1 MGKKI
6 LTITLCL
13 VLVAYSQLMGLG
25 FVSPLKVEAAACDS
39 PDFPSCIQDLTQ
51 ASWKDD
57 TNNGFVVS
65 GIPGDNGINLFTYSN
80 GSQFP
85 AGYYFD
91 ADEYSPPKSIRIS
104 AGESFAGGIFDL
116 KSLKINTTNKH
127 LENDALSITIQGYD
141 GAGNPKGNPVIFKT
155 VANHEPIY
163 DIPINIEGINSFVIT
178 ASVNFIP
185 TVQAGLWDLT
195 FTQFTIDIPN
205 NSPPTIT
212 NGAITPSNITTS
224 GVQLDWAKAS
234 DDITAQ
240 EDLEYQVY
248 QSSSNNIDTVSTIE
262 LNGTPL
268 GGYTKDSNSFN
279 VTGLVAN
286 TTYYFNVIVK
296 DIDGNKS
303 AYMMQEVTITALN
316 KPPTSSNGTENVNE
330 GQVYTFTSTSF
341 AFSDEDAGDTLQ
353 QIQISTIPN
362 SGQLFL
368 DNNNNQQFDGG
379 EAITNGMTI
388 SKANLDAGNLRY
400 ITENGTSSSFTFK
413 VSDGIDFSTDYT
425 MELVVN
431 ARPAVI
437 IIPNDSSPTNSNSI
451 LITLVFSESVTG
463 FMIGDIEVTNGNVAI
478 LSGSGT
484 TYTALISPIA
494 DGAVKIKIP
503 EKIVANSGGAL
514 NKASN
519 ELQIIYDGTPP
530 TEIGLSNT
538 TVQEMKPIGTTVGTL
553 TATDSGSSQTF
564 TYSLQSGDT
573 SFFTIDGNVL
583 KTNMSFEYDTK
594 NSYKITIR
602 VTDEAGNT
610 FDKKFTIQIT
620 KNNAPTGSIMINNG
634 EAYTNSTNVNLTMTA
649 TDLEG
654 EAIEMRFSN
663 DGTTWSSWESKISTK
678 SWTLSYGEGSKTV
691 YMQLR
696 DTAGNISNTFSDTIV
711 LDTTPPVIIGV
722 TNNGVYNTDVTI
734 SFSEGTATLN
744 GATFSSGATVSTS
757 GNYNLVVTDSARNT
771 TTISFV
777 IDKALPKAVEVK
789 IKSNNLDPTKAK
801 VGDTITL
808 TMKTNKDIQAP
819 IITILGKAAIV
830 TGASTNWQA
839 TYVIVNGD
847 LEGTAPITIN
857 FKDLLGNS
865 AIEVTDVTD
874 GSYVIVDSVKPTVKK
889 VTMASNNANPTVAKV
904 NDVITID
911 FETSEDIQS
920 PNVSILGQTANVND
934 KGDGDAKTWQASYT
948 LKSIDLEGPISF
960 TIDFQDIAGN
970 EGLQVTEIS
979 SGTIVIF
986 DKISPEIT
994 TYFPAHQAIAVQPA
1008 DNLVLTFDERVLPVT
1023 SKNIVI
1029 RNATDNQIVETIAV
1043 TQANV
1048 SVTNETVT
1056 VNPTLDLSHN
1066 TTYSIQIDAGAF
1078 TDVAGNAYKGIT
1090 NNTSWNFTTSALQIY
1105 TVTYD
1110 SNGADGGIVPIDS
1123 KQYKHQ
1129 DPITILGNT
1138 GNLIKAGY
1146 TFVGWNTKA
1155 DGKGA
1160 TYKIGQT
1167 IQMGKGNLILYALW
1181 SKNNVPGDGG
1191 SSTPDPV
1198 ATVTYD
1204 SNGADGGIVPTDSK
1218 EYKHQDPIIILGN
1231 TGNLI
1236 KAGYTF
1242 VGWNTKADGK
1252 GVTYK
1257 IGQTIQMGKGNLI
1270 LYALWSKNNVPGDGE
1285 SSTPDPVATVTYDSN
1300 GADGGIVPTDSKE
1313 YKHQDP
1319 IIILGNTG
1327 NLIKAG
1333 YTFVGWNTK
1342 ADGKGVTYKIGQTIQ
1357 MGKGN
1362 LILYA
1367 LWSKNNVPGDG
1378 GSSTPSPTP
1387 TPDPVAPSNQLKI
1400 NVVDQ
1405 SMPDDVLLQ
1414 TVLTRV
1420 LSNGSFQDT
1429 VNFTVANANEFLR
1442 IIGNKEDKRSRLVIP
1457 NMEPPASET
1466 KVILDRDAAKRLIE
1480 GKSHFSIAMGMVKID
1495 VPFTSMNDFNEDIF
1509 FRIVPIRDA
1518 LRQKA
1523 IEDRAKQAELV
1534 LQQGNG
1540 ANVKL
1545 VGQPISI
1552 DTNLQNRQVTLLLP
1566 LPANLT
1572 SAQRE
1577 NMMVYVEH
1585 SNGTAEIIRGR
1596 FAEFTRGQTGIV
1608 FDVEHFSTFSLLY
1621 VEQPQEE
1628 VQPEKESIEVDS
1640 TFASYIH
1647 GYTDGTFRP
1656 NTNVTRAQM
1665 AAMLARNLSGNHVPE
1680 ASNLFYADTAT
1691 SWAKNDIE
1699 YIRTEGIMQG
1709 RHDRSF
1715 GPNEMIT
1722 RAEMAVIAVRWIDK
1736 QCVEGSTDTPYC
1748 EITASGETYRD
1759 VAFSHWAAKEI
1770 SRISAIGI
1778 MVGSG
1783 NGEFRPEEKLTR
1795 AQAVKVLNRI
1805 FNRPIPTEDTE
1816 QIFKDIPKEH
1826 WAYFEIQAAA
1836 K

>member
-13 VLVAYSQLMGLG
+13 LLVVYSQMAGIG

-65 GIPGDNGINLFTYSN
+65 GIPGDNGIDLFTYSN

-116 KSLKINTTNKH
+116 KSIKINTINKH
-127 LENDALSITIQGYD
+127 LENDALSLTIQGYD
-141 GAGNPKGNPVIFKT
+141 GAGNPKGNPVTFKT

-205 NSPPTIT
+205 NNPPTIT

-268 GGYTKDSNSFN
+268 DGYIKDSNSFN
-279 VTGLVAN
+279 VTGLAAN
-286 TTYYFNVIVK
+286 TTYYFNIIVK
-296 DIDGNKS
+296 DTDGNKS
-303 AYMMQEVTITALN
+303 AYMMQQVTTLALN
-316 KPPTSSNGTENVNE
+316 KPPTSSNGTIDVNE
-330 GQVYTFTSTSF
+330 GQVYTFNSTSF

-368 DNNNNQQFDGG
+368 DSNNNQQFDGE
-379 EAITNGMTI
+379 EAITNGMII
-388 SKANLDAGNLRY
+388 SMSNLDAGELKY
-400 ITENGTSSSFTFK
+400 VTDNGSDTSFTFQ
-413 VSDGIDFSTDYT
+413 VSDGTNYSIVYT
-425 MELVVN
+425 MNLVVN

-437 IIPNDSSPTNSNSI
+437 ITPNNSSPTNSNPI
-451 LITLVFSESVTG
+451 LITMVFSGSVTG
-463 FMIGDIEVTNGNVAI
+463 FTVGDIEVTNGNAI
-478 LSGSGT
+478 SLSGIGT
-484 TYTALISPIA
+484 TYTALVLPIA

-503 EKIVANSGGAL
+503 EKVVANSGGAL

-519 ELQIIYDGTPP
+519 ELQIFYDSTPP
-530 TEIGLSNT
+530 TDIELNNT
-538 TVQEMKPIGTTVGTL
+538 TVQEKKPIGTTVGTL
-553 TATDSGSSQTF
+553 AAVDTGSSQTF
-564 TYSLQSGDT
+564 TYSLQYGDT

-583 KTNMSFEYDTK
+583 KTNALFEYDTK
-594 NSYKITIR
+594 NSYKITIS

-610 FDKKFTIQIT
+610 LDKEFTIQIT
-620 KNNAPTGSIMINNG
+620 KNHAPSGSIIVNG
-634 EAYTNSTNVNLTMTA
+634 GQISTSSINVNLTLTA

-663 DGTTWSSWESKISTK
+663 DGITWSSWEPKISTR
-678 SWTLSYGEGSKTV
+678 SWTLSHGEGSKTV

-711 LDTTPPVIIGV
+711 LDTTPPVITGV

-734 SFSEGTATLN
+734 SFNEGTATLN

-757 GNYNLVVTDSARNT
+757 GNYTLVATDSAGNT
-771 TTISFV
+771 TTITFV
-777 IDKALPKAVEVK
+777 IDKALPKAVEVE

-808 TMKTNKDIQAP
+808 TMKTDKNIQAP
-819 IITILGKAAIV
+819 IITISGKTTIV

-839 TYVIVNGD
+839 TYVIANGD
-847 LEGTAPITIN
+847 LEGTAPFTIN

-874 GSYVIVDSVKPTVKK
+874 GSYVIVDSIKPTVKK

-904 NDVITID
+904 DDVITID

-920 PNVSILGQTANVND
+920 PDVSILGQTANVND

-948 LKSIDLEGPISF
+948 LKSINSDGPISF

-970 EGLQVTEIS
+970 EGLQVTEVS
-979 SGTIVIF
+979 SGTIVMF

-994 TYFPAHQAIAVQPA
+994 TYFPAHQAINVQPA
-1008 DNLVLTFDERVLPVT
+1008 DNLVLTFDEKVLPVT

-1048 SVTNETVT
+1048 SITNETVT
-1056 VNPTLDLSHN
+1056 INPTLDLAHN

-1078 TDVAGNAYKGIT
+1078 TDVAGNAYKGIA
-1090 NNTSWNFTTSALQIY
+1090 NNTSWNFTTSALQTY
-1105 TVTYD
+1105 TV
-1110 SNGADGGIVPIDS
+1110 
-1123 KQYKHQ
+1123 
-1129 DPITILGNT
+1129 
-1138 GNLIKAGY
+1138 
-1146 TFVGWNTKA
+1146 
-1155 DGKGA
+1155 
-1160 TYKIGQT
+1160 
-1167 IQMGKGNLILYALW
+1167 M
-1181 SKNNVPGDGG
+1181 
-1191 SSTPDPV
+1191 
-1198 ATVTYD
+1198 YD

-1218 EYKHQDPIIILGN
+1218 QYKNQDTITVLGN
-1231 TGNLI
+1231 TGNL
-1236 KAGYTF
+1236 
-1242 VGWNTKADGK
+1242 
-1252 GVTYK
+1252 
-1257 IGQTIQMGKGNLI
+1257 M
-1270 LYALWSKNNVPGDGE
+1270 
-1285 SSTPDPVATVTYDSN
+1285 
-1300 GADGGIVPTDSKE
+1300 
-1313 YKHQDP
+1313 
-1319 IIILGNTG
+1319 
-1327 NLIKAG
+1327 KAG

-1442 IIGNKEDKRSRLVIP
+1442 ILGNKEDKRSRLVIP

-1495 VPFTSMNDFNEDIF
+1495 VPFTSMNDFNEDIY
-1509 FRIVPIRDA
+1509 FRIVPIKDA

-1523 IEDRAKQAELV
+1523 IEDRAKQAEIV

-1621 VEQPQEE
+1621 VEQAQEE
-1628 VQPEKESIEVDS
+1628 VPPEKEPIEVDS

-1656 NTNVTRAQM
+1656 NVNVTRAQM
-1665 AAMLARNLSGNHVPE
+1665 AAMLARNLSDNHVPE

-1722 RAEMAVIAVRWIDK
+1722 RAQMAVIAVRWIDK
-1736 QCVEGSTDTPYC
+1736 QCVEGATDTSYC
-1748 EITASGETYRD
+1748 EINTSGETYRD
-1759 VAFSHWAAKEI
+1759 VAVTHWAAKEI
-1770 SRISAIGI
+1770 NRISAIGI

>member
-13 VLVAYSQLMGLG
+13 LLIAYSQMVGIG

-39 PDFPSCIQDLTQ
+39 PDFPSCIQDLSQ

-65 GIPGDNGINLFTYSN
+65 GIPGDNGIDLFTYSN

-116 KSLKINTTNKH
+116 KSIKINTINKH
-127 LENDALSITIQGYD
+127 LENDALSLTIQGYD
-141 GAGNPKGNPVIFKT
+141 GAGNPKGNPVTFKT

-205 NSPPTIT
+205 NNPPTIT
-212 NGAITPSNITTS
+212 NGAINPSNITTS

-240 EDLEYQVY
+240 EDLEYQIY

-268 GGYTKDSNSFN
+268 DGYTKDSNSFN
-279 VTGLVAN
+279 VTGLAAN
-286 TTYYFNVIVK
+286 TTYYFNIIVK
-296 DIDGNKS
+296 DTDGNKS
-303 AYMMQEVTITALN
+303 AYTMQQVTTLALN
-316 KPPTSSNGTENVNE
+316 KPPTSSNGTIDVNE
-330 GQVYTFTSTSF
+330 GQVYTFNSTSF

-368 DNNNNQQFDGG
+368 DSNNNQQFDGG

-388 SKANLDAGNLRY
+388 SKPNLDAGNLKY
-400 ITENGTSSSFTFK
+400 ITENGSSSSFTFK
-413 VSDGIDFSTDYT
+413 VSDGIDFSTVYT
-425 MELVVN
+425 MSLVVN
-431 ARPAVI
+431 ARPAVTI
-437 IIPNDSSPTNSNSI
+437 STNKPSPTNSLPI
-451 LITLVFSESVTG
+451 FIAIVFSGSVTG
-463 FMIGDIEVTNGNVAI
+463 FTVGDIEVTNGNVTA
-478 LSGSGT
+478 LSGIGN
-484 TYTALISPIA
+484 TYTALVSPIT

-503 EKIVANSGGAL
+503 EKVVTTSGGAL

-519 ELQIIYDGTPP
+519 ELQIFYDSTPP
-530 TEIGLSNT
+530 TDIELNNT
-538 TVQEMKPIGTTVGTL
+538 TVQEKKPIGTTVGTL
-553 TATDSGSSQTF
+553 AAVDTGSSQTF

-583 KTNMSFEYDTK
+583 KTKAMFAYDTK

-610 FDKKFTIQIT
+610 LDKEFTIQIT
-620 KNNAPTGSIMINNG
+620 KNHAPSGSIIVNGGQISTSSINV
-634 EAYTNSTNVNLTMTA
+634 TLNLTA

-663 DGTTWSSWESKISTK
+663 DGITWSSWESKISTK
-678 SWTLSYGEGSKTV
+678 SWILSHGEGSKTV

-711 LDTTPPVIIGV
+711 LDTTPPVITGV

-734 SFSEGTATLN
+734 SFNEGTATLN

-757 GNYNLVVTDSARNT
+757 GNYTLVATDSAGNT
-771 TTISFV
+771 TTITFV
-777 IDKALPKAVEVK
+777 IDKALPKAVEVE

-808 TMKTNKDIQAP
+808 TMKTDKNIQAP
-819 IITILGKAAIV
+819 IITISGKAAIV

-839 TYVIVNGD
+839 TYVIDNGD
-847 LEGTAPITIN
+847 LEGTAPFTIN

-904 NDVITID
+904 DDVITID

-948 LKSIDLEGPISF
+948 LKSTDSDGPISF

-994 TYFPAHQAIAVQPA
+994 TYFPAHQAINVQPA
-1008 DNLVLTFDERVLPVT
+1008 DNLVLTFDEKVLPVT

-1029 RNATDNQIVETIAV
+1029 RNAADNQIVETIAV

-1048 SVTNETVT
+1048 SITNETVT
-1056 VNPTLDLSHN
+1056 VNPTLDLVHN
-1066 TTYSIQIDAGAF
+1066 ITYSIQIDAGAF

-1090 NNTSWNFTTSALQIY
+1090 NNTSWNFTTSALQTY

-1110 SNGADGGIVPIDS
+1110 SNGS
-1123 KQYKHQ
+1123 
-1129 DPITILGNT
+1129 
-1138 GNLIKAGY
+1138 
-1146 TFVGWNTKA
+1146 
-1155 DGKGA
+1155 
-1160 TYKIGQT
+1160 
-1167 IQMGKGNLILYALW
+1167 
-1181 SKNNVPGDGG
+1181 
-1191 SSTPDPV
+1191 
-1198 ATVTYD
+1198 
-1204 SNGADGGIVPTDSK
+1204 DGGIVPTDSK
-1218 EYKHQDPIIILGN
+1218 QYKNQDTITVLGN
-1231 TGNLI
+1231 TGNL
-1236 KAGYTF
+1236 
-1242 VGWNTKADGK
+1242 
-1252 GVTYK
+1252 
-1257 IGQTIQMGKGNLI
+1257 M
-1270 LYALWSKNNVPGDGE
+1270 
-1285 SSTPDPVATVTYDSN
+1285 
-1300 GADGGIVPTDSKE
+1300 
-1313 YKHQDP
+1313 
-1319 IIILGNTG
+1319 
-1327 NLIKAG
+1327 KAG

-1442 IIGNKEDKRSRLVIP
+1442 ILGNKEDKRSRLVIP

-1466 KVILDRDAAKRLIE
+1466 KVILDRGAAKRLIE

-1509 FRIVPIRDA
+1509 FRIVPIKDA

-1523 IEDRAKQAELV
+1523 IEDRAKQAEIV

-1566 LPANLT
+1566 LPVNLT

-1585 SNGTAEIIRGR
+1585 SNGTVEIIRGR

-1621 VEQPQEE
+1621 VEQAQEE
-1628 VQPEKESIEVDS
+1628 VQPEKEPIEVDS

-1656 NTNVTRAQM
+1656 NVNVTRAQM
-1665 AAMLARNLSGNHVPE
+1665 AAMLARNLSDNHIPE

-1722 RAEMAVIAVRWIDK
+1722 RAQMAVIAVRWIDK
-1736 QCVEGSTDTPYC
+1736 QCVEGATDTSYC
-1748 EITASGETYRD
+1748 EINKSGETYRD
-1759 VAFSHWAAKEI
+1759 VAVTHWAAKEI
-1770 SRISAIGI
+1770 NRISAIGI

>member
-13 VLVAYSQLMGLG
+13 LLIAYSQMVGIG

-39 PDFPSCIQDLTQ
+39 PDFPSCIQDLSQ

-65 GIPGDNGINLFTYSN
+65 GIPGDNGIDLFTYSN

-116 KSLKINTTNKH
+116 KSIKINTINKH
-127 LENDALSITIQGYD
+127 LENDALSLTIQGYD
-141 GAGNPKGNPVIFKT
+141 GAGNPKGNPVTFKT

-205 NSPPTIT
+205 NNPPTIT

-296 DIDGNKS
+296 DTDGNKS
-303 AYMMQEVTITALN
+303 AYTMQQVTTLALN
-316 KPPTSSNGTENVNE
+316 KPPTSSNGTIDVNE
-330 GQVYTFTSTSF
+330 GQVYTFNSTSF

-388 SKANLDAGNLRY
+388 SKANLDAGNLKY

-413 VSDGIDFSTDYT
+413 VSDGIDFSTVYT
-425 MELVVN
+425 MSLVVN
-431 ARPAVI
+431 ARPAVTI
-437 IIPNDSSPTNSNSI
+437 STNKPSPTNSLPI
-451 LITLVFSESVTG
+451 FIAIVFSGSVTG
-463 FMIGDIEVTNGNVAI
+463 FTVGDIEVTNGNVTA
-478 LSGSGT
+478 LSGIGN
-484 TYTALISPIA
+484 TYTALVSPIT

-503 EKIVANSGGAL
+503 EKVVATSGGAL

-519 ELQIIYDGTPP
+519 ELQIFYDSTPP
-530 TEIGLSNT
+530 TDIELNNT
-538 TVQEMKPIGTTVGTL
+538 TVQEKKPIGTTVGTFAAVD
-553 TATDSGSSQTF
+553 TGSSQTF

-583 KTNMSFEYDTK
+583 KTKAMFAFDTK

-610 FDKKFTIQIT
+610 LDKEFTIQIT
-620 KNNAPTGSIMINNG
+620 KNHAPSGSIIVNGGQISTSSINV
-634 EAYTNSTNVNLTMTA
+634 TLTLTA

-663 DGTTWSSWESKISTK
+663 DGITWSSWESKISTK
-678 SWTLSYGEGSKTV
+678 SWTLSHGEGSKTV

-711 LDTTPPVIIGV
+711 LDTTPPVITGV

-734 SFSEGTATLN
+734 SFNEGTATLN

-757 GNYNLVVTDSARNT
+757 GNYTLVATDSAGNT
-771 TTISFV
+771 TTITFV
-777 IDKALPKAVEVK
+777 IDKALPKAVEVE

-808 TMKTNKDIQAP
+808 TMKTDKNIQAP
-819 IITILGKAAIV
+819 IITISGKAAIV

-839 TYVIVNGD
+839 TYVIDNGD
-847 LEGTAPITIN
+847 LEGTAPFTIN

-904 NDVITID
+904 DDVITID

-948 LKSIDLEGPISF
+948 LKSTDSDGPISF

-994 TYFPAHQAIAVQPA
+994 TYFPAHQAINVQPA
-1008 DNLVLTFDERVLPVT
+1008 DNLVLTFDEKVLPVT

-1029 RNATDNQIVETIAV
+1029 RNAADNQIVETIAV

-1048 SVTNETVT
+1048 SITNETVT
-1056 VNPTLDLSHN
+1056 VNPTLDLAHN

-1090 NNTSWNFTTSALQIY
+1090 NNTSWNFTTSALQTY

-1110 SNGADGGIVPIDS
+1110 SNGS
-1123 KQYKHQ
+1123 
-1129 DPITILGNT
+1129 
-1138 GNLIKAGY
+1138 
-1146 TFVGWNTKA
+1146 
-1155 DGKGA
+1155 
-1160 TYKIGQT
+1160 
-1167 IQMGKGNLILYALW
+1167 
-1181 SKNNVPGDGG
+1181 
-1191 SSTPDPV
+1191 
-1198 ATVTYD
+1198 
-1204 SNGADGGIVPTDSK
+1204 DGGIVPTDSK
-1218 EYKHQDPIIILGN
+1218 QYKNQDNITVLGN
-1231 TGNLI
+1231 TGNL
-1236 KAGYTF
+1236 
-1242 VGWNTKADGK
+1242 
-1252 GVTYK
+1252 
-1257 IGQTIQMGKGNLI
+1257 M
-1270 LYALWSKNNVPGDGE
+1270 
-1285 SSTPDPVATVTYDSN
+1285 
-1300 GADGGIVPTDSKE
+1300 
-1313 YKHQDP
+1313 
-1319 IIILGNTG
+1319 
-1327 NLIKAG
+1327 KAG

-1442 IIGNKEDKRSRLVIP
+1442 ILGNKEDKRSRLVIP

-1480 GKSHFSIAMGMVKID
+1480 GKSNFSIAMGMVKID
-1495 VPFTSMNDFNEDIF
+1495 VPFTSMSDFNEDIF
-1509 FRIVPIRDA
+1509 FRIVPIKDA

-1523 IEDRAKQAELV
+1523 IEDRAKQAEIV

-1621 VEQPQEE
+1621 VEQAQEE
-1628 VQPEKESIEVDS
+1628 VPPEKEPIEVGS

-1656 NTNVTRAQM
+1656 NVNVTRAQM
-1665 AAMLARNLSGNHVPE
+1665 AAMLARNLSDNHVPE

-1722 RAEMAVIAVRWIDK
+1722 RAQMAVIAVRWIDK
-1736 QCVEGSTDTPYC
+1736 QCVEGATDTSYC
-1748 EITASGETYRD
+1748 EINTSGETYRD
-1759 VAFSHWAAKEI
+1759 VAVTHWAAKEI
-1770 SRISAIGI
+1770 NRISAIGI

>member
-13 VLVAYSQLMGLG
+13 LLIAYSQMVGIG

-39 PDFPSCIQDLTQ
+39 PDFPSCIQDLSQ

-65 GIPGDNGINLFTYSN
+65 GIPGDNGIDLFTYSN

-116 KSLKINTTNKH
+116 KSIKINTINKH
-127 LENDALSITIQGYD
+127 LENDALSLTIQGYD
-141 GAGNPKGNPVIFKT
+141 GAGNPKGNPVTFKT

-205 NSPPTIT
+205 NNPPTIT

-268 GGYTKDSNSFN
+268 GGNTKDSNSFN

-296 DIDGNKS
+296 DTDGNKS
-303 AYMMQEVTITALN
+303 AYTMQQVTTLALN
-316 KPPTSSNGTENVNE
+316 KPPTSSNGTIDVNE
-330 GQVYTFTSTSF
+330 GQVYTFNSTSF

-388 SKANLDAGNLRY
+388 SKANLDAGNLKY

-413 VSDGIDFSTDYT
+413 VSDGIDFSTVYT
-425 MELVVN
+425 MSLVVN
-431 ARPAVI
+431 ARPAVTI
-437 IIPNDSSPTNSNSI
+437 STNKPSPTNSLPI
-451 LITLVFSESVTG
+451 FIAIVFSGSVTG
-463 FMIGDIEVTNGNVAI
+463 FTVGDIEVTNGNVTA
-478 LSGSGT
+478 LSGIGN
-484 TYTALISPIA
+484 TYTALVSPIT

-503 EKIVANSGGAL
+503 EKVVATSGGAL

-519 ELQIIYDGTPP
+519 ELQIFYDSTPP
-530 TEIGLSNT
+530 TDIELNNT
-538 TVQEMKPIGTTVGTL
+538 TVQEKKPIGTTVGTFAAVD
-553 TATDSGSSQTF
+553 TGSSQTF

-583 KTNMSFEYDTK
+583 KTKAMFAFDTK

-610 FDKKFTIQIT
+610 LDKEFTIQIT
-620 KNNAPTGSIMINNG
+620 KNHAPSGSIIVNGGQISTSSINV
-634 EAYTNSTNVNLTMTA
+634 TLTLTA

-663 DGTTWSSWESKISTK
+663 DGITWSSWESKISTK
-678 SWTLSYGEGSKTV
+678 SWTLSHGEGSKTV

-711 LDTTPPVIIGV
+711 LDTTPPVITGV

-734 SFSEGTATLN
+734 SFNEGTATLN

-757 GNYNLVVTDSARNT
+757 GNYTLVATDSAGNT
-771 TTISFV
+771 TTITFV
-777 IDKALPKAVEVK
+777 IDKALPKAVEVE

-808 TMKTNKDIQAP
+808 TMKTDKNIQAP
-819 IITILGKAAIV
+819 IITISGKAAIV

-839 TYVIVNGD
+839 TYVIDNGD
-847 LEGTAPITIN
+847 LEGTAPFTIN

-904 NDVITID
+904 DDVITID

-948 LKSIDLEGPISF
+948 LKSTDSDGPISF

-994 TYFPAHQAIAVQPA
+994 TYFPAHQAINVQPA
-1008 DNLVLTFDERVLPVT
+1008 DNLVLTFDEKVLPVT

-1029 RNATDNQIVETIAV
+1029 RNAADNQIVETIAV

-1048 SVTNETVT
+1048 SITNETVT
-1056 VNPTLDLSHN
+1056 VNPTLDLAHN

-1090 NNTSWNFTTSALQIY
+1090 NNTSWNFTTSALQTY

-1110 SNGADGGIVPIDS
+1110 SNGS
-1123 KQYKHQ
+1123 
-1129 DPITILGNT
+1129 
-1138 GNLIKAGY
+1138 
-1146 TFVGWNTKA
+1146 
-1155 DGKGA
+1155 
-1160 TYKIGQT
+1160 
-1167 IQMGKGNLILYALW
+1167 
-1181 SKNNVPGDGG
+1181 
-1191 SSTPDPV
+1191 
-1198 ATVTYD
+1198 
-1204 SNGADGGIVPTDSK
+1204 DGGIVPTDSK
-1218 EYKHQDPIIILGN
+1218 QYKNQDNITVLGN
-1231 TGNLI
+1231 TGNL
-1236 KAGYTF
+1236 
-1242 VGWNTKADGK
+1242 
-1252 GVTYK
+1252 
-1257 IGQTIQMGKGNLI
+1257 M
-1270 LYALWSKNNVPGDGE
+1270 
-1285 SSTPDPVATVTYDSN
+1285 
-1300 GADGGIVPTDSKE
+1300 
-1313 YKHQDP
+1313 
-1319 IIILGNTG
+1319 
-1327 NLIKAG
+1327 KAG

-1442 IIGNKEDKRSRLVIP
+1442 ILGNKEDKRSRLVIP

-1480 GKSHFSIAMGMVKID
+1480 GKSNFSIAMGMVKID
-1495 VPFTSMNDFNEDIF
+1495 VPFTSMSDFNEDIF
-1509 FRIVPIRDA
+1509 FRIVPIKDA

-1523 IEDRAKQAELV
+1523 IEDRAKQAEIV

-1621 VEQPQEE
+1621 VEQAQEE
-1628 VQPEKESIEVDS
+1628 VPPEKEPIEVGS

-1656 NTNVTRAQM
+1656 NVNVTRAQM
-1665 AAMLARNLSGNHVPE
+1665 AAMLARNLSDNHVPE

-1722 RAEMAVIAVRWIDK
+1722 RAQMAVIAVRWIDK
-1736 QCVEGSTDTPYC
+1736 QCVEGATDTSYC
-1748 EITASGETYRD
+1748 EINTSGETYRD
-1759 VAFSHWAAKEI
+1759 VAVTHWAAKEI
-1770 SRISAIGI
+1770 NRISAIGI

>member
-1 MGKKI
+1 MLLI
-6 LTITLCL
+6 
-13 VLVAYSQLMGLG
+13 AYSQMVGIG

-39 PDFPSCIQDLTQ
+39 PDFPSCIQDLSQ

-65 GIPGDNGINLFTYSN
+65 GIPGDNGIDLFTYSN

-116 KSLKINTTNKH
+116 KSIKINTINKH
-127 LENDALSITIQGYD
+127 LENDALSLTIQGYD
-141 GAGNPKGNPVIFKT
+141 GAGNPKGNPVTFKT

-205 NSPPTIT
+205 NNPPTIT

-248 QSSSNNIDTVSTIE
+248 QSSSNNIDTVNTIE

-296 DIDGNKS
+296 DTDGNKS
-303 AYMMQEVTITALN
+303 AYTMQEVTTLALN
-316 KPPTSSNGTENVNE
+316 KPPTSSNGTIDVNE
-330 GQVYTFTSTSF
+330 GQVYTFNSTSF

-388 SKANLDAGNLRY
+388 SKANLDAGNLKY

-413 VSDGIDFSTDYT
+413 VSDGIDFSTVYT
-425 MELVVN
+425 MSLVVN
-431 ARPAVI
+431 ARPAVTI
-437 IIPNDSSPTNSNSI
+437 STNKPSPTNSLPI
-451 LITLVFSESVTG
+451 FIAIVFSGSVTG
-463 FMIGDIEVTNGNVAI
+463 FTVGDIEVTNGNVTA
-478 LSGSGT
+478 LSGIGN
-484 TYTALISPIA
+484 TYTALVSPIT

-503 EKIVANSGGAL
+503 EKVVATSGGAL

-519 ELQIIYDGTPP
+519 ELQIFYDSTPP
-530 TEIGLSNT
+530 TDIELNNT
-538 TVQEMKPIGTTVGTL
+538 TVQEKKPIGTTVGTL
-553 TATDSGSSQTF
+553 AAVDTGSSQTF

-583 KTNMSFEYDTK
+583 KTKAMFEFDTK

-610 FDKKFTIQIT
+610 LDKEFTIQIT
-620 KNNAPTGSIMINNG
+620 KNHAPSGSIIVNGGQISTSSINV
-634 EAYTNSTNVNLTMTA
+634 TLNLTA

-663 DGTTWSSWESKISTK
+663 DGITWSSWESKISTK
-678 SWTLSYGEGSKTV
+678 SWTLSHGEGSKTV

-711 LDTTPPVIIGV
+711 LDTTPPVITGV

-734 SFSEGTATLN
+734 SFNEGTATLN
-744 GATFSSGATVSTS
+744 GATFSSGTTVSTS
-757 GNYNLVVTDSARNT
+757 GNYTLVATDSAGNT
-771 TTISFV
+771 TTITFV
-777 IDKALPKAVEVK
+777 IDKALPKAVEVE

-808 TMKTNKDIQAP
+808 TMKTDKNIQAP
-819 IITILGKAAIV
+819 IITISGKAAIV

-839 TYVIVNGD
+839 TYVIANGD
-847 LEGTAPITIN
+847 LEGTAPFTIN

-904 NDVITID
+904 DDVITID

-948 LKSIDLEGPISF
+948 LKSTDSDGPISF

-994 TYFPAHQAIAVQPA
+994 TYFPAHQAINVQPA
-1008 DNLVLTFDERVLPVT
+1008 DNLVLTFDEKVLPVT

-1029 RNATDNQIVETIAV
+1029 RNAADNQIVETIAV

-1048 SVTNETVT
+1048 SITNETVT
-1056 VNPTLDLSHN
+1056 VNPTLDLAHN

-1090 NNTSWNFTTSALQIY
+1090 NNTSWNFTTSALQTY

-1110 SNGADGGIVPIDS
+1110 SNGS
-1123 KQYKHQ
+1123 
-1129 DPITILGNT
+1129 
-1138 GNLIKAGY
+1138 
-1146 TFVGWNTKA
+1146 
-1155 DGKGA
+1155 
-1160 TYKIGQT
+1160 
-1167 IQMGKGNLILYALW
+1167 
-1181 SKNNVPGDGG
+1181 
-1191 SSTPDPV
+1191 
-1198 ATVTYD
+1198 
-1204 SNGADGGIVPTDSK
+1204 DGGIVPTDSK
-1218 EYKHQDPIIILGN
+1218 QYKNQDNITVLGN
-1231 TGNLI
+1231 TGNL
-1236 KAGYTF
+1236 
-1242 VGWNTKADGK
+1242 
-1252 GVTYK
+1252 
-1257 IGQTIQMGKGNLI
+1257 M
-1270 LYALWSKNNVPGDGE
+1270 
-1285 SSTPDPVATVTYDSN
+1285 
-1300 GADGGIVPTDSKE
+1300 
-1313 YKHQDP
+1313 
-1319 IIILGNTG
+1319 
-1327 NLIKAG
+1327 KAG

-1442 IIGNKEDKRSRLVIP
+1442 ILGNKEDKRSRLVIP

-1495 VPFTSMNDFNEDIF
+1495 VPFTSMSDSNEDIF
-1509 FRIVPIRDA
+1509 FRIVPIKDA

-1523 IEDRAKQAELV
+1523 IEDRAKQAEIV

-1585 SNGTAEIIRGR
+1585 SNGTVEIIRGR

-1621 VEQPQEE
+1621 VEQAQEE
-1628 VQPEKESIEVDS
+1628 VQPEKEPIEVDS

-1656 NTNVTRAQM
+1656 NVNVTRAQM
-1665 AAMLARNLSGNHVPE
+1665 AAMLARNLSDNHVPE

-1715 GPNEMIT
+1715 VPNEMIT
-1722 RAEMAVIAVRWIDK
+1722 RAQMAVIAVRWIDK
-1736 QCVEGSTDTPYC
+1736 QCVEGATDTSYC
-1748 EITASGETYRD
+1748 EIKTSGETYRD
-1759 VAFSHWAAKEI
+1759 VAVTHWAAKEI
-1770 SRISAIGI
+1770 NRISAIGI

>member
-13 VLVAYSQLMGLG
+13 LLVAYSQMAGIG

-39 PDFPSCIQDLTQ
+39 PDFPSCIQDLSQ

-57 TNNGFVVS
+57 TDNGFVVS
-65 GIPGDNGINLFTYSN
+65 GIPGDNGIDLFTYSN

-116 KSLKINTTNKH
+116 KSIKINTTNKY
-127 LENDALSITIQGYD
+127 LENDTFSLSIQGYD
-141 GAGNPKGNPVIFKT
+141 ETGNPKGNPVTFKT

-205 NSPPTIT
+205 NNPPTIT

-224 GVQLDWAKAS
+224 DVQLDWAKAS

-240 EDLEYQVY
+240 EDLEYQIY

-268 GGYTKDSNSFN
+268 DGYIKDSNSFN
-279 VTGLVAN
+279 VTGLAAN
-286 TTYYFNVIVK
+286 TTYYFNIIVK
-296 DIDGNKS
+296 DTDGNKS
-303 AYMMQEVTITALN
+303 AYTMQQVTTLALN
-316 KPPTSSNGTENVNE
+316 KPPTSSNGTIDVNE
-330 GQVYTFTSTSF
+330 GQVYTFNSTSF

-368 DNNNNQQFDGG
+368 DSNNNQQFDGG

-388 SKANLDAGNLRY
+388 SKANLDAGNLKY
-400 ITENGTSSSFTFK
+400 ITENGSSSSFTFK
-413 VSDGIDFSTDYT
+413 VSDGIDFSTVYT
-425 MELVVN
+425 MSLVVN
-431 ARPAVI
+431 ARPAVTI
-437 IIPNDSSPTNSNSI
+437 STNKPSPTNSLPI
-451 LITLVFSESVTG
+451 FIAIVFSGSVTG
-463 FMIGDIEVTNGNVAI
+463 FTIGDIEVTNGNVTA
-478 LSGSGT
+478 LSGIGN
-484 TYTALISPIA
+484 TYTALVSPIT

-503 EKIVANSGGAL
+503 EKVVATSGGAL

-519 ELQIIYDGTPP
+519 ELQIFYDSTPP
-530 TEIGLSNT
+530 TDIELNNT
-538 TVQEMKPIGTTVGTL
+538 TVQEKKPIGTTVGTL
-553 TATDSGSSQTF
+553 AAVDTGSSQTF

-583 KTNMSFEYDTK
+583 KTKAMFEFDTK

-610 FDKKFTIQIT
+610 LDKEFTIQIT
-620 KNNAPTGSIMINNG
+620 KNHAPSGSIIVNGGQISTSSINV
-634 EAYTNSTNVNLTMTA
+634 TLNLTA

-663 DGTTWSSWESKISTK
+663 DGITWSSWESKISTK
-678 SWTLSYGEGSKTV
+678 SWTLSHGEGSKTV

-711 LDTTPPVIIGV
+711 LDTTPPVITGV

-734 SFSEGTATLN
+734 SFNEGTATLN
-744 GATFSSGATVSTS
+744 GATFSSGTTVSTS
-757 GNYNLVVTDSARNT
+757 GNYTLVATDSAGNT
-771 TTISFV
+771 TTITFV
-777 IDKALPKAVEVK
+777 IDKALPKAVEVE

-808 TMKTNKDIQAP
+808 TMKTDKNIQAP
-819 IITILGKAAIV
+819 IITISGKAAIV

-839 TYVIVNGD
+839 TYVIDNGD
-847 LEGTAPITIN
+847 LEGTAPFTIN

-904 NDVITID
+904 DDVITID

-948 LKSIDLEGPISF
+948 LKSTDSDGPISF

-994 TYFPAHQAIAVQPA
+994 TYFPAHQAINVQPA
-1008 DNLVLTFDERVLPVT
+1008 DNLVLTFDEKVLPVT

-1029 RNATDNQIVETIAV
+1029 RNAADNQIVETIAV

-1048 SVTNETVT
+1048 SITNETVT
-1056 VNPTLDLSHN
+1056 VNPTLDLAHN

-1090 NNTSWNFTTSALQIY
+1090 NNTSWNFTTSALQTY

-1110 SNGADGGIVPIDS
+1110 SNGS
-1123 KQYKHQ
+1123 
-1129 DPITILGNT
+1129 
-1138 GNLIKAGY
+1138 
-1146 TFVGWNTKA
+1146 
-1155 DGKGA
+1155 
-1160 TYKIGQT
+1160 
-1167 IQMGKGNLILYALW
+1167 
-1181 SKNNVPGDGG
+1181 
-1191 SSTPDPV
+1191 
-1198 ATVTYD
+1198 
-1204 SNGADGGIVPTDSK
+1204 DGGIVPTDSK
-1218 EYKHQDPIIILGN
+1218 QYKNQDTITVLGN
-1231 TGNLI
+1231 TGNL
-1236 KAGYTF
+1236 
-1242 VGWNTKADGK
+1242 
-1252 GVTYK
+1252 
-1257 IGQTIQMGKGNLI
+1257 M
-1270 LYALWSKNNVPGDGE
+1270 
-1285 SSTPDPVATVTYDSN
+1285 
-1300 GADGGIVPTDSKE
+1300 
-1313 YKHQDP
+1313 
-1319 IIILGNTG
+1319 
-1327 NLIKAG
+1327 KAG

-1442 IIGNKEDKRSRLVIP
+1442 ILGNKEDKRSRLVIP

-1495 VPFTSMNDFNEDIF
+1495 VPFTSMNDFNEDIY
-1509 FRIVPIRDA
+1509 FRIVPIKDA

-1523 IEDRAKQAELV
+1523 IEDRAKQAEIV

-1585 SNGTAEIIRGR
+1585 SNGTVEIIRGR

-1621 VEQPQEE
+1621 VEQAQEE
-1628 VQPEKESIEVDS
+1628 VQPEKEPIEVDS

-1656 NTNVTRAQM
+1656 NVNVTRAQM
-1665 AAMLARNLSGNHVPE
+1665 AAMLARNLSDNHVPE

-1722 RAEMAVIAVRWIDK
+1722 RAQMAVIAVRWIDK
-1736 QCVEGSTDTPYC
+1736 QCVEGATDTSYC
-1748 EITASGETYRD
+1748 EINTSGETYRD
-1759 VAFSHWAAKEI
+1759 VAVTHWAAKEI
-1770 SRISAIGI
+1770 NRISAIGI

>member
-13 VLVAYSQLMGLG
+13 LLIAYSQMVGIG

-39 PDFPSCIQDLTQ
+39 PDFPSCIQDLSQ

-65 GIPGDNGINLFTYSN
+65 GIPGDNGIDLFTYSN

-116 KSLKINTTNKH
+116 KSIKINTINKH
-127 LENDALSITIQGYD
+127 LENDALSLTIQGYD
-141 GAGNPKGNPVIFKT
+141 GAGNPNGNPVTFKT

-205 NSPPTIT
+205 NNPPTIT
-212 NGAITPSNITTS
+212 NGAITPSNITTP

-296 DIDGNKS
+296 DTDGNKS
-303 AYMMQEVTITALN
+303 AYTMQQITTLALN
-316 KPPTSSNGTENVNE
+316 KPPTSSNGTIDVNE
-330 GQVYTFTSTSF
+330 GQVYTFNSTSF

-368 DNNNNQQFDGG
+368 DSNNNQQFDGG

-388 SKANLDAGNLRY
+388 SKPNLDAGNLKY
-400 ITENGTSSSFTFK
+400 ITESGSSSSFTFK
-413 VSDGIDFSTDYT
+413 VSDGIDFSTVYT
-425 MELVVN
+425 MSLVVN
-431 ARPAVI
+431 ARPAVTI
-437 IIPNDSSPTNSNSI
+437 STNKPSPTNSLPI
-451 LITLVFSESVTG
+451 FIAIVFSGSVTG
-463 FMIGDIEVTNGNVAI
+463 FTVGDIEVTNGNVTA
-478 LSGSGT
+478 LSGIGN
-484 TYTALISPIA
+484 TYTALVSPIT

-503 EKIVANSGGAL
+503 EKVVATSGGAL

-519 ELQIIYDGTPP
+519 ELQIFYDSTPP
-530 TEIGLSNT
+530 TDIELNNT
-538 TVQEMKPIGTTVGTL
+538 TVQEKKPIGTTVGTL
-553 TATDSGSSQTF
+553 AAVDTGSSQTF

-583 KTNMSFEYDTK
+583 KTKAMFAYDTK

-610 FDKKFTIQIT
+610 LDKEFTIQIT
-620 KNNAPTGSIMINNG
+620 KNYAPSGSIIVNGGQISTSSINV
-634 EAYTNSTNVNLTMTA
+634 TLNLTA

-663 DGTTWSSWESKISTK
+663 DGITWSSWESKISTK
-678 SWTLSYGEGSKTV
+678 SWTLSHGEGSKTV

-711 LDTTPPVIIGV
+711 LDTTPPVITGV

-734 SFSEGTATLN
+734 SFNEGTATLN

-757 GNYNLVVTDSARNT
+757 GNYTLVATDSAGNT
-771 TTISFV
+771 TTITFV
-777 IDKALPKAVEVK
+777 IDKALPKAVEVE

-808 TMKTNKDIQAP
+808 TMKTDKNIQAP
-819 IITILGKAAIV
+819 IITISGKAAIV

-839 TYVIVNGD
+839 TYVIDNGD
-847 LEGTAPITIN
+847 LEGTAPFTIN

-904 NDVITID
+904 DDVITID

-948 LKSIDLEGPISF
+948 LKSTDSDGPISF

-994 TYFPAHQAIAVQPA
+994 TYFPAHQAINVQPA
-1008 DNLVLTFDERVLPVT
+1008 DNLVFTFDEKVLPVT

-1048 SVTNETVT
+1048 SITNETVT
-1056 VNPTLDLSHN
+1056 VNPTLDLVHN
-1066 TTYSIQIDAGAF
+1066 TTYSIQIDTGAF

-1090 NNTSWNFTTSALQIY
+1090 NNTSWNFTTSALQTY

-1110 SNGADGGIVPIDS
+1110 SNGS
-1123 KQYKHQ
+1123 
-1129 DPITILGNT
+1129 
-1138 GNLIKAGY
+1138 
-1146 TFVGWNTKA
+1146 
-1155 DGKGA
+1155 
-1160 TYKIGQT
+1160 
-1167 IQMGKGNLILYALW
+1167 
-1181 SKNNVPGDGG
+1181 
-1191 SSTPDPV
+1191 
-1198 ATVTYD
+1198 
-1204 SNGADGGIVPTDSK
+1204 DGGIVPTDSK
-1218 EYKHQDPIIILGN
+1218 QYKNQDTITVLGN
-1231 TGNLI
+1231 TGNL
-1236 KAGYTF
+1236 
-1242 VGWNTKADGK
+1242 
-1252 GVTYK
+1252 
-1257 IGQTIQMGKGNLI
+1257 M
-1270 LYALWSKNNVPGDGE
+1270 
-1285 SSTPDPVATVTYDSN
+1285 
-1300 GADGGIVPTDSKE
+1300 
-1313 YKHQDP
+1313 
-1319 IIILGNTG
+1319 
-1327 NLIKAG
+1327 KAG

-1442 IIGNKEDKRSRLVIP
+1442 ILGNKEDKRSRLVIP

-1466 KVILDRDAAKRLIE
+1466 TVILDRGAAKRLIE

-1509 FRIVPIRDA
+1509 FRIVPIKDA

-1523 IEDRAKQAELV
+1523 IEDRAKQAEIV

-1540 ANVKL
+1540 ANIKL

-1585 SNGTAEIIRGR
+1585 SNGTVEIIRGR

-1621 VEQPQEE
+1621 VEQAQEE
-1628 VQPEKESIEVDS
+1628 VQPEKEPIEVDS

-1656 NTNVTRAQM
+1656 NVNVTRAQM
-1665 AAMLARNLSGNHVPE
+1665 AAMLARNLSDNHVPE

-1699 YIRTEGIMQG
+1699 YIRKEGIMQG

-1722 RAEMAVIAVRWIDK
+1722 RAQMAVIAVRWIDK
-1736 QCVEGSTDTPYC
+1736 QCVEGSTDTSYC
-1748 EITASGETYRD
+1748 EINTSGETYRD
-1759 VAFSHWAAKEI
+1759 VAVTHWAAKEI
-1770 SRISAIGI
+1770 NRISAIGI

>member
-13 VLVAYSQLMGLG
+13 LLVAYSQLAGVG

-39 PDFPSCIQDLTQ
+39 PDFPSCIQDLSQ

-65 GIPGDNGINLFTYSN
+65 GIPGDNGIDLFTYSN
-80 GSQFP
+80 GPQFP

-104 AGESFAGGIFDL
+104 AGESFADGIFDL
-116 KSLKINTTNKH
+116 KSIKINTINKH
-127 LENDALSITIQGYD
+127 LENDALSLTIQGYD
-141 GAGNPKGNPVIFKT
+141 GAGNPKGNPVTFKT

-178 ASVNFIP
+178 ASVQFIP

-205 NSPPTIT
+205 NNPPTIT
-212 NGAITPSNITTS
+212 NGAITTSNITTS

-240 EDLEYQVY
+240 GDLEYRVY

-268 GGYTKDSNSFN
+268 DGYTKDSNSFN
-279 VTGLVAN
+279 VTGLAAN

-296 DIDGNKS
+296 DTDGNKS
-303 AYMMQEVTITALN
+303 AYMMQQVTIFALN
-316 KPPTSSNGTENVNE
+316 KPPTSSNGTVNVNE
-330 GQVYTFTSTSF
+330 GQVYTFNSTSF
-341 AFSDEDAGDTLQ
+341 VFSDADAGDTLQ

-388 SKANLDAGNLRY
+388 SKANLDAGNLKY
-400 ITENGTSSSFTFK
+400 ITENGSSSSFTFK
-413 VSDGIDFSTDYT
+413 VSDGIDFSTVYT
-425 MELVVN
+425 MNLVVN
-431 ARPAVI
+431 ARPEVI
-437 IIPNDSSPTNSNSI
+437 ITPNNSSPTNSNPI
-451 LITLVFSESVTG
+451 LITMVFSESVTG
-463 FMIGDIEVTNGNVAI
+463 FTVDDIAVTNGNATS
-478 LSGSGT
+478 LTGSGA
-484 TYTALISPIA
+484 TYTAQISPSA

-503 EKIVANSGGAL
+503 EKVVATSGGAL

-519 ELQIIYDGTPP
+519 ELQIFYDSTPP
-530 TEIGLSNT
+530 TDIELNNT
-538 TVQEMKPIGTTVGTL
+538 TVQEKKPIGTTVGTL
-553 TATDSGSSQTF
+553 AAVDTGSLQTF

-573 SFFTIDGNVL
+573 NFFTIDGNVL
-583 KTNMSFEYDTK
+583 KTKAMFAYDTK

-610 FDKKFTIQIT
+610 LDKEFTIQIT
-620 KNNAPTGSIMINNG
+620 KNHAPSGSIIVNGGQISTSSINV
-634 EAYTNSTNVNLTMTA
+634 TLTLTA

-663 DGTTWSSWESKISTK
+663 DGITWSSWESKISTK
-678 SWTLSYGEGSKTV
+678 SWTLSHGEGSKTV

-711 LDTTPPVIIGV
+711 LDTTPPAIIGV

-734 SFSEGTATLN
+734 SFNEGTATLN
-744 GATFSSGATVSTS
+744 GAIFTSGTTVSTS
-757 GNYNLVVTDSARNT
+757 GNYTLVVTDSAGNT
-771 TTISFV
+771 ATITFV

-808 TMKTNKDIQAP
+808 TMKTDKNIQIP
-819 IITILGKAAIV
+819 IITIYGKTAIV

-839 TYVIVNGD
+839 TYVIANGD
-847 LEGTAPITIN
+847 LEGTAPFTIN

-889 VTMASNNANPTVAKV
+889 VTMASNNANPTVARV
-904 NDVITID
+904 DDVITID

-920 PNVSILGQTANVND
+920 PDVSILGQTANVSD

-948 LKSIDLEGPISF
+948 LKSIDSDGPVSF

-970 EGLQVTEIS
+970 EGLQVTEVS
-979 SGTIVIF
+979 SGTIVMF

-994 TYFPAHQAIAVQPA
+994 TYFPAHQEINVQPA
-1008 DNLVLTFDERVLPVT
+1008 DNLVLTFDEKVLPVP

-1029 RNATDNQIVETIAV
+1029 RNATNNQIVETIAV

-1048 SVTNETVT
+1048 SITNETVT
-1056 VNPTLDLSHN
+1056 IHPTLDLAHN

-1078 TDVAGNAYKGIT
+1078 TDVAGNAYKGIA
-1090 NNTSWNFTTSALQIY
+1090 NNTSWNFTTSALQTY
-1105 TVTYD
+1105 TV
-1110 SNGADGGIVPIDS
+1110 
-1123 KQYKHQ
+1123 
-1129 DPITILGNT
+1129 
-1138 GNLIKAGY
+1138 
-1146 TFVGWNTKA
+1146 
-1155 DGKGA
+1155 
-1160 TYKIGQT
+1160 
-1167 IQMGKGNLILYALW
+1167 M
-1181 SKNNVPGDGG
+1181 
-1191 SSTPDPV
+1191 
-1198 ATVTYD
+1198 YD

-1218 EYKHQDPIIILGN
+1218 QYKNQD
-1231 TGNLI
+1231 
-1236 KAGYTF
+1236 
-1242 VGWNTKADGK
+1242 
-1252 GVTYK
+1252 
-1257 IGQTIQMGKGNLI
+1257 TI
-1270 LYALWSKNNVPGDGE
+1270 
-1285 SSTPDPVATVTYDSN
+1285 TV
-1300 GADGGIVPTDSKE
+1300 
-1313 YKHQDP
+1313 
-1319 IIILGNTG
+1319 LGNTG

-1442 IIGNKEDKRSRLVIP
+1442 ILGNKEDKRSRLVIP

-1466 KVILDRDAAKRLIE
+1466 KVILNRDAAKRLIE

-1495 VPFTSMNDFNEDIF
+1495 IPFTSMNDFNEDIF
-1509 FRIVPIRDA
+1509 FRIVPIKDA

-1523 IEDRAKQAELV
+1523 IEDRAKQAEIV

-1596 FAEFTRGQTGIV
+1596 FKEFTRGQTGIV

-1621 VEQPQEE
+1621 VEQVQEE
-1628 VQPEKESIEVDS
+1628 VQPEKEPIEVDN

-1656 NTNVTRAQM
+1656 NANVTRAQM
-1665 AAMLARNLSGNHVPE
+1665 AAMLARNLSDNHVPE

-1722 RAEMAVIAVRWIDK
+1722 RAQMAVIAVRWIDK
-1736 QCVEGSTDTPYC
+1736 QCVDGSTDTSYC
-1748 EITASGETYRD
+1748 EITTSGEIYRD
-1759 VAFSHWAAKEI
+1759 VAVTHWAAKEI
-1770 SRISAIGI
+1770 NRISAIGI

>member
-116 KSLKINTTNKH
+116 KSLKINTINKH
-127 LENDALSITIQGYD
+127 PENDALSITIQGYD

-155 VANHEPIY
+155 IANHEPIY

-212 NGAITPSNITTS
+212 NGAITSSNITTS

-279 VTGLVAN
+279 VTGLAAN
-286 TTYYFNVIVK
+286 TTYYFNIIVK
-296 DIDGNKS
+296 DTNGNKS
-303 AYMMQEVTITALN
+303 AYLMQEVTTLALN
-316 KPPTSSNGTENVNE
+316 KPPTSSNGSIDVNE

-503 EKIVANSGGAL
+503 EKVVANSGGAL

-519 ELQIIYDGTPP
+519 ELQIFYDSTPP
-530 TEIGLSNT
+530 TDIELNNT
-538 TVQEMKPIGTTVGTL
+538 TVQEKKPIGTTVGTL
-553 TATDSGSSQTF
+553 AAVDTGSSQTF

-583 KTNMSFEYDTK
+583 KTKAMFEFDTK

-610 FDKKFTIQIT
+610 LDKEFTIQIT
-620 KNNAPTGSIMINNG
+620 KNHAPSGSIIVNGGQISTSSINV
-634 EAYTNSTNVNLTMTA
+634 TLNLTA

-663 DGTTWSSWESKISTK
+663 DGITWSSWESKISTK
-678 SWTLSYGEGSKTV
+678 SWTLSHGEGSKTV

-711 LDTTPPVIIGV
+711 LDTTPPVITGV

-734 SFSEGTATLN
+734 SFNEGTATLN
-744 GATFSSGATVSTS
+744 GATFSSGTTVSTS
-757 GNYNLVVTDSARNT
+757 GNYTLVATDSAGNT
-771 TTISFV
+771 TTITFV
-777 IDKALPKAVEVK
+777 IDKALPKAVEVE

-808 TMKTNKDIQAP
+808 TMKTDKNIQAP
-819 IITILGKAAIV
+819 IITISGKAAIV

-839 TYVIVNGD
+839 TYVIDNGD
-847 LEGTAPITIN
+847 LEGTAPFTIN

-904 NDVITID
+904 DDVITID

-948 LKSIDLEGPISF
+948 LKSIDSDGPISF

-994 TYFPAHQAIAVQPA
+994 TYFPAHQAINVQPV
-1008 DNLVLTFDERVLPVT
+1008 DNLVLTFDEKILPVT

-1048 SVTNETVT
+1048 SITNETVT
-1056 VNPTLDLSHN
+1056 VNPTLDLAHN

-1090 NNTSWNFTTSALQIY
+1090 NNTSWNFTTSALQTY

-1110 SNGADGGIVPIDS
+1110 SNGS
-1123 KQYKHQ
+1123 
-1129 DPITILGNT
+1129 
-1138 GNLIKAGY
+1138 
-1146 TFVGWNTKA
+1146 
-1155 DGKGA
+1155 
-1160 TYKIGQT
+1160 
-1167 IQMGKGNLILYALW
+1167 
-1181 SKNNVPGDGG
+1181 
-1191 SSTPDPV
+1191 
-1198 ATVTYD
+1198 
-1204 SNGADGGIVPTDSK
+1204 DGGIVPTDSK
-1218 EYKHQDPIIILGN
+1218 QYKNQDTITVLGN
-1231 TGNLI
+1231 TGNL
-1236 KAGYTF
+1236 
-1242 VGWNTKADGK
+1242 
-1252 GVTYK
+1252 
-1257 IGQTIQMGKGNLI
+1257 M
-1270 LYALWSKNNVPGDGE
+1270 
-1285 SSTPDPVATVTYDSN
+1285 
-1300 GADGGIVPTDSKE
+1300 
-1313 YKHQDP
+1313 
-1319 IIILGNTG
+1319 
-1327 NLIKAG
+1327 KAG

-1442 IIGNKEDKRSRLVIP
+1442 ILGNKEDKRSRLVIP

-1495 VPFTSMNDFNEDIF
+1495 VPFTSMNDFNEDIY
-1509 FRIVPIRDA
+1509 FRIVPIKDA

-1523 IEDRAKQAELV
+1523 IEDQAKQAEIV

-1577 NMMVYVEH
+1577 DMMVYVEH
-1585 SNGTAEIIRGR
+1585 SNGTVEIIRGR

-1621 VEQPQEE
+1621 VEQAQEE
-1628 VQPEKESIEVDS
+1628 VPPEKEPIEVDS

-1656 NTNVTRAQM
+1656 NVNVTRAQM
-1665 AAMLARNLSGNHVPE
+1665 AAMLARNLSDNHVPE

-1722 RAEMAVIAVRWIDK
+1722 RAQMAVIAVRWIDK
-1736 QCVEGSTDTPYC
+1736 QCVEGATDTSYC
-1748 EITASGETYRD
+1748 EINTSGETYRD
-1759 VAFSHWAAKEI
+1759 VAVTHWAAKEI
-1770 SRISAIGI
+1770 NRISAIGI

>member
-13 VLVAYSQLMGLG
+13 LLVAYSQMAGIG

-39 PDFPSCIQDLTQ
+39 PDFPSCIQDLSQ

-57 TNNGFVVS
+57 TDNGFVVS
-65 GIPGDNGINLFTYSN
+65 GIPGDNGIDLFTYSN

-116 KSLKINTTNKH
+116 KSIKINTTNKY
-127 LENDALSITIQGYD
+127 LENDTFSLSIQGYD
-141 GAGNPKGNPVIFKT
+141 ETGNPKGNPVTFKT

-205 NSPPTIT
+205 NNPPTIT

-224 GVQLDWAKAS
+224 DVQLDWAKAS

-240 EDLEYQVY
+240 EDLEYQIY

-268 GGYTKDSNSFN
+268 DGYIKDSNSFN
-279 VTGLVAN
+279 VTGLAAN
-286 TTYYFNVIVK
+286 TTYYFNIIVK
-296 DIDGNKS
+296 DTDGNKS
-303 AYMMQEVTITALN
+303 AYTMQQVTTLALN
-316 KPPTSSNGTENVNE
+316 KPPTSSNGTIDVNE
-330 GQVYTFTSTSF
+330 GQVYTFNSTSF
-341 AFSDEDAGDTLQ
+341 AFSDEDAGDALQ

-368 DNNNNQQFDGG
+368 DSNNNQQFDGG

-388 SKANLDAGNLRY
+388 SKANLDAGNLKY
-400 ITENGTSSSFTFK
+400 ITENGSSSSFTFK
-413 VSDGIDFSTDYT
+413 VSDGIDFSTVYT
-425 MELVVN
+425 MSLVVN
-431 ARPAVI
+431 ARPAVTI
-437 IIPNDSSPTNSNSI
+437 STNKPSPTNSLPI
-451 LITLVFSESVTG
+451 FIAIVFSGSVTG
-463 FMIGDIEVTNGNVAI
+463 FTIGDIEVTNGNVTA
-478 LSGSGT
+478 LSGIGN
-484 TYTALISPIA
+484 TYTALVSPIT

-503 EKIVANSGGAL
+503 EKVVATSGGAL

-519 ELQIIYDGTPP
+519 ELQIFYDSTPP
-530 TEIGLSNT
+530 TDIELNNT
-538 TVQEMKPIGTTVGTL
+538 TVQEKKPIGTTVGTL
-553 TATDSGSSQTF
+553 AAVDTGSSQTF

-583 KTNMSFEYDTK
+583 KTKAMFEFDTK

-610 FDKKFTIQIT
+610 LDKEFTIQIT
-620 KNNAPTGSIMINNG
+620 KNHAPSGSIIVNGGQISTSSINV
-634 EAYTNSTNVNLTMTA
+634 TLNLTA

-663 DGTTWSSWESKISTK
+663 DGITWSSWESKISTK
-678 SWTLSYGEGSKTV
+678 SWTLSHGEGSKTV

-711 LDTTPPVIIGV
+711 LDTTPPVITGV

-734 SFSEGTATLN
+734 SFNEGTATLN
-744 GATFSSGATVSTS
+744 GATFSSGTTVSTS
-757 GNYNLVVTDSARNT
+757 GNYTLVATDSAGNT
-771 TTISFV
+771 TTITFV
-777 IDKALPKAVEVK
+777 IDKALPKAVEVE

-808 TMKTNKDIQAP
+808 TMKTDKNIQAP
-819 IITILGKAAIV
+819 IITISGKAAIV

-839 TYVIVNGD
+839 TYVIDNGD
-847 LEGTAPITIN
+847 LEGTAPFTIN

-904 NDVITID
+904 DDVITID

-948 LKSIDLEGPISF
+948 LKSTDSDGPISF

-994 TYFPAHQAIAVQPA
+994 TYFPAHQAINVQPA
-1008 DNLVLTFDERVLPVT
+1008 DNLVLTFDEKVLPVT

-1029 RNATDNQIVETIAV
+1029 RNAADNQIVETIAV

-1048 SVTNETVT
+1048 SITNETVT
-1056 VNPTLDLSHN
+1056 VNPTLDLAHN

-1090 NNTSWNFTTSALQIY
+1090 NNTSWNFTTSALQTY

-1110 SNGADGGIVPIDS
+1110 SNGSDGGIVPTDS
-1123 KQYKHQ
+1123 KQYKNQ
-1129 DPITILGNT
+1129 DTITVLGNT
-1138 GNLIKAGY
+1138 GNLMKAGY
-1146 TFVGWNTKA
+1146 TFVGWNTR
-1155 DGKGA
+1155 
-1160 TYKIGQT
+1160 
-1167 IQMGKGNLILYALW
+1167 
-1181 SKNNVPGDGG
+1181 
-1191 SSTPDPV
+1191 
-1198 ATVTYD
+1198 
-1204 SNGADGGIVPTDSK
+1204 
-1218 EYKHQDPIIILGN
+1218 
-1231 TGNLI
+1231 
-1236 KAGYTF
+1236 
-1242 VGWNTKADGK
+1242 
-1252 GVTYK
+1252 
-1257 IGQTIQMGKGNLI
+1257 
-1270 LYALWSKNNVPGDGE
+1270 
-1285 SSTPDPVATVTYDSN
+1285 
-1300 GADGGIVPTDSKE
+1300 
-1313 YKHQDP
+1313 
-1319 IIILGNTG
+1319 
-1327 NLIKAG
+1327 
-1333 YTFVGWNTK
+1333 

-1442 IIGNKEDKRSRLVIP
+1442 ILGNKEDKRSRLVIP

-1495 VPFTSMNDFNEDIF
+1495 VPFTSMNDFNEDIY
-1509 FRIVPIRDA
+1509 FRIVPIKDA

-1523 IEDRAKQAELV
+1523 IEDQAKQAEIV

-1585 SNGTAEIIRGR
+1585 SNGTVEIIRGR

-1621 VEQPQEE
+1621 VEQAQEE
-1628 VQPEKESIEVDS
+1628 VPPEKEPIEVDS

-1656 NTNVTRAQM
+1656 NVNVTRAQM
-1665 AAMLARNLSGNHVPE
+1665 AAMLARNLSDNHVPE

-1722 RAEMAVIAVRWIDK
+1722 RAQMAVIAVRWIDK
-1736 QCVEGSTDTPYC
+1736 QCVEGATDTSYC
-1748 EITASGETYRD
+1748 EINTSGETYRD
-1759 VAFSHWAAKEI
+1759 VAVTHWAAKEI
-1770 SRISAIGI
+1770 NRISAIGI

>member
-13 VLVAYSQLMGLG
+13 LLVAYSQMAGIG

-39 PDFPSCIQDLTQ
+39 PDFPSCIQDLSQ

-57 TNNGFVVS
+57 TDNGFVVS
-65 GIPGDNGINLFTYSN
+65 GIPGDNGIDLFTYSN

-116 KSLKINTTNKH
+116 KSIKINTTNKY
-127 LENDALSITIQGYD
+127 LENDTFSLSIQGYD
-141 GAGNPKGNPVIFKT
+141 ETGNPKGNPVTFKT

-205 NSPPTIT
+205 NNPPTIT

-224 GVQLDWAKAS
+224 DVQLDWAKAS

-268 GGYTKDSNSFN
+268 DGYIKDSNSFN
-279 VTGLVAN
+279 VTGLAAN
-286 TTYYFNVIVK
+286 TTYYFNIIVK
-296 DIDGNKS
+296 DTDGNKS
-303 AYMMQEVTITALN
+303 AYTMQQVTTLALN
-316 KPPTSSNGTENVNE
+316 KPPTSSNGTIDVNE
-330 GQVYTFTSTSF
+330 GQVYTFNSTSF

-368 DNNNNQQFDGG
+368 DSNNNQQFDGG

-388 SKANLDAGNLRY
+388 SKANLDAGNLKY
-400 ITENGTSSSFTFK
+400 ITENGSSSSFTFK
-413 VSDGIDFSTDYT
+413 VSDGIDFSTVYT
-425 MELVVN
+425 MSLVVN
-431 ARPAVI
+431 ARPAVTI
-437 IIPNDSSPTNSNSI
+437 STNKPSPTNSLPI
-451 LITLVFSESVTG
+451 FIAIVFSGSVTG
-463 FMIGDIEVTNGNVAI
+463 FTIGDIEVTNGNVTA
-478 LSGSGT
+478 LSGIGN
-484 TYTALISPIA
+484 TYTALVSPIT

-503 EKIVANSGGAL
+503 EKVVATSGGAL

-519 ELQIIYDGTPP
+519 ELQIFYDSTPP
-530 TEIGLSNT
+530 TDIELNNT
-538 TVQEMKPIGTTVGTL
+538 TVQEKKPIGTTVGTL
-553 TATDSGSSQTF
+553 AAVDTGSSQTF

-583 KTNMSFEYDTK
+583 KTKAMFEFDTK

-602 VTDEAGNT
+602 VTDEAGNKL
-610 FDKKFTIQIT
+610 DKEFTIQIT
-620 KNNAPTGSIMINNG
+620 KNHAPSGSIIVNGGQISTSSINV
-634 EAYTNSTNVNLTMTA
+634 TLNLTA

-663 DGTTWSSWESKISTK
+663 DGITWSSWESKISTK
-678 SWTLSYGEGSKTV
+678 SWTLSHGEGSKTV

-696 DTAGNISNTFSDTIV
+696 DTAGNISNAFSDTIV
-711 LDTTPPVIIGV
+711 LDTTPPVITGV

-734 SFSEGTATLN
+734 SFNEGTATLN
-744 GATFSSGATVSTS
+744 GATFSSGTTVSTS
-757 GNYNLVVTDSARNT
+757 GNYTLVATDSAGNT
-771 TTISFV
+771 TTITFV
-777 IDKALPKAVEVK
+777 IDKALPKAVEVE

-808 TMKTNKDIQAP
+808 TMKTDKNIQAP
-819 IITILGKAAIV
+819 IITISGKAAIV

-839 TYVIVNGD
+839 TYVIDNGD
-847 LEGTAPITIN
+847 LEGTAPFTIN

-904 NDVITID
+904 DDVITID

-948 LKSIDLEGPISF
+948 LKSTDSDGPISF

-994 TYFPAHQAIAVQPA
+994 TYFPAHQAINVQPV
-1008 DNLVLTFDERVLPVT
+1008 DNLVLTFDEKVLPVT

-1029 RNATDNQIVETIAV
+1029 RNAADNQIVETIAV

-1048 SVTNETVT
+1048 SITNETVT
-1056 VNPTLDLSHN
+1056 VNPTLDLAHN

-1090 NNTSWNFTTSALQIY
+1090 NNTSWNFTTSALQTY

-1110 SNGADGGIVPIDS
+1110 SNGS
-1123 KQYKHQ
+1123 
-1129 DPITILGNT
+1129 
-1138 GNLIKAGY
+1138 
-1146 TFVGWNTKA
+1146 
-1155 DGKGA
+1155 
-1160 TYKIGQT
+1160 
-1167 IQMGKGNLILYALW
+1167 
-1181 SKNNVPGDGG
+1181 
-1191 SSTPDPV
+1191 
-1198 ATVTYD
+1198 
-1204 SNGADGGIVPTDSK
+1204 DGGIVPTDSK
-1218 EYKHQDPIIILGN
+1218 QYKNQDNITVLGN
-1231 TGNLI
+1231 TGNL
-1236 KAGYTF
+1236 
-1242 VGWNTKADGK
+1242 
-1252 GVTYK
+1252 
-1257 IGQTIQMGKGNLI
+1257 M
-1270 LYALWSKNNVPGDGE
+1270 
-1285 SSTPDPVATVTYDSN
+1285 
-1300 GADGGIVPTDSKE
+1300 
-1313 YKHQDP
+1313 
-1319 IIILGNTG
+1319 
-1327 NLIKAG
+1327 KAG

-1442 IIGNKEDKRSRLVIP
+1442 ILGNKEDKRSRLVIP

-1495 VPFTSMNDFNEDIF
+1495 VPFTSMSDFNEDIF
-1509 FRIVPIRDA
+1509 FRIVPIKDA

-1523 IEDRAKQAELV
+1523 IEDRAKQAEIV

-1577 NMMVYVEH
+1577 NIMVYVEH

-1621 VEQPQEE
+1621 VEQAQEE
-1628 VQPEKESIEVDS
+1628 VPPEKEPIEVGS

-1656 NTNVTRAQM
+1656 NVNVTRAQM
-1665 AAMLARNLSGNHVPE
+1665 AAMLARNLSDNHVPE

-1722 RAEMAVIAVRWIDK
+1722 RAQMAVIAVRWIDK
-1736 QCVEGSTDTPYC
+1736 QCVEGATDTSYC
-1748 EITASGETYRD
+1748 EINTSGETYRD
-1759 VAFSHWAAKEI
+1759 VAVTHWAAKEI
-1770 SRISAIGI
+1770 NRISAIGI

>member
-13 VLVAYSQLMGLG
+13 LLVAYSQMAGIG

-39 PDFPSCIQDLTQ
+39 PDFPSCIQDLSQ

-57 TNNGFVVS
+57 TDNGFVVS
-65 GIPGDNGINLFTYSN
+65 GIPGDNGIDLFTYSN

-116 KSLKINTTNKH
+116 KSIKINTTNKY
-127 LENDALSITIQGYD
+127 LENDTFSLSIQGYD
-141 GAGNPKGNPVIFKT
+141 ETGNPKGNPVTFKT

-205 NSPPTIT
+205 NNPPTIT

-224 GVQLDWAKAS
+224 DVQLDWAKAS

-240 EDLEYQVY
+240 EDLEYQIY

-268 GGYTKDSNSFN
+268 DGYIKDSNSFN
-279 VTGLVAN
+279 VTGLAAN
-286 TTYYFNVIVK
+286 TTYYFNIIVK
-296 DIDGNKS
+296 DTDGNKS
-303 AYMMQEVTITALN
+303 AYTMQQVTTLALN
-316 KPPTSSNGTENVNE
+316 KPPTSSNGTIDVNE
-330 GQVYTFTSTSF
+330 GQVYTFNSTSF

-368 DNNNNQQFDGG
+368 DSNNNQQFDGG

-388 SKANLDAGNLRY
+388 SKANLDAGNLKY
-400 ITENGTSSSFTFK
+400 ITENGSSSSFTFK
-413 VSDGIDFSTDYT
+413 VSDGIDFSTVYT
-425 MELVVN
+425 MSLVVN
-431 ARPAVI
+431 ARPAVTI
-437 IIPNDSSPTNSNSI
+437 STNKPSPTNSLPI
-451 LITLVFSESVTG
+451 FIAIVFSGSVTG
-463 FMIGDIEVTNGNVAI
+463 FTIGDIEVTNGNVTA
-478 LSGSGT
+478 LSGIGN
-484 TYTALISPIA
+484 TYTALVSPIT

-503 EKIVANSGGAL
+503 EKVVATSGGAL

-519 ELQIIYDGTPP
+519 ELQIFYDSTPP
-530 TEIGLSNT
+530 TDIELNNT
-538 TVQEMKPIGTTVGTL
+538 TVQEKKPIGTTVGTL
-553 TATDSGSSQTF
+553 AAVDTGSSQTF

-583 KTNMSFEYDTK
+583 KTKAMFEFDTK

-610 FDKKFTIQIT
+610 LDKEFTIQIT
-620 KNNAPTGSIMINNG
+620 KNHAPSGSIIVNGGQISTSSINV
-634 EAYTNSTNVNLTMTA
+634 TLNLTA

-663 DGTTWSSWESKISTK
+663 DGITWSSWESKISTK
-678 SWTLSYGEGSKTV
+678 SWTLSHGEGSKTV

-711 LDTTPPVIIGV
+711 LDTTPPVITGV

-734 SFSEGTATLN
+734 SFNEGTATLN
-744 GATFSSGATVSTS
+744 GATFSSGTTVSTS
-757 GNYNLVVTDSARNT
+757 GNYTLVATDSAGNT
-771 TTISFV
+771 TTITFV
-777 IDKALPKAVEVK
+777 IDKALPKAVEVE

-808 TMKTNKDIQAP
+808 TMKTDKNIQAP
-819 IITILGKAAIV
+819 IITISGKAAIV

-839 TYVIVNGD
+839 TYVIDNGD
-847 LEGTAPITIN
+847 LEGTAPFTIN

-904 NDVITID
+904 DDVITID

-934 KGDGDAKTWQASYT
+934 KGDRDAKTWQASYT
-948 LKSIDLEGPISF
+948 LKSTDSDGPISF

-994 TYFPAHQAIAVQPA
+994 TYFPAHQAINVQPA
-1008 DNLVLTFDERVLPVT
+1008 DNLVLTFDEKVLPVT

-1029 RNATDNQIVETIAV
+1029 RNAADNQIVETIAV

-1048 SVTNETVT
+1048 SITNETVT
-1056 VNPTLDLSHN
+1056 VNPTLDLAHN

-1090 NNTSWNFTTSALQIY
+1090 NNTSWNFTTSALQTY

-1110 SNGADGGIVPIDS
+1110 SNGS
-1123 KQYKHQ
+1123 
-1129 DPITILGNT
+1129 
-1138 GNLIKAGY
+1138 
-1146 TFVGWNTKA
+1146 
-1155 DGKGA
+1155 
-1160 TYKIGQT
+1160 
-1167 IQMGKGNLILYALW
+1167 
-1181 SKNNVPGDGG
+1181 
-1191 SSTPDPV
+1191 
-1198 ATVTYD
+1198 
-1204 SNGADGGIVPTDSK
+1204 DGGIVPTDSK
-1218 EYKHQDPIIILGN
+1218 QYKNQDTITVLGN
-1231 TGNLI
+1231 TGNL
-1236 KAGYTF
+1236 
-1242 VGWNTKADGK
+1242 
-1252 GVTYK
+1252 
-1257 IGQTIQMGKGNLI
+1257 M
-1270 LYALWSKNNVPGDGE
+1270 
-1285 SSTPDPVATVTYDSN
+1285 
-1300 GADGGIVPTDSKE
+1300 
-1313 YKHQDP
+1313 
-1319 IIILGNTG
+1319 
-1327 NLIKAG
+1327 KAG

-1442 IIGNKEDKRSRLVIP
+1442 ILGNKEDKRSRLVIP

-1495 VPFTSMNDFNEDIF
+1495 VPFTSISDFNEDIF
-1509 FRIVPIRDA
+1509 FRIVPIKDA

-1523 IEDRAKQAELV
+1523 IEDRAKQAEIV

-1577 NMMVYVEH
+1577 NIMVYVEH

-1621 VEQPQEE
+1621 VEQAQEE
-1628 VQPEKESIEVDS
+1628 VQPEKEPIEVDS

-1647 GYTDGTFRP
+1647 GYTDGTFHP
-1656 NTNVTRAQM
+1656 NVNVTRAQM
-1665 AAMLARNLSGNHVPE
+1665 AAMLARNLSDNHVPE

-1722 RAEMAVIAVRWIDK
+1722 RAQMAVIAVRWIDK
-1736 QCVEGSTDTPYC
+1736 QCVEGATDTSYC
-1748 EITASGETYRD
+1748 EINTSGETYRD
-1759 VAFSHWAAKEI
+1759 VAVTHWAAKEI
-1770 SRISAIGI
+1770 NRISAIGI

>member
-13 VLVAYSQLMGLG
+13 VLVVFSQLAGIG

-39 PDFPSCIQDLTQ
+39 PDFPKCIQDLTQ

-65 GIPGDNGINLFTYSN
+65 GIPGDDGINIFKYSN

-116 KSLKINTTNKH
+116 KSMKINTINKH
-127 LENDALSITIQGYD
+127 PENDALSLTIQGYD

-163 DIPINIEGINSFVIT
+163 EIPINIEGINSFVIT
-178 ASVNFIP
+178 ASVKFIP

-205 NSPPTIT
+205 NNPPTIS
-212 NGAITPSNITTS
+212 NGTITASNITTS

-234 DDITAQ
+234 DDITTQ
-240 EDLEYQVY
+240 EDLEYRVY
-248 QSSSNNIDTVSTIE
+248 QSSSNNIGTVSTIE
-262 LNGTPL
+262 SNGTPL
-268 GGYTKDSNSFN
+268 GSYVKDSNSFN
-279 VTGLVAN
+279 ATGLAAN

-296 DIDGNKS
+296 DTDGNKS
-303 AYMMQEVTITALN
+303 AYMMQQVITLALN
-316 KPPTSSNGTENVNE
+316 KPPTSSNGTVNVNE
-330 GQVYTFTSTSF
+330 GQVYTFNSTSF

-353 QIQISTIPN
+353 QIQVSTIPN
-362 SGQLFL
+362 SGQLYL
-368 DNNNNQQFDGG
+368 DSNNNQQFDAG

-388 SKANLDAGNLRY
+388 SKADLDAGKLKY
-400 ITENGTSSSFTFK
+400 ITENGTTSSFTFK
-413 VSDGIDFSTDYT
+413 VSDGIDFSTVYT
-425 MELVVN
+425 MNLVVN
-431 ARPAVI
+431 ARPAVTI
-437 IIPNDSSPTNSNSI
+437 SSNKPSPTNNNPI
-451 LITLVFSESVTG
+451 FITIVFSGSVTG
-463 FMIGDIEVTNGNVAI
+463 FTVGDIDVTNGIAAS
-478 LSGSGT
+478 LAGSGT
-484 TYTALISPIA
+484 IYTAQISPIA
-494 DGAVKIKIP
+494 DGPVKIKIP

-564 TYSLQSGDT
+564 KYSLQSGDT
-573 SFFTIDGNVL
+573 SFFTINGNIL
-583 KTNMSFEYDTK
+583 KTSTLFEYDMK
-594 NSYKITIR
+594 NSYKIMIR

-610 FDKKFTIQIT
+610 FDKEFTIQIT

-634 EAYTNSTNVNLTMTA
+634 AAYTNSTNVNLTMTA

-663 DGTTWSSWESKISTK
+663 DGTTWSSWESKVSTK
-678 SWTLSYGEGSKTV
+678 SWTLLIGDGSKTV

-711 LDTTPPVIIGV
+711 LDTTPPVITGV
-722 TNNGVYNTDVTI
+722 TNNGLYNTDVTI
-734 SFSEGTATLN
+734 SFNEGTATLN
-744 GATFSSGATVSTS
+744 GAVFTSGATVSTS
-757 GNYNLVVTDSARNT
+757 GNYTLVVTDSAGNT
-771 TTISFV
+771 TTITFV
-777 IDKALPKAVEVK
+777 IDKALPKAVEVE

-808 TMKTNKDIQAP
+808 TMKTDKNIQAP
-819 IITILGKAAIV
+819 IITISGKAAIV

-839 TYVIVNGD
+839 TYVIDNGD
-847 LEGTAPITIN
+847 LEGTAPFTIN

-904 NDVITID
+904 DDVITID

-948 LKSIDLEGPISF
+948 LKSTDSDGPISF

-994 TYFPAHQAIAVQPA
+994 TYFPAHQAINVQPV
-1008 DNLVLTFDERVLPVT
+1008 DNLVLTFDEKVLPVT

-1029 RNATDNQIVETIAV
+1029 RNAADNQIVETIAV

-1048 SVTNETVT
+1048 SITNETVT
-1056 VNPTLDLSHN
+1056 VNPTLDLAHN

-1090 NNTSWNFTTSALQIY
+1090 NNTSWNFTTSALQTY

-1110 SNGADGGIVPIDS
+1110 SNGS
-1123 KQYKHQ
+1123 
-1129 DPITILGNT
+1129 
-1138 GNLIKAGY
+1138 
-1146 TFVGWNTKA
+1146 
-1155 DGKGA
+1155 
-1160 TYKIGQT
+1160 
-1167 IQMGKGNLILYALW
+1167 
-1181 SKNNVPGDGG
+1181 
-1191 SSTPDPV
+1191 
-1198 ATVTYD
+1198 
-1204 SNGADGGIVPTDSK
+1204 DGGIVPTDSK
-1218 EYKHQDPIIILGN
+1218 QYKNQDNITVLGN
-1231 TGNLI
+1231 TGNL
-1236 KAGYTF
+1236 
-1242 VGWNTKADGK
+1242 
-1252 GVTYK
+1252 
-1257 IGQTIQMGKGNLI
+1257 M
-1270 LYALWSKNNVPGDGE
+1270 
-1285 SSTPDPVATVTYDSN
+1285 
-1300 GADGGIVPTDSKE
+1300 
-1313 YKHQDP
+1313 
-1319 IIILGNTG
+1319 
-1327 NLIKAG
+1327 KAG

-1442 IIGNKEDKRSRLVIP
+1442 ILGNKEDKRSRLVIP

-1480 GKSHFSIAMGMVKID
+1480 GKSNFSIAMGMVKID
-1495 VPFTSMNDFNEDIF
+1495 VPFTSMSDFNEDIF
-1509 FRIVPIRDA
+1509 FRIVPIKDA

-1523 IEDRAKQAELV
+1523 IEDRAKQAEIV

-1577 NMMVYVEH
+1577 NIMVYVEH

-1621 VEQPQEE
+1621 VEQAQEE
-1628 VQPEKESIEVDS
+1628 VPPEKEPIEVGS

-1656 NTNVTRAQM
+1656 NVNVTRAQM
-1665 AAMLARNLSGNHVPE
+1665 AAMLARNLSDNHVPE

-1722 RAEMAVIAVRWIDK
+1722 RAQMAVIAVRWIDK
-1736 QCVEGSTDTPYC
+1736 QCVEGSTDTSYC
-1748 EITASGETYRD
+1748 EINTSGETYRD
-1759 VAFSHWAAKEI
+1759 VAVTHWAAKEI
-1770 SRISAIGI
+1770 NRISAIGI

>member
-13 VLVAYSQLMGLG
+13 LLVAYSQMAGIG

-39 PDFPSCIQDLTQ
+39 PDFPSCIQDLSQ

-65 GIPGDNGINLFTYSN
+65 GIPGDNGIDLFTYSN

-116 KSLKINTTNKH
+116 KSIKINTTNKY
-127 LENDALSITIQGYD
+127 LENDTFSLSIQGYD
-141 GAGNPKGNPVIFKT
+141 ETGNPKGNPVTFKT

-205 NSPPTIT
+205 NNPPTIT

-224 GVQLDWAKAS
+224 DVQLDWAKAS

-240 EDLEYQVY
+240 EDLEYQIY

-268 GGYTKDSNSFN
+268 DGYIKDSNSFN
-279 VTGLVAN
+279 VTGLAAN
-286 TTYYFNVIVK
+286 TTYYFNIIVK
-296 DIDGNKS
+296 DTDGNKS
-303 AYMMQEVTITALN
+303 AYTMQQVTTLALN
-316 KPPTSSNGTENVNE
+316 KPPTSSNGTIDVNE
-330 GQVYTFTSTSF
+330 GQVYTFNSTSF

-368 DNNNNQQFDGG
+368 DSNNNQQFDGG

-388 SKANLDAGNLRY
+388 SKANLDAGNLKY
-400 ITENGTSSSFTFK
+400 ITENGSSSSFTFK
-413 VSDGIDFSTDYT
+413 VSDGIDFSTVYT
-425 MELVVN
+425 MSLVVN
-431 ARPAVI
+431 ARPAVTI
-437 IIPNDSSPTNSNSI
+437 STNKPSPTNSLPI
-451 LITLVFSESVTG
+451 FIAIVFSGSVTG
-463 FMIGDIEVTNGNVAI
+463 FTIGDIEVTNGNVTA
-478 LSGSGT
+478 LSGIGN
-484 TYTALISPIA
+484 TYTALVSPIT

-503 EKIVANSGGAL
+503 EKVVATSGGAL

-519 ELQIIYDGTPP
+519 ELQIFYDSTPP
-530 TEIGLSNT
+530 TDIELNNT
-538 TVQEMKPIGTTVGTL
+538 TVQEKKPIGTTVGTL
-553 TATDSGSSQTF
+553 VAVDTGSSQTF

-583 KTNMSFEYDTK
+583 KTKAMFEFDTK

-610 FDKKFTIQIT
+610 LDKEFTIQIT
-620 KNNAPTGSIMINNG
+620 KNHAPSGSIIVNGGQISTSSINV
-634 EAYTNSTNVNLTMTA
+634 TLNLTA

-663 DGTTWSSWESKISTK
+663 DGITWSSWESKISTK
-678 SWTLSYGEGSKTV
+678 SWTLSHGEGSKTV

-711 LDTTPPVIIGV
+711 LDTTPPVITGV

-734 SFSEGTATLN
+734 SFNEGTATLN
-744 GATFSSGATVSTS
+744 GATFSSGTTVSTS
-757 GNYNLVVTDSARNT
+757 GNYTLVATDSAGNT
-771 TTISFV
+771 TTITFV
-777 IDKALPKAVEVK
+777 IDKALPKAVEVE

-808 TMKTNKDIQAP
+808 TMKTDKNIQAP
-819 IITILGKAAIV
+819 IITISGKAAIV

-839 TYVIVNGD
+839 TYVIDNGD
-847 LEGTAPITIN
+847 LEGTAPFTIN

-904 NDVITID
+904 DDVITID

-948 LKSIDLEGPISF
+948 LKSTDSDGPISF

-994 TYFPAHQAIAVQPA
+994 TYFPAHQAINVQPA
-1008 DNLVLTFDERVLPVT
+1008 DNLVLTFDEKVLPVT

-1029 RNATDNQIVETIAV
+1029 RNAADNQIVETIAV

-1048 SVTNETVT
+1048 SITNETVT
-1056 VNPTLDLSHN
+1056 VNPTLDLAHN

-1090 NNTSWNFTTSALQIY
+1090 NNTSWNFTTSALQTY

-1110 SNGADGGIVPIDS
+1110 SNGS
-1123 KQYKHQ
+1123 
-1129 DPITILGNT
+1129 
-1138 GNLIKAGY
+1138 
-1146 TFVGWNTKA
+1146 
-1155 DGKGA
+1155 
-1160 TYKIGQT
+1160 
-1167 IQMGKGNLILYALW
+1167 
-1181 SKNNVPGDGG
+1181 
-1191 SSTPDPV
+1191 
-1198 ATVTYD
+1198 
-1204 SNGADGGIVPTDSK
+1204 DGGIVPTDSK
-1218 EYKHQDPIIILGN
+1218 QYKNQDTITVLGN
-1231 TGNLI
+1231 TGNL
-1236 KAGYTF
+1236 
-1242 VGWNTKADGK
+1242 
-1252 GVTYK
+1252 
-1257 IGQTIQMGKGNLI
+1257 M
-1270 LYALWSKNNVPGDGE
+1270 
-1285 SSTPDPVATVTYDSN
+1285 
-1300 GADGGIVPTDSKE
+1300 
-1313 YKHQDP
+1313 
-1319 IIILGNTG
+1319 
-1327 NLIKAG
+1327 KAG

-1442 IIGNKEDKRSRLVIP
+1442 ILGNKEDKRSRLVIP

-1480 GKSHFSIAMGMVKID
+1480 GKSNFSIAMGMVKID
-1495 VPFTSMNDFNEDIF
+1495 VPFTSMSDFNEDIF
-1509 FRIVPIRDA
+1509 FRIVPIKDA

-1523 IEDRAKQAELV
+1523 IEDRAKQAEIV

-1540 ANVKL
+1540 AKVKL

-1621 VEQPQEE
+1621 VEQAQEE
-1628 VQPEKESIEVDS
+1628 VPPEKEPIEVGS

-1656 NTNVTRAQM
+1656 NVNVTRAQM
-1665 AAMLARNLSGNHVPE
+1665 AAMLARNLSDNHVPE

-1699 YIRTEGIMQG
+1699 YIRTEAIMQG

-1722 RAEMAVIAVRWIDK
+1722 RAQMAVIAVRWIDK
-1736 QCVEGSTDTPYC
+1736 QCVEGSTDTSYC
-1748 EITASGETYRD
+1748 EINTSGETYRD
-1759 VAFSHWAAKEI
+1759 VAVTHWAAKEI
-1770 SRISAIGI
+1770 NRISAIGI

-1816 QIFKDIPKEH
+1816 QIFKDIPIEH

>member
-13 VLVAYSQLMGLG
+13 LLVAYSQMAGIG

-39 PDFPSCIQDLTQ
+39 PDFPSCIQDLSQ

-57 TNNGFVVS
+57 TNNGFVVG
-65 GIPGDNGINLFTYSN
+65 GIPGDNGIDLFTYSN

-116 KSLKINTTNKH
+116 KSIKINTTNKY
-127 LENDALSITIQGYD
+127 LENDTFSLSIQGYD
-141 GAGNPKGNPVIFKT
+141 ETGNPKGNPVTFKT

-205 NSPPTIT
+205 NNPPTIT
-212 NGAITPSNITTS
+212 NGAINPSNITTS

-240 EDLEYQVY
+240 EDLEYQIY

-268 GGYTKDSNSFN
+268 DGYIKDSNSFN
-279 VTGLVAN
+279 VTGLAAN
-286 TTYYFNVIVK
+286 TTYYFNIIVK
-296 DIDGNKS
+296 DTDGNKS
-303 AYMMQEVTITALN
+303 AYTMQQVTTLALN
-316 KPPTSSNGTENVNE
+316 KPPTSSNGTIDVNE
-330 GQVYTFTSTSF
+330 GQVYTFNSTSF

-368 DNNNNQQFDGG
+368 DSNNNQQFDGG

-388 SKANLDAGNLRY
+388 SKANLDAGNLKY
-400 ITENGTSSSFTFK
+400 ITENGSSSSFTFK
-413 VSDGIDFSTDYT
+413 VSDGIDFSTVYT
-425 MELVVN
+425 ISLVVN
-431 ARPAVI
+431 ARPAVTI
-437 IIPNDSSPTNSNSI
+437 STNKPSPTNSLPI
-451 LITLVFSESVTG
+451 FIAIVFSGSVTG
-463 FMIGDIEVTNGNVAI
+463 FTIGDIEVTNGNVTA
-478 LSGSGT
+478 LSGIGN
-484 TYTALISPIA
+484 TYTALVSPIT

-503 EKIVANSGGAL
+503 EKVVATSGGAL

-519 ELQIIYDGTPP
+519 ELQIFYDSTPP
-530 TEIGLSNT
+530 TDIELNNT
-538 TVQEMKPIGTTVGTL
+538 TVQEKKPIGTTVGTL
-553 TATDSGSSQTF
+553 AAVDTGSSQTF

-583 KTNMSFEYDTK
+583 KTKAMFEFDTK

-610 FDKKFTIQIT
+610 LDKEFTIQIT
-620 KNNAPTGSIMINNG
+620 KNHAPSGSIIVNGGQISTSSINV
-634 EAYTNSTNVNLTMTA
+634 TLNLTA

-663 DGTTWSSWESKISTK
+663 DGITWSSWESKISTK
-678 SWTLSYGEGSKTV
+678 SWTLSHGEGSKTV

-711 LDTTPPVIIGV
+711 LDTTPPVITGV

-734 SFSEGTATLN
+734 SFNEGTATLN
-744 GATFSSGATVSTS
+744 GATFSSGTTVSTS
-757 GNYNLVVTDSARNT
+757 GNYTLVATDSAGNT
-771 TTISFV
+771 TTITFV
-777 IDKALPKAVEVK
+777 IDKALPKAVEVE

-808 TMKTNKDIQAP
+808 TMKTDKNIQAP
-819 IITILGKAAIV
+819 IITISGKAAIV

-839 TYVIVNGD
+839 TYVIDNGD
-847 LEGTAPITIN
+847 LEGTVPFTIN

-904 NDVITID
+904 DDVITID

-948 LKSIDLEGPISF
+948 LKSTDSDGPISF

-994 TYFPAHQAIAVQPA
+994 TYFPAHQAINVQPA
-1008 DNLVLTFDERVLPVT
+1008 DNLVLTFDEKVFPVT

-1029 RNATDNQIVETIAV
+1029 RNAADNQIVETIAV

-1048 SVTNETVT
+1048 SITNETVT
-1056 VNPTLDLSHN
+1056 VNPTLDLAHN

-1090 NNTSWNFTTSALQIY
+1090 NNTSWNFTTSALQTY

-1110 SNGADGGIVPIDS
+1110 SNGS
-1123 KQYKHQ
+1123 
-1129 DPITILGNT
+1129 
-1138 GNLIKAGY
+1138 
-1146 TFVGWNTKA
+1146 
-1155 DGKGA
+1155 
-1160 TYKIGQT
+1160 
-1167 IQMGKGNLILYALW
+1167 
-1181 SKNNVPGDGG
+1181 
-1191 SSTPDPV
+1191 
-1198 ATVTYD
+1198 
-1204 SNGADGGIVPTDSK
+1204 DGGIVPTDSK
-1218 EYKHQDPIIILGN
+1218 QYKNQDTITVLGN
-1231 TGNLI
+1231 TGNL
-1236 KAGYTF
+1236 
-1242 VGWNTKADGK
+1242 
-1252 GVTYK
+1252 
-1257 IGQTIQMGKGNLI
+1257 M
-1270 LYALWSKNNVPGDGE
+1270 
-1285 SSTPDPVATVTYDSN
+1285 
-1300 GADGGIVPTDSKE
+1300 
-1313 YKHQDP
+1313 
-1319 IIILGNTG
+1319 
-1327 NLIKAG
+1327 KAG

-1378 GSSTPSPTP
+1378 GSSTPSPKP

-1442 IIGNKEDKRSRLVIP
+1442 ILGNKEDKRSRLVIP

-1495 VPFTSMNDFNEDIF
+1495 VPFTSMNDFNEDIY
-1509 FRIVPIRDA
+1509 FRIVPIKDA

-1523 IEDRAKQAELV
+1523 IEDQAKQAEIV

-1621 VEQPQEE
+1621 VEQAQEE
-1628 VQPEKESIEVDS
+1628 VPPEKEPIEVDS

-1656 NTNVTRAQM
+1656 NVNVTRAQM
-1665 AAMLARNLSGNHVPE
+1665 AAMLARNLSDNHVPE

-1722 RAEMAVIAVRWIDK
+1722 RAQMAVIAVRWIDK
-1736 QCVEGSTDTPYC
+1736 QCVEGATDTSYC
-1748 EITASGETYRD
+1748 EINTSGETYRD
-1759 VAFSHWAAKEI
+1759 VAVTHWAAKEI
-1770 SRISAIGI
+1770 NRISAIGI
-1778 MVGSG
+1778 MVGLG

-1816 QIFKDIPKEH
+1816 QFFKDIPKEH

>member
-1 MGKKI
+1 M
-6 LTITLCL
+6 
-13 VLVAYSQLMGLG
+13 LVAYSQLMGLG

-65 GIPGDNGINLFTYSN
+65 GIPGDNGIDLFTYSN

-116 KSLKINTTNKH
+116 KSLKINTINKH
-127 LENDALSITIQGYD
+127 PENDALSITIQGYD

-155 VANHEPIY
+155 IANHEPIY

-212 NGAITPSNITTS
+212 NGAITSSNITTS

-503 EKIVANSGGAL
+503 EKVVANSGGAL

-757 GNYNLVVTDSARNT
+757 GNYTLVATDSAGNT
-771 TTISFV
+771 TTITFV

-839 TYVIVNGD
+839 TYVIDNGD
-847 LEGTAPITIN
+847 LEGTAPFTIN

-994 TYFPAHQAIAVQPA
+994 TYFPAHQAINVQPV

-1048 SVTNETVT
+1048 SITNETVT

-1090 NNTSWNFTTSALQIY
+1090 NNTSWNFTTSALQTY

-1110 SNGADGGIVPIDS
+1110 SNGS
-1123 KQYKHQ
+1123 
-1129 DPITILGNT
+1129 
-1138 GNLIKAGY
+1138 
-1146 TFVGWNTKA
+1146 
-1155 DGKGA
+1155 
-1160 TYKIGQT
+1160 
-1167 IQMGKGNLILYALW
+1167 
-1181 SKNNVPGDGG
+1181 
-1191 SSTPDPV
+1191 
-1198 ATVTYD
+1198 
-1204 SNGADGGIVPTDSK
+1204 DGGIVPTDSK
-1218 EYKHQDPIIILGN
+1218 QYKNQDTITVLGN
-1231 TGNLI
+1231 TGNL
-1236 KAGYTF
+1236 
-1242 VGWNTKADGK
+1242 
-1252 GVTYK
+1252 
-1257 IGQTIQMGKGNLI
+1257 M
-1270 LYALWSKNNVPGDGE
+1270 
-1285 SSTPDPVATVTYDSN
+1285 
-1300 GADGGIVPTDSKE
+1300 
-1313 YKHQDP
+1313 
-1319 IIILGNTG
+1319 
-1327 NLIKAG
+1327 KAG

-1442 IIGNKEDKRSRLVIP
+1442 ILGNKEDKRSRLVIP

-1480 GKSHFSIAMGMVKID
+1480 GKSNFSIAMGMVKID
-1495 VPFTSMNDFNEDIF
+1495 VPFTSMNDFNEDIY
-1509 FRIVPIRDA
+1509 FRIVPIKDA

-1523 IEDRAKQAELV
+1523 IEDQAKQAEIV

-1665 AAMLARNLSGNHVPE
+1665 AAMLARNLSDNHVPE

-1722 RAEMAVIAVRWIDK
+1722 RAEMAVIAGRWIDK

>member
-1 MGKKI
+1 M
-6 LTITLCL
+6 L
-13 VLVAYSQLMGLG
+13 VVFSQLAGIG

-39 PDFPSCIQDLTQ
+39 PDFPKCIQDLTQ

-65 GIPGDNGINLFTYSN
+65 GIPGDDGINLFKYSN

-116 KSLKINTTNKH
+116 KSIKINTTNKY
-127 LENDALSITIQGYD
+127 LENDTFSLSIQGYD
-141 GAGNPKGNPVIFKT
+141 ETGNPKGNPVTFKT

-205 NSPPTIT
+205 NNPPTIT

-224 GVQLDWAKAS
+224 DVQLDWAKAS

-240 EDLEYQVY
+240 EDLEYQIY

-268 GGYTKDSNSFN
+268 DGYIKDSNSFN
-279 VTGLVAN
+279 VTGLAAN
-286 TTYYFNVIVK
+286 TTYYFNIIVK
-296 DIDGNKS
+296 DTDGNKS
-303 AYMMQEVTITALN
+303 AYTMQQVTTLALN
-316 KPPTSSNGTENVNE
+316 KPPTSSNGTIDVNE
-330 GQVYTFTSTSF
+330 GQVYTFNSTSF

-368 DNNNNQQFDGG
+368 DSNNNQQFDGG

-388 SKANLDAGNLRY
+388 SKPNLDAGNLKY
-400 ITENGTSSSFTFK
+400 ITENGSSSSFTFK
-413 VSDGIDFSTDYT
+413 VSDGIDFSTVYT
-425 MELVVN
+425 MSLVVN
-431 ARPAVI
+431 ARPAVTI
-437 IIPNDSSPTNSNSI
+437 STNKPSPTNSLPI
-451 LITLVFSESVTG
+451 FIAIVFSGSVTG
-463 FMIGDIEVTNGNVAI
+463 FTIGDIEVTNGNVTA
-478 LSGSGT
+478 LSGIGN
-484 TYTALISPIA
+484 TYTALVSPIT

-503 EKIVANSGGAL
+503 EKVVATSGGAL

-519 ELQIIYDGTPP
+519 ELQIFYDSTPP
-530 TEIGLSNT
+530 TDIELNNT
-538 TVQEMKPIGTTVGTL
+538 TVQEKKPIGTTVGTL
-553 TATDSGSSQTF
+553 AAVDTGSSQTF

-583 KTNMSFEYDTK
+583 KTKAMFEFDTK

-610 FDKKFTIQIT
+610 LDKEFTIQIT
-620 KNNAPTGSIMINNG
+620 KNHAPSGSIIVNGGQISTSSINV
-634 EAYTNSTNVNLTMTA
+634 TLNLTA

-663 DGTTWSSWESKISTK
+663 DGITWSSWESKISTK
-678 SWTLSYGEGSKTV
+678 SWTLSHGEGSKTV

-696 DTAGNISNTFSDTIV
+696 DTAGNISNAFSDTIV
-711 LDTTPPVIIGV
+711 LDTTPPVITGV

-734 SFSEGTATLN
+734 SFNEGTATLN
-744 GATFSSGATVSTS
+744 GATFSSGTTVSTS
-757 GNYNLVVTDSARNT
+757 GNYTLVATDSAGNT
-771 TTISFV
+771 TTITFV
-777 IDKALPKAVEVK
+777 IDKALPKAVEVE

-808 TMKTNKDIQAP
+808 TMKTDKNIQAP
-819 IITILGKAAIV
+819 IITISGKAAIV

-839 TYVIVNGD
+839 TYVIDNGD
-847 LEGTAPITIN
+847 LEGTAPFTIN

-904 NDVITID
+904 DDVITID

-948 LKSIDLEGPISF
+948 LKSTDSDGPISF

-994 TYFPAHQAIAVQPA
+994 TYFPAHQAINVQPA
-1008 DNLVLTFDERVLPVT
+1008 DNLVLTFDEKILPVT

-1029 RNATDNQIVETIAV
+1029 RNAADNQIVETIAV

-1048 SVTNETVT
+1048 SITNETVT
-1056 VNPTLDLSHN
+1056 VNPTLDLAHN

-1090 NNTSWNFTTSALQIY
+1090 NNTSWNFTTSALQTY

-1110 SNGADGGIVPIDS
+1110 SNGS
-1123 KQYKHQ
+1123 
-1129 DPITILGNT
+1129 
-1138 GNLIKAGY
+1138 
-1146 TFVGWNTKA
+1146 
-1155 DGKGA
+1155 
-1160 TYKIGQT
+1160 
-1167 IQMGKGNLILYALW
+1167 
-1181 SKNNVPGDGG
+1181 
-1191 SSTPDPV
+1191 
-1198 ATVTYD
+1198 
-1204 SNGADGGIVPTDSK
+1204 DGGIVPTDSK
-1218 EYKHQDPIIILGN
+1218 QYKNQDTITVLGN
-1231 TGNLI
+1231 TGNL
-1236 KAGYTF
+1236 
-1242 VGWNTKADGK
+1242 
-1252 GVTYK
+1252 
-1257 IGQTIQMGKGNLI
+1257 M
-1270 LYALWSKNNVPGDGE
+1270 
-1285 SSTPDPVATVTYDSN
+1285 
-1300 GADGGIVPTDSKE
+1300 
-1313 YKHQDP
+1313 
-1319 IIILGNTG
+1319 
-1327 NLIKAG
+1327 KAG

-1442 IIGNKEDKRSRLVIP
+1442 ILGNKEDKRSRLVIP

-1495 VPFTSMNDFNEDIF
+1495 VPFTSMNDFNEDIY
-1509 FRIVPIRDA
+1509 FRIVPIKDA

-1523 IEDRAKQAELV
+1523 IEDRAKQAEIV

-1585 SNGTAEIIRGR
+1585 SNGTVEIIRGR

-1621 VEQPQEE
+1621 VEQAQEE
-1628 VQPEKESIEVDS
+1628 VPPEKEPIEVGS

-1656 NTNVTRAQM
+1656 NVNVTRAQM
-1665 AAMLARNLSGNHVPE
+1665 AAMLARNLSDNHVPE

-1715 GPNEMIT
+1715 VPNEMIT
-1722 RAEMAVIAVRWIDK
+1722 RAQMAVIAVRWIDK
-1736 QCVEGSTDTPYC
+1736 QCVEGATDTSYC
-1748 EITASGETYRD
+1748 EINTSGETYRD
-1759 VAFSHWAAKEI
+1759 VAVTHWAAKEI
-1770 SRISAIGI
+1770 NRISAIGI

>member
-13 VLVAYSQLMGLG
+13 LLVAYSQMAGIG

-39 PDFPSCIQDLTQ
+39 PDFPSCIQDLSQ

-57 TNNGFVVS
+57 TDNGFVVS
-65 GIPGDNGINLFTYSN
+65 GIPGDNGIDLFTYSN

-116 KSLKINTTNKH
+116 KSIKINTTNKY
-127 LENDALSITIQGYD
+127 LENDTFSLSIQGYD
-141 GAGNPKGNPVIFKT
+141 ETGNPKGNPVTFKT

-205 NSPPTIT
+205 NNPPTIT

-224 GVQLDWAKAS
+224 DVQLDWAKAS

-240 EDLEYQVY
+240 EDLEYQIY

-268 GGYTKDSNSFN
+268 DGYIKDSNSFN
-279 VTGLVAN
+279 VTGLAAN
-286 TTYYFNVIVK
+286 TTYYFNIIVK
-296 DIDGNKS
+296 DTDGNKS
-303 AYMMQEVTITALN
+303 AYTMQQVTTLALN
-316 KPPTSSNGTENVNE
+316 KPPTSSNGTIDVNE
-330 GQVYTFTSTSF
+330 GQVYTFNSTSF

-368 DNNNNQQFDGG
+368 DSNNNQQFDGG

-388 SKANLDAGNLRY
+388 SKANLDAGNLKY
-400 ITENGTSSSFTFK
+400 ITENGSSSSFTFK
-413 VSDGIDFSTDYT
+413 VSDGIDFSTVYT
-425 MELVVN
+425 MSLVVN
-431 ARPAVI
+431 ARPAVTI
-437 IIPNDSSPTNSNSI
+437 STNKPSPTNSLPI
-451 LITLVFSESVTG
+451 FIAIVFSGSVTG
-463 FMIGDIEVTNGNVAI
+463 FTIGDIEVTNGNVTA
-478 LSGSGT
+478 LSGIGN
-484 TYTALISPIA
+484 TYTALVSPIT

-503 EKIVANSGGAL
+503 EKVVATSGGAL

-519 ELQIIYDGTPP
+519 ELQIFYDSTPP
-530 TEIGLSNT
+530 TDIELNNT
-538 TVQEMKPIGTTVGTL
+538 TVQEKKPIGTTVGTL
-553 TATDSGSSQTF
+553 AAVDTGSSQTF

-583 KTNMSFEYDTK
+583 KTKAMFEFDTK

-602 VTDEAGNT
+602 VTDEAGNKL
-610 FDKKFTIQIT
+610 DKEFTIQIT
-620 KNNAPTGSIMINNG
+620 KNHAPSGSIIVNGGQISTSSINV
-634 EAYTNSTNVNLTMTA
+634 TLNLTA

-663 DGTTWSSWESKISTK
+663 DGITWSSWESKISTK
-678 SWTLSYGEGSKTV
+678 SWTLSHGEGSKTV

-711 LDTTPPVIIGV
+711 LDTTPPVITGV

-734 SFSEGTATLN
+734 SFNEGTATLN

-757 GNYNLVVTDSARNT
+757 GNYTLVATDSAGNT
-771 TTISFV
+771 TTITFV
-777 IDKALPKAVEVK
+777 IDKALPKAVEVE

-808 TMKTNKDIQAP
+808 TMKTDKNIQAP
-819 IITILGKAAIV
+819 IITISGKAAIV

-839 TYVIVNGD
+839 TYVIDNGD
-847 LEGTAPITIN
+847 LEGTAPFTIN

-904 NDVITID
+904 DDVITID

-948 LKSIDLEGPISF
+948 LKSTDSDGPISF

-994 TYFPAHQAIAVQPA
+994 TYFPAHQAINVQPV
-1008 DNLVLTFDERVLPVT
+1008 DNLVLTFDEKVLPVT

-1029 RNATDNQIVETIAV
+1029 RNAADNQIVETIAV

-1048 SVTNETVT
+1048 SITNETVT
-1056 VNPTLDLSHN
+1056 VNPTLDLAHN

-1090 NNTSWNFTTSALQIY
+1090 NNTSWNFTTSALQTY

-1110 SNGADGGIVPIDS
+1110 SNGS
-1123 KQYKHQ
+1123 
-1129 DPITILGNT
+1129 
-1138 GNLIKAGY
+1138 
-1146 TFVGWNTKA
+1146 
-1155 DGKGA
+1155 
-1160 TYKIGQT
+1160 
-1167 IQMGKGNLILYALW
+1167 
-1181 SKNNVPGDGG
+1181 
-1191 SSTPDPV
+1191 
-1198 ATVTYD
+1198 
-1204 SNGADGGIVPTDSK
+1204 DGGIVPTDSK
-1218 EYKHQDPIIILGN
+1218 QYKNQDNITVLGN
-1231 TGNLI
+1231 TGNL
-1236 KAGYTF
+1236 
-1242 VGWNTKADGK
+1242 
-1252 GVTYK
+1252 
-1257 IGQTIQMGKGNLI
+1257 M
-1270 LYALWSKNNVPGDGE
+1270 
-1285 SSTPDPVATVTYDSN
+1285 
-1300 GADGGIVPTDSKE
+1300 
-1313 YKHQDP
+1313 
-1319 IIILGNTG
+1319 
-1327 NLIKAG
+1327 KAG

-1442 IIGNKEDKRSRLVIP
+1442 ILGNKEDKRSRLVIP

-1480 GKSHFSIAMGMVKID
+1480 GKSNFSIAMGMVKID
-1495 VPFTSMNDFNEDIF
+1495 VPFTSMSDFNEDIF
-1509 FRIVPIRDA
+1509 FRIVPIKDA

-1523 IEDRAKQAELV
+1523 IEDRAKQAEIV

-1577 NMMVYVEH
+1577 NIMVYVEH

-1621 VEQPQEE
+1621 VEQAQEE
-1628 VQPEKESIEVDS
+1628 VPPEKEPIEVGS

-1656 NTNVTRAQM
+1656 NVNVTRAQM
-1665 AAMLARNLSGNHVPE
+1665 AAMLARNLSDNHVPE

-1722 RAEMAVIAVRWIDK
+1722 RAQMAVIAVRWIDK
-1736 QCVEGSTDTPYC
+1736 QCVEGATDTSYC
-1748 EITASGETYRD
+1748 EINTSGETYRD
-1759 VAFSHWAAKEI
+1759 VAVTHWAAKEI
-1770 SRISAIGI
+1770 NRISAIGI

>member
-13 VLVAYSQLMGLG
+13 LLIAYSQMVGIG

-65 GIPGDNGINLFTYSN
+65 GIPGDNGIDLFTYSKE
-80 GSQFP
+80 SPLP

-91 ADEYSPPKSIRIS
+91 ANEKSPPKSIRVS

-116 KSLKINTTNKH
+116 KSLTINTINKH
-127 LENDALSITIQGYD
+127 DENDALSLSIQGYD
-141 GAGNPKGNPVIFKT
+141 GAGNPKGNPVTFKT
-155 VANHEPIY
+155 VANHDPIY
-163 DIPINIEGINSFVIT
+163 NIPINIEGINSFVIT
-178 ASVNFIP
+178 ASVQYIP

-205 NSPPTIT
+205 NNPPTIT

-234 DDITAQ
+234 DDISTQ
-240 EDLEYQVY
+240 GDLEYQVY

-279 VTGLVAN
+279 VTGLAAN
-286 TTYYFNVIVK
+286 TTYYFNIIVK
-296 DIDGNKS
+296 DTNGNKS
-303 AYMMQEVTITALN
+303 AYIMQEVTIPALN

-330 GQVYTFTSTSF
+330 GQVYTFNSTSF

-353 QIQISTIPN
+353 EIQISTIPN

-388 SKANLDAGNLRY
+388 SKANLDAGNLKY
-400 ITENGTSSSFTFK
+400 ITENGSSSSFTFK
-413 VSDGIDFSTDYT
+413 VSDGIDFSTVYT
-425 MELVVN
+425 MSLVVN
-431 ARPAVI
+431 ARPAVTI
-437 IIPNDSSPTNSNSI
+437 STNKPSPTNSLPI
-451 LITLVFSESVTG
+451 FIAIVFSGSVTG
-463 FMIGDIEVTNGNVAI
+463 FTIGDIEVTNGNVTA
-478 LSGSGT
+478 LSGIGN
-484 TYTALISPIA
+484 TYTALVSPIT

-503 EKIVANSGGAL
+503 EKVVATSGGAL

-519 ELQIIYDGTPP
+519 ELQIFYDSTPP
-530 TEIGLSNT
+530 TDIEINNT
-538 TVQEMKPIGTTVGTL
+538 TVQEKKPIGTTVGALAAVDT
-553 TATDSGSSQTF
+553 GSSQTF

-583 KTNMSFEYDTK
+583 KTKAMFEFDTK

-610 FDKKFTIQIT
+610 LDKEFTIQIT
-620 KNNAPTGSIMINNG
+620 KNHAPSGSIIVNGGQISTSSINV
-634 EAYTNSTNVNLTMTA
+634 TLNLTA

-663 DGTTWSSWESKISTK
+663 DGITWSSWESKISTK
-678 SWTLSYGEGSKTV
+678 SWTLSHGEGSKTV

-711 LDTTPPVIIGV
+711 LDTTPPVITGV

-734 SFSEGTATLN
+734 SFNEGTATLN
-744 GATFSSGATVSTS
+744 GATFSSGTTVSTS
-757 GNYNLVVTDSARNT
+757 GNYTLVATDSAGNT
-771 TTISFV
+771 TTITFV
-777 IDKALPKAVEVK
+777 IDKALPKAVEVE

-808 TMKTNKDIQAP
+808 TMKTDKNIQAP
-819 IITILGKAAIV
+819 IITISGKAAIV

-839 TYVIVNGD
+839 TYVIDNGD
-847 LEGTAPITIN
+847 LEGTAPFTIN

-904 NDVITID
+904 DDVITID

-948 LKSIDLEGPISF
+948 LKSTDSDGPISF

-994 TYFPAHQAIAVQPA
+994 TYFPAHQAINVQPA
-1008 DNLVLTFDERVLPVT
+1008 DNLVLTFDEKVLPVT

-1029 RNATDNQIVETIAV
+1029 RNAADNQIVETIAV

-1048 SVTNETVT
+1048 SITNETVI
-1056 VNPTLDLSHN
+1056 VNPTLDLAHN

-1090 NNTSWNFTTSALQIY
+1090 NNTSWNFTTSALQTY

-1110 SNGADGGIVPIDS
+1110 SNGS
-1123 KQYKHQ
+1123 
-1129 DPITILGNT
+1129 
-1138 GNLIKAGY
+1138 
-1146 TFVGWNTKA
+1146 
-1155 DGKGA
+1155 
-1160 TYKIGQT
+1160 
-1167 IQMGKGNLILYALW
+1167 
-1181 SKNNVPGDGG
+1181 
-1191 SSTPDPV
+1191 
-1198 ATVTYD
+1198 
-1204 SNGADGGIVPTDSK
+1204 DGGIVPTDSK
-1218 EYKHQDPIIILGN
+1218 QYKNQDTITVLGN
-1231 TGNLI
+1231 TGNL
-1236 KAGYTF
+1236 
-1242 VGWNTKADGK
+1242 
-1252 GVTYK
+1252 
-1257 IGQTIQMGKGNLI
+1257 M
-1270 LYALWSKNNVPGDGE
+1270 
-1285 SSTPDPVATVTYDSN
+1285 
-1300 GADGGIVPTDSKE
+1300 
-1313 YKHQDP
+1313 
-1319 IIILGNTG
+1319 
-1327 NLIKAG
+1327 KAG

-1442 IIGNKEDKRSRLVIP
+1442 ILGNKEDKRSRLVIP

-1495 VPFTSMNDFNEDIF
+1495 VPFTSMSDFNEDIF
-1509 FRIVPIRDA
+1509 FRIVPIKDA

-1523 IEDRAKQAELV
+1523 IEDRAKQAEIV

-1545 VGQPISI
+1545 VGLPISI

-1585 SNGTAEIIRGR
+1585 SNGTVEIIRGR

-1621 VEQPQEE
+1621 VEQAEEE
-1628 VQPEKESIEVDS
+1628 VPPEKEPIEVDS

-1656 NTNVTRAQM
+1656 NVNVTRAQM
-1665 AAMLARNLSGNHVPE
+1665 AAMLARNLSDNHVPE

-1722 RAEMAVIAVRWIDK
+1722 RAQMAVIAVRWIDK
-1736 QCVEGSTDTPYC
+1736 QCVEGATDTSYC
-1748 EITASGETYRD
+1748 EINTSGETYRD
-1759 VAFSHWAAKEI
+1759 VAVTHWAAKEI
-1770 SRISAIGI
+1770 NRISAIGI

>member
-13 VLVAYSQLMGLG
+13 LLVAYSQMAGIG

-39 PDFPSCIQDLTQ
+39 PDFPSCIQDLSQ

-57 TNNGFVVS
+57 TDNGFVVS
-65 GIPGDNGINLFTYSN
+65 GIPGDNGIDLFTYSN

-116 KSLKINTTNKH
+116 KSIKINTTNKY
-127 LENDALSITIQGYD
+127 LENDTFSLSIQGYD
-141 GAGNPKGNPVIFKT
+141 ETGNPKGNPVTFKT

-205 NSPPTIT
+205 NNPPTIT

-224 GVQLDWAKAS
+224 DVQLDWAKAS

-240 EDLEYQVY
+240 EDLEYQIY

-268 GGYTKDSNSFN
+268 DGYIKDSNSFN
-279 VTGLVAN
+279 VTGLAAN
-286 TTYYFNVIVK
+286 TTYYFNIIVK
-296 DIDGNKS
+296 DTDGNKS
-303 AYMMQEVTITALN
+303 AYTMQQVTTLALN
-316 KPPTSSNGTENVNE
+316 KPPTSSNGTIDVNE
-330 GQVYTFTSTSF
+330 GQVYTFNSTSF

-368 DNNNNQQFDGG
+368 DSNNNQQFDGG

-388 SKANLDAGNLRY
+388 SKANLDAGNLKY
-400 ITENGTSSSFTFK
+400 ITENGSSSSFTFK
-413 VSDGIDFSTDYT
+413 VSDGIDFSTVYT
-425 MELVVN
+425 MSLVVN
-431 ARPAVI
+431 ARPAVTI
-437 IIPNDSSPTNSNSI
+437 STNKPSPTNSLPI
-451 LITLVFSESVTG
+451 FIAIVFSGSVTG
-463 FMIGDIEVTNGNVAI
+463 FTIGDIEVTNGNVTA
-478 LSGSGT
+478 LSGIGN
-484 TYTALISPIA
+484 TYTALVSPIT

-503 EKIVANSGGAL
+503 EKVVATSGGAL

-519 ELQIIYDGTPP
+519 ELQIFYDSTPP
-530 TEIGLSNT
+530 TDIELNNT
-538 TVQEMKPIGTTVGTL
+538 TVQEKKPIGTTVGTL
-553 TATDSGSSQTF
+553 AAVDTGSSQTF

-583 KTNMSFEYDTK
+583 KTKAMFEFDTK

-602 VTDEAGNT
+602 VTDEAGNKL
-610 FDKKFTIQIT
+610 DKEFTIQIT
-620 KNNAPTGSIMINNG
+620 KNHAPSGSIIVNGGQISTSSINV
-634 EAYTNSTNVNLTMTA
+634 TLNLTA

-663 DGTTWSSWESKISTK
+663 DGITWSSWESKISTK
-678 SWTLSYGEGSKTV
+678 SWTLSHGEGSKTV

-711 LDTTPPVIIGV
+711 LDTTPPVITGV

-734 SFSEGTATLN
+734 SFNEGTATLN

-757 GNYNLVVTDSARNT
+757 GNYTLVATDSAGNT
-771 TTISFV
+771 TTITFV
-777 IDKALPKAVEVK
+777 IDKALPKAVEVE

-808 TMKTNKDIQAP
+808 TMKTDKNIQAP
-819 IITILGKAAIV
+819 IITISGKAAIV

-839 TYVIVNGD
+839 TYVIDNGD
-847 LEGTAPITIN
+847 LEGTAPFTIN

-904 NDVITID
+904 DDVITID

-948 LKSIDLEGPISF
+948 LKSTDSDGPISF

-994 TYFPAHQAIAVQPA
+994 TYFPAHQAINVQPV
-1008 DNLVLTFDERVLPVT
+1008 DNLVLTFDEKVLPVT

-1029 RNATDNQIVETIAV
+1029 RNAADNQIVETIAV

-1048 SVTNETVT
+1048 SITNETVT
-1056 VNPTLDLSHN
+1056 VNPTLDLAHN

-1090 NNTSWNFTTSALQIY
+1090 NNTSWNFTTSALQTY

-1110 SNGADGGIVPIDS
+1110 SNGS
-1123 KQYKHQ
+1123 
-1129 DPITILGNT
+1129 
-1138 GNLIKAGY
+1138 
-1146 TFVGWNTKA
+1146 
-1155 DGKGA
+1155 
-1160 TYKIGQT
+1160 
-1167 IQMGKGNLILYALW
+1167 
-1181 SKNNVPGDGG
+1181 
-1191 SSTPDPV
+1191 
-1198 ATVTYD
+1198 
-1204 SNGADGGIVPTDSK
+1204 DGGIVPTDSK
-1218 EYKHQDPIIILGN
+1218 QYKNQDNITVLGN
-1231 TGNLI
+1231 TGNL
-1236 KAGYTF
+1236 
-1242 VGWNTKADGK
+1242 
-1252 GVTYK
+1252 
-1257 IGQTIQMGKGNLI
+1257 M
-1270 LYALWSKNNVPGDGE
+1270 
-1285 SSTPDPVATVTYDSN
+1285 
-1300 GADGGIVPTDSKE
+1300 
-1313 YKHQDP
+1313 
-1319 IIILGNTG
+1319 
-1327 NLIKAG
+1327 KAG

-1442 IIGNKEDKRSRLVIP
+1442 ILGNKEDKRSRLVIP

-1480 GKSHFSIAMGMVKID
+1480 GKSNFSIAMGMVKID
-1495 VPFTSMNDFNEDIF
+1495 VPFTSMSDFNEDIF
-1509 FRIVPIRDA
+1509 FRIVPIKDA

-1523 IEDRAKQAELV
+1523 IEDRAKQAEIV

-1577 NMMVYVEH
+1577 NIMVYVEH

-1621 VEQPQEE
+1621 VEQAQEE
-1628 VQPEKESIEVDS
+1628 VPPEKEPIEVGS

-1656 NTNVTRAQM
+1656 NVNVTRAQM
-1665 AAMLARNLSGNHVPE
+1665 AAMLARNLSDNHVPE

-1722 RAEMAVIAVRWIDK
+1722 RAQMAVIAVRWIDK
-1736 QCVEGSTDTPYC
+1736 QCVEGATDTSYC
-1748 EITASGETYRD
+1748 EINTSGETYRD
-1759 VAFSHWAAKEI
+1759 VAVTHWAAKEI
-1770 SRISAIGI
+1770 NRISAIGI

-1805 FNRPIPTEDTE
+1805 FNRPISTEDTE

>member
-13 VLVAYSQLMGLG
+13 LLVAYSQMAGIG

-39 PDFPSCIQDLTQ
+39 PDFPSCIQDLSQ

-57 TNNGFVVS
+57 TDNGFVVS
-65 GIPGDNGINLFTYSN
+65 GIPGDNGIDLFTYSN

-116 KSLKINTTNKH
+116 KSIKINTTNKY
-127 LENDALSITIQGYD
+127 LENDTFSLSIQGYD
-141 GAGNPKGNPVIFKT
+141 ETGNPKGNPVTFKT

-205 NSPPTIT
+205 NNPPTIT

-224 GVQLDWAKAS
+224 DVQLDWAKAS

-240 EDLEYQVY
+240 EDLEYQIY

-268 GGYTKDSNSFN
+268 DGYIKDSNSFN
-279 VTGLVAN
+279 VTGLAAN
-286 TTYYFNVIVK
+286 TTYYFNIIVK
-296 DIDGNKS
+296 DTDGNKS
-303 AYMMQEVTITALN
+303 AYTMQQVTTLALN
-316 KPPTSSNGTENVNE
+316 KPPTSSNGTIDVNE
-330 GQVYTFTSTSF
+330 GQVYTFNSTSF

-368 DNNNNQQFDGG
+368 DSNNNQQFDGG

-388 SKANLDAGNLRY
+388 SKAYLDAGNLKY
-400 ITENGTSSSFTFK
+400 ITENGSSSSFTFK
-413 VSDGIDFSTDYT
+413 VSDGIDFSTVYT
-425 MELVVN
+425 MSLVVN
-431 ARPAVI
+431 ARPAVTI
-437 IIPNDSSPTNSNSI
+437 STNKPSPTNSLPI
-451 LITLVFSESVTG
+451 FIAIVFSGSVTG
-463 FMIGDIEVTNGNVAI
+463 FTIGDIEVTNGNVTA
-478 LSGSGT
+478 LSGIGN
-484 TYTALISPIA
+484 TYTALVSPIT

-503 EKIVANSGGAL
+503 EKVVATSGGAL

-519 ELQIIYDGTPP
+519 ELQIFYDSTPP
-530 TEIGLSNT
+530 TDIELNNT
-538 TVQEMKPIGTTVGTL
+538 TVQEKKPIGTTVGTL
-553 TATDSGSSQTF
+553 AAVDTGSSQTF

-583 KTNMSFEYDTK
+583 KTKAMFEFDTK

-610 FDKKFTIQIT
+610 LDKEFTIQIT
-620 KNNAPTGSIMINNG
+620 KNHAPSGSIIVNGGQISTSSINV
-634 EAYTNSTNVNLTMTA
+634 TLNLTA

-663 DGTTWSSWESKISTK
+663 DGITWSSWESKISTK
-678 SWTLSYGEGSKTV
+678 SWTLSHGEGSKTV

-711 LDTTPPVIIGV
+711 LDTTPPVITGV

-734 SFSEGTATLN
+734 SFNEGTATLN
-744 GATFSSGATVSTS
+744 GATFSSGTTVSTS
-757 GNYNLVVTDSARNT
+757 GNYTLVATDSAGNT
-771 TTISFV
+771 TTITFV
-777 IDKALPKAVEVK
+777 IDKALPKAVEVE

-808 TMKTNKDIQAP
+808 TMKTDKNIQAP
-819 IITILGKAAIV
+819 IITISGKAAIV

-839 TYVIVNGD
+839 TYVIDNGD
-847 LEGTAPITIN
+847 LEGTAPFTIN

-904 NDVITID
+904 DDVITID

-948 LKSIDLEGPISF
+948 LKSTDSDGPISF

-994 TYFPAHQAIAVQPA
+994 TYFPAHQAINVQPA
-1008 DNLVLTFDERVLPVT
+1008 DNLVLTFDEKVLPVT

-1029 RNATDNQIVETIAV
+1029 RNAADNQIVETIAV

-1048 SVTNETVT
+1048 SITNETVT
-1056 VNPTLDLSHN
+1056 VNPTLDLAHN

-1090 NNTSWNFTTSALQIY
+1090 NNTSWNFTTSALQTY

-1110 SNGADGGIVPIDS
+1110 SNGSDGGIVPTDS
-1123 KQYKHQ
+1123 KQYKNQ
-1129 DPITILGNT
+1129 DTITVLGNT
-1138 GNLIKAGY
+1138 GNLMKAGY
-1146 TFVGWNTKA
+1146 TFVGWNTR
-1155 DGKGA
+1155 
-1160 TYKIGQT
+1160 
-1167 IQMGKGNLILYALW
+1167 
-1181 SKNNVPGDGG
+1181 
-1191 SSTPDPV
+1191 
-1198 ATVTYD
+1198 
-1204 SNGADGGIVPTDSK
+1204 
-1218 EYKHQDPIIILGN
+1218 
-1231 TGNLI
+1231 
-1236 KAGYTF
+1236 
-1242 VGWNTKADGK
+1242 
-1252 GVTYK
+1252 
-1257 IGQTIQMGKGNLI
+1257 
-1270 LYALWSKNNVPGDGE
+1270 
-1285 SSTPDPVATVTYDSN
+1285 
-1300 GADGGIVPTDSKE
+1300 
-1313 YKHQDP
+1313 
-1319 IIILGNTG
+1319 
-1327 NLIKAG
+1327 
-1333 YTFVGWNTK
+1333 

-1442 IIGNKEDKRSRLVIP
+1442 ILGNKEDKRSRLVIP

-1495 VPFTSMNDFNEDIF
+1495 VPFTSMNDFNEDIY
-1509 FRIVPIRDA
+1509 FRIVPIKDA

-1523 IEDRAKQAELV
+1523 IEDQAKQAEIV

-1585 SNGTAEIIRGR
+1585 SNGTVEIIRGR

-1621 VEQPQEE
+1621 VEQAQEE
-1628 VQPEKESIEVDS
+1628 VPPEKEPIEVDS

-1656 NTNVTRAQM
+1656 NVNVTRAQM
-1665 AAMLARNLSGNHVPE
+1665 AAMLARNLSDNHVPE

-1722 RAEMAVIAVRWIDK
+1722 RAQMAVIAVRWIDK
-1736 QCVEGSTDTPYC
+1736 QCVEGATDTSYC
-1748 EITASGETYRD
+1748 EINTSGETYRD
-1759 VAFSHWAAKEI
+1759 VAVTHWAAKEI
-1770 SRISAIGI
+1770 NRISAIGI

>member
-13 VLVAYSQLMGLG
+13 LLIAYSQMVGIG

-39 PDFPSCIQDLTQ
+39 PDFPSCIQDLSQ

-65 GIPGDNGINLFTYSN
+65 GIPGDNGIDLFTYSN

-116 KSLKINTTNKH
+116 KSIKINTINKH
-127 LENDALSITIQGYD
+127 LENDALSLTIQGYD
-141 GAGNPKGNPVIFKT
+141 GAGNPKGNPVTFKT

-205 NSPPTIT
+205 NNPPTIT

-296 DIDGNKS
+296 DTDGNKS
-303 AYMMQEVTITALN
+303 AYTMQQVTTLALN
-316 KPPTSSNGTENVNE
+316 KPPTSSNGTIDVNE
-330 GQVYTFTSTSF
+330 GQVYTFNSTSF

-388 SKANLDAGNLRY
+388 SKANLDAGNLKY

-413 VSDGIDFSTDYT
+413 VSDGIDFSTVYT
-425 MELVVN
+425 MSLVVN
-431 ARPAVI
+431 ARPAVTI
-437 IIPNDSSPTNSNSI
+437 STNKPSPTNSLPI
-451 LITLVFSESVTG
+451 FIAIVFSGSVTG
-463 FMIGDIEVTNGNVAI
+463 FTVGDIEVTNGNVTA
-478 LSGSGT
+478 LSGIGN
-484 TYTALISPIA
+484 TYTALVSPIT

-503 EKIVANSGGAL
+503 EKVVATSGGAL

-519 ELQIIYDGTPP
+519 ELQIFYDSTPP
-530 TEIGLSNT
+530 TDIELNNT
-538 TVQEMKPIGTTVGTL
+538 TVQEKKPIGTTVGTFAAVD
-553 TATDSGSSQTF
+553 TGSSQTF

-583 KTNMSFEYDTK
+583 KTKAMFAFDTK

-610 FDKKFTIQIT
+610 LDKEFTIQIT
-620 KNNAPTGSIMINNG
+620 KNHAPSGSIIVNGGQISTSSINV
-634 EAYTNSTNVNLTMTA
+634 TLTLTA

-663 DGTTWSSWESKISTK
+663 DGITWSSWESKISTK
-678 SWTLSYGEGSKTV
+678 SWTLSHGEGSKTV

-696 DTAGNISNTFSDTIV
+696 DTAGNISNTFTDTIV
-711 LDTTPPVIIGV
+711 LDTTPPVITGV

-734 SFSEGTATLN
+734 SFNEGTATLN

-757 GNYNLVVTDSARNT
+757 GNYTLVATDSAGNT
-771 TTISFV
+771 TTITFV
-777 IDKALPKAVEVK
+777 IDKALPKAVEVE

-808 TMKTNKDIQAP
+808 TMKTDKNIQAP
-819 IITILGKAAIV
+819 IITISGKATIV

-839 TYVIVNGD
+839 TYVIDNGD
-847 LEGTAPITIN
+847 LEGTAPFTIN

-874 GSYVIVDSVKPTVKK
+874 GSYIIVDSVKPTVKK

-904 NDVITID
+904 DDVITID

-948 LKSIDLEGPISF
+948 LKSTDSDGPISF

-994 TYFPAHQAIAVQPA
+994 TYFPAHQAINVQPA
-1008 DNLVLTFDERVLPVT
+1008 DNLVLTFDEKILPVT

-1048 SVTNETVT
+1048 SITNETVT
-1056 VNPTLDLSHN
+1056 VNPTLDLAHN

-1090 NNTSWNFTTSALQIY
+1090 NNTSWNFTTSALQTY

-1110 SNGADGGIVPIDS
+1110 SNGS
-1123 KQYKHQ
+1123 
-1129 DPITILGNT
+1129 
-1138 GNLIKAGY
+1138 
-1146 TFVGWNTKA
+1146 
-1155 DGKGA
+1155 
-1160 TYKIGQT
+1160 
-1167 IQMGKGNLILYALW
+1167 
-1181 SKNNVPGDGG
+1181 
-1191 SSTPDPV
+1191 
-1198 ATVTYD
+1198 
-1204 SNGADGGIVPTDSK
+1204 DGGIVPTDSK
-1218 EYKHQDPIIILGN
+1218 QYKNQDTITVLGN
-1231 TGNLI
+1231 TGNL
-1236 KAGYTF
+1236 
-1242 VGWNTKADGK
+1242 
-1252 GVTYK
+1252 
-1257 IGQTIQMGKGNLI
+1257 M
-1270 LYALWSKNNVPGDGE
+1270 
-1285 SSTPDPVATVTYDSN
+1285 
-1300 GADGGIVPTDSKE
+1300 
-1313 YKHQDP
+1313 
-1319 IIILGNTG
+1319 
-1327 NLIKAG
+1327 KAG

-1442 IIGNKEDKRSRLVIP
+1442 ILGNKEDKRSRLVIP

-1495 VPFTSMNDFNEDIF
+1495 VPFTSMSDFNEDIF
-1509 FRIVPIRDA
+1509 FRIVPIKDA

-1523 IEDRAKQAELV
+1523 IEDRAKQAEIV

-1621 VEQPQEE
+1621 VEQAQEE
-1628 VQPEKESIEVDS
+1628 VPPEKEPIEVGS

-1656 NTNVTRAQM
+1656 NVNVTRAQM
-1665 AAMLARNLSGNHVPE
+1665 AAMLARNLSDNHVPE

-1722 RAEMAVIAVRWIDK
+1722 RAQMAVIAVRWIDK
-1736 QCVEGSTDTPYC
+1736 QCVEGATDTSYC
-1748 EITASGETYRD
+1748 EINTSGETYRD
-1759 VAFSHWAAKEI
+1759 VAVTHWAAKEI
-1770 SRISAIGI
+1770 NRISAIGI

-1805 FNRPIPTEDTE
+1805 FNRPIPTEDKE

>member
-13 VLVAYSQLMGLG
+13 LLVAYSQMAGIG

-39 PDFPSCIQDLTQ
+39 PDFPSCIQDLSQ

-65 GIPGDNGINLFTYSN
+65 GIPGDNGIDLFTYSN

-116 KSLKINTTNKH
+116 KSIKINTTNKY
-127 LENDALSITIQGYD
+127 LENDTFSLSIQGYD
-141 GAGNPKGNPVIFKT
+141 ETGNPKGNPVTFKT

-205 NSPPTIT
+205 NNPPTIT
-212 NGAITPSNITTS
+212 NGAINPSNITTS

-240 EDLEYQVY
+240 EDLEYQIY
-248 QSSSNNIDTVSTIE
+248 QSISNNIDTVSTIE

-268 GGYTKDSNSFN
+268 DGYIKDSNSFN
-279 VTGLVAN
+279 VTGLAAN
-286 TTYYFNVIVK
+286 TTYYFNIIVK
-296 DIDGNKS
+296 DTDGNKS
-303 AYMMQEVTITALN
+303 AYTMQQVTTLALN
-316 KPPTSSNGTENVNE
+316 KPPTSSNGTIDVNE
-330 GQVYTFTSTSF
+330 GQVYTFNSTSF

-368 DNNNNQQFDGG
+368 DSNNNQQFDGG

-388 SKANLDAGNLRY
+388 SKANLDAGNLKY
-400 ITENGTSSSFTFK
+400 ITENGSSSSFTFK
-413 VSDGIDFSTDYT
+413 VSDGIDFSTVYT
-425 MELVVN
+425 MSLVVN
-431 ARPAVI
+431 ARPAVTI
-437 IIPNDSSPTNSNSI
+437 STNKPSPTNSLPI
-451 LITLVFSESVTG
+451 FIAIVFSGSVTG
-463 FMIGDIEVTNGNVAI
+463 FTIGDIEVTNGNVTA
-478 LSGSGT
+478 LSGIGN
-484 TYTALISPIA
+484 TYTALVSPIT

-503 EKIVANSGGAL
+503 EKVVATSGGAL

-519 ELQIIYDGTPP
+519 ELQIFYDSTPP
-530 TEIGLSNT
+530 TDIELNNT
-538 TVQEMKPIGTTVGTL
+538 TVQEKKPIGTTVGTL
-553 TATDSGSSQTF
+553 AAVDTGSSQTF

-583 KTNMSFEYDTK
+583 KTKAMFEFDTK

-610 FDKKFTIQIT
+610 LDKEFTIQIT
-620 KNNAPTGSIMINNG
+620 KNHAPTGSIIVNSGQISTSSINV
-634 EAYTNSTNVNLTMTA
+634 TLTLTA

-663 DGTTWSSWESKISTK
+663 DGITWSSWESKISTR
-678 SWTLSYGEGSKTV
+678 SWTLSHGEGSKTV

-696 DTAGNISNTFSDTIV
+696 DTAGNISNTFTDTIV
-711 LDTTPPVIIGV
+711 LDTTPPVITGV

-734 SFSEGTATLN
+734 SFNEGTATLN
-744 GATFSSGATVSTS
+744 GATFSSGTTVSTS
-757 GNYNLVVTDSARNT
+757 GNYTLVATDSAGNT
-771 TTISFV
+771 TTITFV
-777 IDKALPKAVEVK
+777 IDKALPKAVEVE

-808 TMKTNKDIQAP
+808 TMKTDKNIQAP
-819 IITILGKAAIV
+819 IITISGKAAIV

-839 TYVIVNGD
+839 TYVIDNGD
-847 LEGTAPITIN
+847 LEGTAPFTIN

-904 NDVITID
+904 DDVITID

-948 LKSIDLEGPISF
+948 LKSTDSDGPISF

-994 TYFPAHQAIAVQPA
+994 TYFPAHQAINVQPA
-1008 DNLVLTFDERVLPVT
+1008 DNLVLTFDEKVLPVT

-1029 RNATDNQIVETIAV
+1029 RNAADNQIVETIAV

-1048 SVTNETVT
+1048 SITNETVT
-1056 VNPTLDLSHN
+1056 VNPTLDLAHN
-1066 TTYSIQIDAGAF
+1066 TTYSIQIDVGAF

-1090 NNTSWNFTTSALQIY
+1090 NNTSWNFTTSALQTY

-1110 SNGADGGIVPIDS
+1110 SNGS
-1123 KQYKHQ
+1123 
-1129 DPITILGNT
+1129 
-1138 GNLIKAGY
+1138 
-1146 TFVGWNTKA
+1146 
-1155 DGKGA
+1155 
-1160 TYKIGQT
+1160 
-1167 IQMGKGNLILYALW
+1167 
-1181 SKNNVPGDGG
+1181 
-1191 SSTPDPV
+1191 
-1198 ATVTYD
+1198 
-1204 SNGADGGIVPTDSK
+1204 DGGIVPTDSK
-1218 EYKHQDPIIILGN
+1218 QYKNEDTITVLGN
-1231 TGNLI
+1231 TGNL
-1236 KAGYTF
+1236 
-1242 VGWNTKADGK
+1242 
-1252 GVTYK
+1252 
-1257 IGQTIQMGKGNLI
+1257 M
-1270 LYALWSKNNVPGDGE
+1270 
-1285 SSTPDPVATVTYDSN
+1285 
-1300 GADGGIVPTDSKE
+1300 
-1313 YKHQDP
+1313 
-1319 IIILGNTG
+1319 
-1327 NLIKAG
+1327 KAG

-1442 IIGNKEDKRSRLVIP
+1442 ILGNKEDKRSRLVIP

-1495 VPFTSMNDFNEDIF
+1495 VPFTSMSDFNEDIF
-1509 FRIVPIRDA
+1509 FRIVPIKDA

-1523 IEDRAKQAELV
+1523 IEDRAKQAEIV

-1545 VGQPISI
+1545 VGLPISI
-1552 DTNLQNRQVTLLLP
+1552 DTNLQNRQVTLILP

-1585 SNGTAEIIRGR
+1585 SNGTVEIIRGR

-1621 VEQPQEE
+1621 VEQAQEE
-1628 VQPEKESIEVDS
+1628 VPPEKEPIEVDS

-1656 NTNVTRAQM
+1656 NVNVTRAQM
-1665 AAMLARNLSGNHVPE
+1665 AAMLARNLSDNHVPE

-1722 RAEMAVIAVRWIDK
+1722 RAQMAVIAVRWIDK
-1736 QCVEGSTDTPYC
+1736 QCVEGATDTSYC
-1748 EITASGETYRD
+1748 EINTSGETYRD
-1759 VAFSHWAAKEI
+1759 VAVTHWSAKEI
-1770 SRISAIGI
+1770 NRISAIGI

>member
-13 VLVAYSQLMGLG
+13 LLVAYSQMAGIG

-39 PDFPSCIQDLTQ
+39 PDFPSCIQDLSQ

-57 TNNGFVVS
+57 TDNGFVVS
-65 GIPGDNGINLFTYSN
+65 GIPGDNGIDLFTYSN

-116 KSLKINTTNKH
+116 KSIKINTTNKY
-127 LENDALSITIQGYD
+127 LENDTFSLSIQGYD
-141 GAGNPKGNPVIFKT
+141 ETGNPKGNPVTFKT

-205 NSPPTIT
+205 NNPPTIT

-224 GVQLDWAKAS
+224 DVQLDWAKAS

-240 EDLEYQVY
+240 EDLEYQIY

-268 GGYTKDSNSFN
+268 DGYIKDSNSFN
-279 VTGLVAN
+279 VTGLAAN
-286 TTYYFNVIVK
+286 TTYYFNIIVK
-296 DIDGNKS
+296 DTDGNKS
-303 AYMMQEVTITALN
+303 AYTMQQVTTLALN
-316 KPPTSSNGTENVNE
+316 KPPTSSNGTIDVNE
-330 GQVYTFTSTSF
+330 GQVYTFNSTSF

-368 DNNNNQQFDGG
+368 DSNNNQQFDGG

-388 SKANLDAGNLRY
+388 SKANLDAGNLKY
-400 ITENGTSSSFTFK
+400 ITENGSSSSFTFK
-413 VSDGIDFSTDYT
+413 VSDGIDFSTVYT
-425 MELVVN
+425 MSLVVN
-431 ARPAVI
+431 ARPAVTI
-437 IIPNDSSPTNSNSI
+437 STNKPSPTNSLPI
-451 LITLVFSESVTG
+451 FIAIVFSGSVTG
-463 FMIGDIEVTNGNVAI
+463 FTIGDIEVTNGNVTA
-478 LSGSGT
+478 LSGIGN
-484 TYTALISPIA
+484 TYTALVSPIT

-503 EKIVANSGGAL
+503 EKVVATSGGAL

-519 ELQIIYDGTPP
+519 ELQIFYDSTPP
-530 TEIGLSNT
+530 TDIELNNT
-538 TVQEMKPIGTTVGTL
+538 TVQEKKPIGTTVGTL
-553 TATDSGSSQTF
+553 AAVDTGSSQTF

-583 KTNMSFEYDTK
+583 KTKAMFEFDTK

-610 FDKKFTIQIT
+610 LDKEFTIQIT
-620 KNNAPTGSIMINNG
+620 KNHAPSGSIIVNGGQISTSSINV
-634 EAYTNSTNVNLTMTA
+634 TLNLTA

-663 DGTTWSSWESKISTK
+663 DGITWSSWESKISTK
-678 SWTLSYGEGSKTV
+678 SWTLSHGEGSKTV

-711 LDTTPPVIIGV
+711 LDTTPPVITGV

-734 SFSEGTATLN
+734 SFNEGTATLN
-744 GATFSSGATVSTS
+744 GATFSSGTTVSTS
-757 GNYNLVVTDSARNT
+757 GNYTLVATDSAGNT
-771 TTISFV
+771 TTITFV
-777 IDKALPKAVEVK
+777 IDKALPKAVEVE

-808 TMKTNKDIQAP
+808 TMKTDKNIQAP
-819 IITILGKAAIV
+819 IITISGKAAIV

-839 TYVIVNGD
+839 TYVIDNGD
-847 LEGTAPITIN
+847 LEGTAPFTIN

-904 NDVITID
+904 DDVITID

-948 LKSIDLEGPISF
+948 LKSTDSDGPISF

-994 TYFPAHQAIAVQPA
+994 TYFPAHQAINVQPA
-1008 DNLVLTFDERVLPVT
+1008 DNLVLTFDEKVLPVT

-1029 RNATDNQIVETIAV
+1029 RNAADNQIVETIAV

-1048 SVTNETVT
+1048 SITNETVT
-1056 VNPTLDLSHN
+1056 VNPTLDLAHN

-1090 NNTSWNFTTSALQIY
+1090 NNTSWNFTTSALQTY

-1110 SNGADGGIVPIDS
+1110 SNGS
-1123 KQYKHQ
+1123 
-1129 DPITILGNT
+1129 
-1138 GNLIKAGY
+1138 
-1146 TFVGWNTKA
+1146 
-1155 DGKGA
+1155 
-1160 TYKIGQT
+1160 
-1167 IQMGKGNLILYALW
+1167 
-1181 SKNNVPGDGG
+1181 
-1191 SSTPDPV
+1191 
-1198 ATVTYD
+1198 
-1204 SNGADGGIVPTDSK
+1204 DGGIVPTDSK
-1218 EYKHQDPIIILGN
+1218 QYKNQDTITVLGN
-1231 TGNLI
+1231 TGNL
-1236 KAGYTF
+1236 
-1242 VGWNTKADGK
+1242 
-1252 GVTYK
+1252 
-1257 IGQTIQMGKGNLI
+1257 M
-1270 LYALWSKNNVPGDGE
+1270 
-1285 SSTPDPVATVTYDSN
+1285 
-1300 GADGGIVPTDSKE
+1300 
-1313 YKHQDP
+1313 
-1319 IIILGNTG
+1319 
-1327 NLIKAG
+1327 KAG

-1442 IIGNKEDKRSRLVIP
+1442 ILGNKEDKRSRLVIP

-1480 GKSHFSIAMGMVKID
+1480 GKSNFSIAMGMVKID
-1495 VPFTSMNDFNEDIF
+1495 VPFTSMSDFNEDIF
-1509 FRIVPIRDA
+1509 FRIVPIKDA

-1523 IEDRAKQAELV
+1523 IEDRAKQAEIV

-1621 VEQPQEE
+1621 VEQAQEE
-1628 VQPEKESIEVDS
+1628 VPPEKEPIEVGS

-1656 NTNVTRAQM
+1656 NVNVTRAQM
-1665 AAMLARNLSGNHVPE
+1665 AAMLARNLSDNHVPE

-1699 YIRTEGIMQG
+1699 YIRTEAIMQG

-1722 RAEMAVIAVRWIDK
+1722 RAQMAVIAVRWIDK
-1736 QCVEGSTDTPYC
+1736 QCVEGATDTSYC
-1748 EITASGETYRD
+1748 EINTSGETYRD
-1759 VAFSHWAAKEI
+1759 VAVTHWAAKEI
-1770 SRISAIGI
+1770 NRISAIGI

>member
-13 VLVAYSQLMGLG
+13 LLVAYSQMAGIG

-39 PDFPSCIQDLTQ
+39 PDFPSCIQDLSQ

-57 TNNGFVVS
+57 TDNGFVVS
-65 GIPGDNGINLFTYSN
+65 GIPGDNGIDLFTYSN

-116 KSLKINTTNKH
+116 KSIKINTTNKY
-127 LENDALSITIQGYD
+127 LENDTFSLSIQGYD
-141 GAGNPKGNPVIFKT
+141 ETGNPKGNPVTFKT

-205 NSPPTIT
+205 NNPPTIT

-224 GVQLDWAKAS
+224 DVQLDWAKAS

-240 EDLEYQVY
+240 EDLEYQIY

-268 GGYTKDSNSFN
+268 DGYIKDSNSFN
-279 VTGLVAN
+279 VTGLAAN
-286 TTYYFNVIVK
+286 TTYYFNIIVK
-296 DIDGNKS
+296 DTDGNKS
-303 AYMMQEVTITALN
+303 AYTMQQVTTLALN
-316 KPPTSSNGTENVNE
+316 KPPTSSNGTIDVNE
-330 GQVYTFTSTSF
+330 GQVYTFNSTSF

-368 DNNNNQQFDGG
+368 DSNNNQQFDGG

-388 SKANLDAGNLRY
+388 SKANLDAGNLKY
-400 ITENGTSSSFTFK
+400 ITENGSSSSFTFK
-413 VSDGIDFSTDYT
+413 VSDGIDFSTVYT
-425 MELVVN
+425 MSLVVN
-431 ARPAVI
+431 ARPAVTI
-437 IIPNDSSPTNSNSI
+437 STNKPSPTNSLPI
-451 LITLVFSESVTG
+451 FIAIVFSGSVTG
-463 FMIGDIEVTNGNVAI
+463 FTIGDIEVTNGNVTA
-478 LSGSGT
+478 LSGIGN
-484 TYTALISPIA
+484 TYTALVSPIT

-503 EKIVANSGGAL
+503 EKVVATSGGAL

-519 ELQIIYDGTPP
+519 ELQIFYDSTPP
-530 TEIGLSNT
+530 TDIELNNT
-538 TVQEMKPIGTTVGTL
+538 TVQEKKPIGTTVGTL
-553 TATDSGSSQTF
+553 AAVDTGSSQTF

-583 KTNMSFEYDTK
+583 KTKAMFEFDTK

-602 VTDEAGNT
+602 VTDEAGNKL
-610 FDKKFTIQIT
+610 DKEFTIQIT
-620 KNNAPTGSIMINNG
+620 KNHAPSGSIIVNGGQISTSSINV
-634 EAYTNSTNVNLTMTA
+634 TLNLTA

-663 DGTTWSSWESKISTK
+663 DGITWSSWESKISTK
-678 SWTLSYGEGSKTV
+678 SWTLSHGEGSKTV

-711 LDTTPPVIIGV
+711 LDTTPPVITGV

-734 SFSEGTATLN
+734 SFNEGTATLN

-757 GNYNLVVTDSARNT
+757 GNYTLVATDSAGNT
-771 TTISFV
+771 TTITFV
-777 IDKALPKAVEVK
+777 IDKALPKAVEVE

-808 TMKTNKDIQAP
+808 TMKTDKNIQAP
-819 IITILGKAAIV
+819 IITISGKAAIV

-839 TYVIVNGD
+839 TYVIDNGD
-847 LEGTAPITIN
+847 LEGTAPFTIN

-904 NDVITID
+904 DDVITID

-948 LKSIDLEGPISF
+948 LKSTDSDGPISF

-994 TYFPAHQAIAVQPA
+994 TYFPAHQAINVQPV
-1008 DNLVLTFDERVLPVT
+1008 DNLVLTFDEKVLPVT

-1029 RNATDNQIVETIAV
+1029 RNAADNQIVETIAV

-1048 SVTNETVT
+1048 SITNETVT
-1056 VNPTLDLSHN
+1056 VNPTLDLAHN

-1090 NNTSWNFTTSALQIY
+1090 NNTSWNFTTSALQTY

-1110 SNGADGGIVPIDS
+1110 SNGS
-1123 KQYKHQ
+1123 
-1129 DPITILGNT
+1129 
-1138 GNLIKAGY
+1138 
-1146 TFVGWNTKA
+1146 
-1155 DGKGA
+1155 
-1160 TYKIGQT
+1160 
-1167 IQMGKGNLILYALW
+1167 
-1181 SKNNVPGDGG
+1181 
-1191 SSTPDPV
+1191 
-1198 ATVTYD
+1198 
-1204 SNGADGGIVPTDSK
+1204 DGGIVPTDSK
-1218 EYKHQDPIIILGN
+1218 QYKNQDNITVLGN
-1231 TGNLI
+1231 TGNL
-1236 KAGYTF
+1236 
-1242 VGWNTKADGK
+1242 
-1252 GVTYK
+1252 
-1257 IGQTIQMGKGNLI
+1257 M
-1270 LYALWSKNNVPGDGE
+1270 
-1285 SSTPDPVATVTYDSN
+1285 
-1300 GADGGIVPTDSKE
+1300 
-1313 YKHQDP
+1313 
-1319 IIILGNTG
+1319 
-1327 NLIKAG
+1327 KAG

-1442 IIGNKEDKRSRLVIP
+1442 ILGNKEDKRSRLVIP

-1480 GKSHFSIAMGMVKID
+1480 GKSNFSIAMGMVKID
-1495 VPFTSMNDFNEDIF
+1495 VPFTSMSDFNEDIF
-1509 FRIVPIRDA
+1509 FRIVPIKDA

-1523 IEDRAKQAELV
+1523 IEDRAKQAEIV

-1577 NMMVYVEH
+1577 NIMVYVEH

-1621 VEQPQEE
+1621 VEQAQEE
-1628 VQPEKESIEVDS
+1628 VPPEKEPIEVGS

-1656 NTNVTRAQM
+1656 NVNVTRAQM
-1665 AAMLARNLSGNHVPE
+1665 AAMLARNLSDNHVPE

-1722 RAEMAVIAVRWIDK
+1722 RAQMAVIAVRWIDK
-1736 QCVEGSTDTPYC
+1736 QCVEGSTDTSYC
-1748 EITASGETYRD
+1748 EINTSGETYRD
-1759 VAFSHWAAKEI
+1759 VAVTHWAAKEI
-1770 SRISAIGI
+1770 NRISAIGI

>member
-13 VLVAYSQLMGLG
+13 LLVAYSQMAGIG

-39 PDFPSCIQDLTQ
+39 PDFPSCIQDLSQ

-65 GIPGDNGINLFTYSN
+65 GIPGDNGIDLFTYSN

-116 KSLKINTTNKH
+116 KSIKINTTNKY
-127 LENDALSITIQGYD
+127 LENDTFSLSIQGYD
-141 GAGNPKGNPVIFKT
+141 ETGNPKGNPVTFKT

-205 NSPPTIT
+205 NNPPTIT
-212 NGAITPSNITTS
+212 NGAINPSNITTS

-240 EDLEYQVY
+240 EDLEYQIY

-268 GGYTKDSNSFN
+268 DGYIKDSNSFN
-279 VTGLVAN
+279 VTGLAAN
-286 TTYYFNVIVK
+286 TTYYFNIIVK
-296 DIDGNKS
+296 DTDGNKS
-303 AYMMQEVTITALN
+303 AYTMQQVTTLALN
-316 KPPTSSNGTENVNE
+316 KPPTSSNGTIDVNE
-330 GQVYTFTSTSF
+330 GQVYTFNSTSF

-368 DNNNNQQFDGG
+368 DSNNNQQFDGG

-388 SKANLDAGNLRY
+388 SKANLDAGNLKY
-400 ITENGTSSSFTFK
+400 ITENGSSSSFTFK
-413 VSDGIDFSTDYT
+413 VSDGIDFSTVYT
-425 MELVVN
+425 MSLVVN
-431 ARPAVI
+431 ARPAVTI
-437 IIPNDSSPTNSNSI
+437 STNKPSPTNSLPI
-451 LITLVFSESVTG
+451 FIAIVFSGSVTG
-463 FMIGDIEVTNGNVAI
+463 FTIGDIEVTNGNVTA
-478 LSGSGT
+478 LSGIGN
-484 TYTALISPIA
+484 TYTALVSPIT

-503 EKIVANSGGAL
+503 EKVVATSGGAL

-519 ELQIIYDGTPP
+519 ELQIFYDSTPP
-530 TEIGLSNT
+530 TDIELNNT
-538 TVQEMKPIGTTVGTL
+538 TVQEKKPIGTTVGTL
-553 TATDSGSSQTF
+553 AAVDTGSSQTF

-583 KTNMSFEYDTK
+583 KTKAMFEFDTK

-610 FDKKFTIQIT
+610 LDKEFTIQIT
-620 KNNAPTGSIMINNG
+620 KNHAPSGSIIVNGGQISTSSINV
-634 EAYTNSTNVNLTMTA
+634 TLNLTA

-663 DGTTWSSWESKISTK
+663 DGITWSSWESKISTK
-678 SWTLSYGEGSKTV
+678 SWTLSHGEGSKTV

-711 LDTTPPVIIGV
+711 LDTTPPVVTGV

-734 SFSEGTATLN
+734 SFNEGTATLN
-744 GATFSSGATVSTS
+744 GATFSSGTTVSTS
-757 GNYNLVVTDSARNT
+757 GNYTLVATDSAGNT
-771 TTISFV
+771 TTITFM
-777 IDKALPKAVEVK
+777 IDKALPKAVEVE

-808 TMKTNKDIQAP
+808 TMKTDKNIQAP
-819 IITILGKAAIV
+819 IITISGKAAIV

-839 TYVIVNGD
+839 TYVIDNGD
-847 LEGTAPITIN
+847 LEGTAPFTIN

-904 NDVITID
+904 DDVITID

-948 LKSIDLEGPISF
+948 LKSTDSDGPISF

-994 TYFPAHQAIAVQPA
+994 TYFPAHQAINVQPA
-1008 DNLVLTFDERVLPVT
+1008 DNLVLTFDEKVFPVT

-1029 RNATDNQIVETIAV
+1029 RNAADNQIVETIAV

-1048 SVTNETVT
+1048 SITNETVT
-1056 VNPTLDLSHN
+1056 VNPTLDLAHN

-1090 NNTSWNFTTSALQIY
+1090 NNTSWNFTTSALQTY

-1110 SNGADGGIVPIDS
+1110 SNGS
-1123 KQYKHQ
+1123 
-1129 DPITILGNT
+1129 
-1138 GNLIKAGY
+1138 
-1146 TFVGWNTKA
+1146 
-1155 DGKGA
+1155 
-1160 TYKIGQT
+1160 
-1167 IQMGKGNLILYALW
+1167 
-1181 SKNNVPGDGG
+1181 
-1191 SSTPDPV
+1191 
-1198 ATVTYD
+1198 
-1204 SNGADGGIVPTDSK
+1204 DGGIVPTDSK
-1218 EYKHQDPIIILGN
+1218 QYKNQDTITVLGN
-1231 TGNLI
+1231 TGNL
-1236 KAGYTF
+1236 
-1242 VGWNTKADGK
+1242 
-1252 GVTYK
+1252 
-1257 IGQTIQMGKGNLI
+1257 M
-1270 LYALWSKNNVPGDGE
+1270 
-1285 SSTPDPVATVTYDSN
+1285 
-1300 GADGGIVPTDSKE
+1300 
-1313 YKHQDP
+1313 
-1319 IIILGNTG
+1319 
-1327 NLIKAG
+1327 KAG

-1378 GSSTPSPTP
+1378 GSSTPSPKP

-1442 IIGNKEDKRSRLVIP
+1442 ILGNKEDKRSRLVIP

-1495 VPFTSMNDFNEDIF
+1495 VPFTSMNDFNEDIY
-1509 FRIVPIRDA
+1509 FRIVPIKDA

-1523 IEDRAKQAELV
+1523 IEDQAKQAEIV

-1585 SNGTAEIIRGR
+1585 SNGTVEIIRGR

-1621 VEQPQEE
+1621 VEQAQEE
-1628 VQPEKESIEVDS
+1628 VPPEKEPIEVDS

-1656 NTNVTRAQM
+1656 NVNVTRAQM
-1665 AAMLARNLSGNHVPE
+1665 AAMLARNLSDNHVPE

-1722 RAEMAVIAVRWIDK
+1722 RAQMAVIAVRWIDK
-1736 QCVEGSTDTPYC
+1736 QCVEGATDTSYC
-1748 EITASGETYRD
+1748 EINTSGETYRD
-1759 VAFSHWAAKEI
+1759 VAVTHWAAKEI
-1770 SRISAIGI
+1770 NRISAIGI

>member
-1 MGKKI
+1 MLLI
-6 LTITLCL
+6 
-13 VLVAYSQLMGLG
+13 AYSQMVGIG

-39 PDFPSCIQDLTQ
+39 PDFPSCIQDLSQ

-65 GIPGDNGINLFTYSN
+65 GIPGDNGIDLFTYSN

-116 KSLKINTTNKH
+116 KSIKINTINKH
-127 LENDALSITIQGYD
+127 LENDALSLTIQGYD
-141 GAGNPKGNPVIFKT
+141 GAGNPKGNPVTFKT
-155 VANHEPIY
+155 VANHDPIY
-163 DIPINIEGINSFVIT
+163 NIPINIEGINSFVIT
-178 ASVNFIP
+178 ASVQYIP

-205 NSPPTIT
+205 NNPPTIT

-234 DDITAQ
+234 DDISTQ
-240 EDLEYQVY
+240 GDLEYQVY

-279 VTGLVAN
+279 VTGLAAN
-286 TTYYFNVIVK
+286 TTYYFNIIVK
-296 DIDGNKS
+296 DTNGNKS
-303 AYMMQEVTITALN
+303 AYIMQEVTIPALN

-330 GQVYTFTSTSF
+330 GQVYTFNSTSF

-353 QIQISTIPN
+353 EIQISTIPN

-388 SKANLDAGNLRY
+388 SKANLDAGNLKY
-400 ITENGTSSSFTFK
+400 ITENGSSSSFTFK
-413 VSDGIDFSTDYT
+413 VSDGIDFSTVYT
-425 MELVVN
+425 MSLVVN
-431 ARPAVI
+431 ARPAVTI
-437 IIPNDSSPTNSNSI
+437 STNKPSPTNSLPI
-451 LITLVFSESVTG
+451 FIAIVFSGSVTG
-463 FMIGDIEVTNGNVAI
+463 FTVGDIEVTNGNVTA
-478 LSGSGT
+478 LSGIGN
-484 TYTALISPIA
+484 TYTALVSPIT

-503 EKIVANSGGAL
+503 EKVVATSGGAL

-519 ELQIIYDGTPP
+519 ELQIFYDSTPP
-530 TEIGLSNT
+530 TDIELNNT
-538 TVQEMKPIGTTVGTL
+538 TVQEKKPIGTTVGTL
-553 TATDSGSSQTF
+553 AAVDTGSSQTF

-583 KTNMSFEYDTK
+583 KTKAMFAFDTK

-610 FDKKFTIQIT
+610 LDKEFTIQIT
-620 KNNAPTGSIMINNG
+620 KNHAPSGSIIVNGGQISTSSINV
-634 EAYTNSTNVNLTMTA
+634 TLNLTA

-663 DGTTWSSWESKISTK
+663 DGITWSSWESKISTK
-678 SWTLSYGEGSKTV
+678 SWTLSHGEGSKTV

-711 LDTTPPVIIGV
+711 LDTTPPVITGV

-734 SFSEGTATLN
+734 SFNEGTATLN
-744 GATFSSGATVSTS
+744 GATFSSGTTVSTS
-757 GNYNLVVTDSARNT
+757 GNYTLVATDSAGNT
-771 TTISFV
+771 TTITFV
-777 IDKALPKAVEVK
+777 IDKALPKAVEVE

-808 TMKTNKDIQAP
+808 TMKTDKNIQAP
-819 IITILGKAAIV
+819 IITISGKAAIV

-839 TYVIVNGD
+839 TYVIANGD
-847 LEGTAPITIN
+847 LEGTAPFTIN

-904 NDVITID
+904 DDVITID

-948 LKSIDLEGPISF
+948 LKSTDSDGPISF

-994 TYFPAHQAIAVQPA
+994 TYFPAHQAINVQPA
-1008 DNLVLTFDERVLPVT
+1008 DNLVLTFDEKVLPVT

-1048 SVTNETVT
+1048 SITNETVT
-1056 VNPTLDLSHN
+1056 VNPTLDLAHN

-1078 TDVAGNAYKGIT
+1078 TDVTGNAYKGIT
-1090 NNTSWNFTTSALQIY
+1090 NNTSWNFTTSALQTY

-1110 SNGADGGIVPIDS
+1110 SNGSDGGIVPTDS
-1123 KQYKHQ
+1123 KQYKNQ
-1129 DPITILGNT
+1129 DTITVLGNT
-1138 GNLIKAGY
+1138 GNLMKAGY
-1146 TFVGWNTKA
+1146 TFVGWNT
-1155 DGKGA
+1155 
-1160 TYKIGQT
+1160 
-1167 IQMGKGNLILYALW
+1167 M
-1181 SKNNVPGDGG
+1181 
-1191 SSTPDPV
+1191 
-1198 ATVTYD
+1198 
-1204 SNGADGGIVPTDSK
+1204 
-1218 EYKHQDPIIILGN
+1218 
-1231 TGNLI
+1231 
-1236 KAGYTF
+1236 
-1242 VGWNTKADGK
+1242 
-1252 GVTYK
+1252 
-1257 IGQTIQMGKGNLI
+1257 
-1270 LYALWSKNNVPGDGE
+1270 
-1285 SSTPDPVATVTYDSN
+1285 
-1300 GADGGIVPTDSKE
+1300 
-1313 YKHQDP
+1313 
-1319 IIILGNTG
+1319 
-1327 NLIKAG
+1327 
-1333 YTFVGWNTK
+1333 

-1442 IIGNKEDKRSRLVIP
+1442 ILGNKEDKRSRLVIP

-1495 VPFTSMNDFNEDIF
+1495 VPFTSMSDFNEDIF
-1509 FRIVPIRDA
+1509 FRIVPIKDA
-1518 LRQKA
+1518 LRQKG
-1523 IEDRAKQAELV
+1523 IEDRAKQAEIV

-1585 SNGTAEIIRGR
+1585 SNGTVEIIRGR

-1621 VEQPQEE
+1621 VEQAQEE
-1628 VQPEKESIEVDS
+1628 VPPEKEPIEVGS
-1640 TFASYIH
+1640 SFASYIH

-1656 NTNVTRAQM
+1656 NVNVTRAQM
-1665 AAMLARNLSGNHVPE
+1665 AAMLARNLSDNHVPE

-1699 YIRTEGIMQG
+1699 YIRTEAIMQG

-1715 GPNEMIT
+1715 RPNEMIT
-1722 RAEMAVIAVRWIDK
+1722 RAQMAVIAVRWIDK
-1736 QCVEGSTDTPYC
+1736 QCVEGSTDTSYC
-1748 EITASGETYRD
+1748 EINTSGETYRD
-1759 VAFSHWAAKEI
+1759 VAVTHWAAKEI
-1770 SRISAIGI
+1770 NRISAIGI

>member
-13 VLVAYSQLMGLG
+13 LLVAYSQMAGIG

-39 PDFPSCIQDLTQ
+39 PDFPSCIQDLSQ

-65 GIPGDNGINLFTYSN
+65 GIPGDNGIDLFTYSN

-116 KSLKINTTNKH
+116 KSIKINTTNKY
-127 LENDALSITIQGYD
+127 LENDTFSLSIQGYD
-141 GAGNPKGNPVIFKT
+141 ETGNPKGNPVTFKT

-205 NSPPTIT
+205 NNPPTIT
-212 NGAITPSNITTS
+212 NGAINPSNITTS

-240 EDLEYQVY
+240 EDLEYQIY

-268 GGYTKDSNSFN
+268 DGYIKDSNSFN
-279 VTGLVAN
+279 VTGLAAN
-286 TTYYFNVIVK
+286 TTYYFNIIVK
-296 DIDGNKS
+296 DTDGNKS
-303 AYMMQEVTITALN
+303 AYTMQQVTTLALN
-316 KPPTSSNGTENVNE
+316 KPPTSSNGTIDVNE
-330 GQVYTFTSTSF
+330 GQVYTFNSTSF

-368 DNNNNQQFDGG
+368 DSNNNQQFDGG

-388 SKANLDAGNLRY
+388 SKANLDAGNLKY
-400 ITENGTSSSFTFK
+400 ITENGSSSSFTFK
-413 VSDGIDFSTDYT
+413 VSDGIDFSTVYT
-425 MELVVN
+425 MSLVVN
-431 ARPAVI
+431 ARPAVTI
-437 IIPNDSSPTNSNSI
+437 STNKPSPTNSLPI
-451 LITLVFSESVTG
+451 FIAIVFSGSVTG
-463 FMIGDIEVTNGNVAI
+463 FTIGDIEVTNGNVTA
-478 LSGSGT
+478 LSGIGN
-484 TYTALISPIA
+484 TYTALVSPIT

-503 EKIVANSGGAL
+503 EKVVATSGGAL

-519 ELQIIYDGTPP
+519 ELQIFYDSTPP
-530 TEIGLSNT
+530 TDIELNNT
-538 TVQEMKPIGTTVGTL
+538 TVQEKKPIGTTVGTL
-553 TATDSGSSQTF
+553 AAVDTGSSQTF

-583 KTNMSFEYDTK
+583 KTKAMFEFDTK

-610 FDKKFTIQIT
+610 LDKEFTIQIT
-620 KNNAPTGSIMINNG
+620 KNHAPSGSIIVNGGQISTSSINV
-634 EAYTNSTNVNLTMTA
+634 TLNLTA

-663 DGTTWSSWESKISTK
+663 DGITWSSWESKISTK
-678 SWTLSYGEGSKTV
+678 SWTLSHGEGSKTV

-711 LDTTPPVIIGV
+711 LDTTPPVITGV

-734 SFSEGTATLN
+734 SFNEGTATLN
-744 GATFSSGATVSTS
+744 GATFSSGTTVSTS
-757 GNYNLVVTDSARNT
+757 GNYTLVATDSAGNT
-771 TTISFV
+771 TTITFV
-777 IDKALPKAVEVK
+777 IDKALPKAVEVE

-808 TMKTNKDIQAP
+808 TMKTDKNIQAP
-819 IITILGKAAIV
+819 IITISGKAAIV

-839 TYVIVNGD
+839 TYVIDNGD
-847 LEGTAPITIN
+847 LEGTAPFTIN

-904 NDVITID
+904 DDVITID

-948 LKSIDLEGPISF
+948 LKSTDSDGPISF

-994 TYFPAHQAIAVQPA
+994 TYFPAHQAINVQPA
-1008 DNLVLTFDERVLPVT
+1008 DNLVLTFDEKILPVT

-1029 RNATDNQIVETIAV
+1029 RNAADNQIVETIAV

-1048 SVTNETVT
+1048 SITNETVT
-1056 VNPTLDLSHN
+1056 VNPTLDLAHN

-1090 NNTSWNFTTSALQIY
+1090 NNTSWNFTTSALQTY

-1110 SNGADGGIVPIDS
+1110 SNGS
-1123 KQYKHQ
+1123 
-1129 DPITILGNT
+1129 
-1138 GNLIKAGY
+1138 
-1146 TFVGWNTKA
+1146 
-1155 DGKGA
+1155 
-1160 TYKIGQT
+1160 
-1167 IQMGKGNLILYALW
+1167 
-1181 SKNNVPGDGG
+1181 
-1191 SSTPDPV
+1191 
-1198 ATVTYD
+1198 
-1204 SNGADGGIVPTDSK
+1204 DGGIVPTDSK
-1218 EYKHQDPIIILGN
+1218 QYKNQDTITVLGN
-1231 TGNLI
+1231 TGNL
-1236 KAGYTF
+1236 
-1242 VGWNTKADGK
+1242 
-1252 GVTYK
+1252 
-1257 IGQTIQMGKGNLI
+1257 M
-1270 LYALWSKNNVPGDGE
+1270 
-1285 SSTPDPVATVTYDSN
+1285 
-1300 GADGGIVPTDSKE
+1300 
-1313 YKHQDP
+1313 
-1319 IIILGNTG
+1319 
-1327 NLIKAG
+1327 KAG

-1442 IIGNKEDKRSRLVIP
+1442 ILGNKEDKRSRLVIP

-1495 VPFTSMNDFNEDIF
+1495 VPFTSMNDFNEDIY
-1509 FRIVPIRDA
+1509 FRIVPIKDA

-1523 IEDRAKQAELV
+1523 IEDRAKQAEIV

-1585 SNGTAEIIRGR
+1585 SNGTVEIIRGR

-1621 VEQPQEE
+1621 VEQAQEE
-1628 VQPEKESIEVDS
+1628 VQPEKEPIEVDS

-1656 NTNVTRAQM
+1656 NVNVTRAQM
-1665 AAMLARNLSGNHVPE
+1665 AAMLARNLSDNHVPE

-1722 RAEMAVIAVRWIDK
+1722 RAQMAVIAVRWIDK
-1736 QCVEGSTDTPYC
+1736 QCVEGATDTSYC
-1748 EITASGETYRD
+1748 EINTSGETYRD
-1759 VAFSHWAAKEI
+1759 VAVTHWAAKEI
-1770 SRISAIGI
+1770 NRISAIGI

>member
-934 KGDGDAKTWQASYT
+934 KGDGDAKTWQVSYT
-948 LKSIDLEGPISF
+948 LKSTDSDGPISF

-994 TYFPAHQAIAVQPA
+994 TYFPAHQAINVQPA
-1008 DNLVLTFDERVLPVT
+1008 DNLVLTFDEKVLPVT

-1029 RNATDNQIVETIAV
+1029 RNAADNQIVETIAV

-1048 SVTNETVT
+1048 SITNETVT
-1056 VNPTLDLSHN
+1056 VNPTLDLAHN

-1090 NNTSWNFTTSALQIY
+1090 NNTSWNFTTSALQ
-1105 TVTYD
+1105 TY
-1110 SNGADGGIVPIDS
+1110 
-1123 KQYKHQ
+1123 
-1129 DPITILGNT
+1129 
-1138 GNLIKAGY
+1138 
-1146 TFVGWNTKA
+1146 
-1155 DGKGA
+1155 
-1160 TYKIGQT
+1160 
-1167 IQMGKGNLILYALW
+1167 
-1181 SKNNVPGDGG
+1181 
-1191 SSTPDPV
+1191 
-1198 ATVTYD
+1198 
-1204 SNGADGGIVPTDSK
+1204 
-1218 EYKHQDPIIILGN
+1218 
-1231 TGNLI
+1231 
-1236 KAGYTF
+1236 
-1242 VGWNTKADGK
+1242 
-1252 GVTYK
+1252 
-1257 IGQTIQMGKGNLI
+1257 
-1270 LYALWSKNNVPGDGE
+1270 
-1285 SSTPDPVATVTYDSN
+1285 TVTYDSN

-1656 NTNVTRAQM
+1656 NVNVTRAQM

>member
-1 MGKKI
+1 MRKKI

-13 VLVAYSQLMGLG
+13 LLIAYSQMVGIG

-39 PDFPSCIQDLTQ
+39 PDFPSCIQDLSQ

-65 GIPGDNGINLFTYSN
+65 GIPGDNGIDLFTYSN

-116 KSLKINTTNKH
+116 KSIKINTINKH
-127 LENDALSITIQGYD
+127 DENDALSLSIQGYD
-141 GAGNPKGNPVIFKT
+141 GAGNPKGNPVTFKT
-155 VANHEPIY
+155 VANHDPIY
-163 DIPINIEGINSFVIT
+163 NIPINIEGINSFVIT

-205 NSPPTIT
+205 NNPPTIT

-296 DIDGNKS
+296 DTDGNKS
-303 AYMMQEVTITALN
+303 AYTMQQVTILALN
-316 KPPTSSNGTENVNE
+316 KPPTSSNGTIDVNE
-330 GQVYTFTSTSF
+330 GQVYTFNSTSF

-368 DNNNNQQFDGG
+368 DSNNNQQFDGG

-388 SKANLDAGNLRY
+388 SKANLDAGNLNY

-413 VSDGIDFSTDYT
+413 VSDGIDFSTVYT
-425 MELVVN
+425 MSLVVN
-431 ARPAVI
+431 ARPAVTI
-437 IIPNDSSPTNSNSI
+437 STNKPSPTNSLPI
-451 LITLVFSESVTG
+451 FIAIVFSGSVTG
-463 FMIGDIEVTNGNVAI
+463 FTIGDIEVTNGNVTA
-478 LSGSGT
+478 LSGIGT
-484 TYTALISPIA
+484 TYTALVSPIT

-503 EKIVANSGGAL
+503 EKVVATSGGAL

-519 ELQIIYDGTPP
+519 ELQIFYDSTPP
-530 TEIGLSNT
+530 TDIELNNT
-538 TVQEMKPIGTTVGTL
+538 TVQEKKPIGTTVGTL
-553 TATDSGSSQTF
+553 AAVDTGSSQTF

-583 KTNMSFEYDTK
+583 KTKAMFEFDTK

-610 FDKKFTIQIT
+610 LDKEFTIQIT
-620 KNNAPTGSIMINNG
+620 KNNAPSGSIIVNGGQISTSSINV
-634 EAYTNSTNVNLTMTA
+634 TLTLTA

-663 DGTTWSSWESKISTK
+663 DGITWSSWESKISTK
-678 SWTLSYGEGSKTV
+678 SWTLSHGEGSKTV

-711 LDTTPPVIIGV
+711 LDTTPPVITGV

-734 SFSEGTATLN
+734 SFNEGTATLN
-744 GATFSSGATVSTS
+744 GATFSSGTTVSTS
-757 GNYNLVVTDSARNT
+757 GNYTLVATDSAGNT
-771 TTISFV
+771 TTITFM

-808 TMKTNKDIQAP
+808 TMKTDKNIQAP
-819 IITILGKAAIV
+819 IITISGKAAIV

-839 TYVIVNGD
+839 TYVIDNGD
-847 LEGTAPITIN
+847 LEGIAPFTIN

-904 NDVITID
+904 DDVITID

-948 LKSIDLEGPISF
+948 LKSIDSDGPISF

-994 TYFPAHQAIAVQPA
+994 TYFPAHQAINVQPV
-1008 DNLVLTFDERVLPVT
+1008 DNLVLTFDEKILPVT

-1048 SVTNETVT
+1048 SITNETVT
-1056 VNPTLDLSHN
+1056 VNPTLDLAHN

-1090 NNTSWNFTTSALQIY
+1090 NNTSWNFTTSALQTY

-1110 SNGADGGIVPIDS
+1110 SNGS
-1123 KQYKHQ
+1123 
-1129 DPITILGNT
+1129 
-1138 GNLIKAGY
+1138 
-1146 TFVGWNTKA
+1146 
-1155 DGKGA
+1155 
-1160 TYKIGQT
+1160 
-1167 IQMGKGNLILYALW
+1167 
-1181 SKNNVPGDGG
+1181 
-1191 SSTPDPV
+1191 
-1198 ATVTYD
+1198 
-1204 SNGADGGIVPTDSK
+1204 DGGIVPTDSK
-1218 EYKHQDPIIILGN
+1218 QYKNQDTITVLGN
-1231 TGNLI
+1231 TGNL
-1236 KAGYTF
+1236 
-1242 VGWNTKADGK
+1242 
-1252 GVTYK
+1252 
-1257 IGQTIQMGKGNLI
+1257 M
-1270 LYALWSKNNVPGDGE
+1270 
-1285 SSTPDPVATVTYDSN
+1285 
-1300 GADGGIVPTDSKE
+1300 
-1313 YKHQDP
+1313 
-1319 IIILGNTG
+1319 
-1327 NLIKAG
+1327 KAG

-1442 IIGNKEDKRSRLVIP
+1442 ILGNKEDKRSRLVIP

-1480 GKSHFSIAMGMVKID
+1480 GKSNFSIAMGMVKID
-1495 VPFTSMNDFNEDIF
+1495 VPFTSMSDFNEDIF
-1509 FRIVPIRDA
+1509 FRIVPIKDA

-1523 IEDRAKQAELV
+1523 IEDRAKQAEIV

-1577 NMMVYVEH
+1577 NIMVYVEH

-1621 VEQPQEE
+1621 VEQAQEE
-1628 VQPEKESIEVDS
+1628 VPPEKEPIEVGS

-1656 NTNVTRAQM
+1656 NVNVTRAQM
-1665 AAMLARNLSGNHVPE
+1665 AAMLARNLSDNHVPE

-1722 RAEMAVIAVRWIDK
+1722 RAQMAVIAVRWIDK
-1736 QCVEGSTDTPYC
+1736 QCVEGATDTSYC
-1748 EITASGETYRD
+1748 EINTSGETYRD
-1759 VAFSHWAAKEI
+1759 VAVTHWAAKEI
-1770 SRISAIGI
+1770 NRISAIGI

-1805 FNRPIPTEDTE
+1805 FNRPISTEDTE

>member
-13 VLVAYSQLMGLG
+13 LLIAYSQMVGIG

-39 PDFPSCIQDLTQ
+39 PDFPSCIQDLSQ

-65 GIPGDNGINLFTYSN
+65 GIPGDNGIDLFTYSN

-104 AGESFAGGIFDL
+104 AGESFASGIFDL
-116 KSLKINTTNKH
+116 KSIKINTINKH
-127 LENDALSITIQGYD
+127 LENDALSLTIQGYD
-141 GAGNPKGNPVIFKT
+141 GAGNPKGNPVTFKT

-205 NSPPTIT
+205 NNPPTIT

-224 GVQLDWAKAS
+224 DVQLDWAKAS

-240 EDLEYQVY
+240 EDLEYQIY

-268 GGYTKDSNSFN
+268 DGYIKDSNSFN
-279 VTGLVAN
+279 VTGLAAN
-286 TTYYFNVIVK
+286 TTYYFNIIVK
-296 DIDGNKS
+296 DTDGNKS
-303 AYMMQEVTITALN
+303 AYTMQQVTTLALN
-316 KPPTSSNGTENVNE
+316 KPPTSSNGTIDVNE
-330 GQVYTFTSTSF
+330 GQVYTFNSTSF

-368 DNNNNQQFDGG
+368 DSNNNQQFDGG

-388 SKANLDAGNLRY
+388 SKANLDAGNLKY
-400 ITENGTSSSFTFK
+400 ITENGSSSSFTFK
-413 VSDGIDFSTDYT
+413 VSDGIDFSTVYT
-425 MELVVN
+425 MSLVVN
-431 ARPAVI
+431 ARPAVTI
-437 IIPNDSSPTNSNSI
+437 STNKPSPTNSLPI
-451 LITLVFSESVTG
+451 FIAIVFSGSVTG
-463 FMIGDIEVTNGNVAI
+463 FTIGDIEVTNGNVTA
-478 LSGSGT
+478 LSGIGN
-484 TYTALISPIA
+484 TYTALVSPIT

-503 EKIVANSGGAL
+503 EKVVATSGGAL

-519 ELQIIYDGTPP
+519 ELQIFYDSTPP
-530 TEIGLSNT
+530 TDIELNNT
-538 TVQEMKPIGTTVGTL
+538 TVQEKKPIGTTVGTL
-553 TATDSGSSQTF
+553 AAVDTGSSQTF

-583 KTNMSFEYDTK
+583 KTKAMFEFDTK

-610 FDKKFTIQIT
+610 LDKEFTIQIT
-620 KNNAPTGSIMINNG
+620 KNHAPSGSIIVNGGQISTSSINV
-634 EAYTNSTNVNLTMTA
+634 TLNLTA

-663 DGTTWSSWESKISTK
+663 DGITWSSWESKISTK
-678 SWTLSYGEGSKTV
+678 SWTLSHGEGSKTV

-711 LDTTPPVIIGV
+711 LDTTPPVITGV

-734 SFSEGTATLN
+734 SFNEGTATLN
-744 GATFSSGATVSTS
+744 GATFSSGTTVSTS
-757 GNYNLVVTDSARNT
+757 GNYTLVATDSAGNT
-771 TTISFV
+771 TTITFV
-777 IDKALPKAVEVK
+777 IDKALPKAVEVE

-808 TMKTNKDIQAP
+808 TMKTDKNIQAP

-839 TYVIVNGD
+839 TYVIDNGD
-847 LEGTAPITIN
+847 LEGTAPFTIN

-904 NDVITID
+904 DDVITID

-948 LKSIDLEGPISF
+948 LKSTDSDGPISF

-994 TYFPAHQAIAVQPA
+994 TYFPAHQAINVQPA
-1008 DNLVLTFDERVLPVT
+1008 DNLVLTFDEKVLPVT

-1029 RNATDNQIVETIAV
+1029 RNAADNQIVETIAV

-1048 SVTNETVT
+1048 SITNETVT
-1056 VNPTLDLSHN
+1056 VNPTLDLAHN

-1090 NNTSWNFTTSALQIY
+1090 NNTSWNFTTSALQTY

-1110 SNGADGGIVPIDS
+1110 SNGS
-1123 KQYKHQ
+1123 
-1129 DPITILGNT
+1129 
-1138 GNLIKAGY
+1138 
-1146 TFVGWNTKA
+1146 
-1155 DGKGA
+1155 
-1160 TYKIGQT
+1160 
-1167 IQMGKGNLILYALW
+1167 
-1181 SKNNVPGDGG
+1181 
-1191 SSTPDPV
+1191 
-1198 ATVTYD
+1198 
-1204 SNGADGGIVPTDSK
+1204 DGGIVPTDSK
-1218 EYKHQDPIIILGN
+1218 QYKNQDTITVLGN
-1231 TGNLI
+1231 TGNL
-1236 KAGYTF
+1236 
-1242 VGWNTKADGK
+1242 
-1252 GVTYK
+1252 
-1257 IGQTIQMGKGNLI
+1257 M
-1270 LYALWSKNNVPGDGE
+1270 
-1285 SSTPDPVATVTYDSN
+1285 
-1300 GADGGIVPTDSKE
+1300 
-1313 YKHQDP
+1313 
-1319 IIILGNTG
+1319 
-1327 NLIKAG
+1327 KAG

-1405 SMPDDVLLQ
+1405 SMPDDVLIQ

-1442 IIGNKEDKRSRLVIP
+1442 ILGNKEDKRSRLVIP

-1495 VPFTSMNDFNEDIF
+1495 VPFTSMNDFNEDIY
-1509 FRIVPIRDA
+1509 FRIVPIKDA

-1523 IEDRAKQAELV
+1523 IEDRAKQAEIV

-1585 SNGTAEIIRGR
+1585 SNGTVEIIRGR

-1621 VEQPQEE
+1621 VEQAQEE
-1628 VQPEKESIEVDS
+1628 VQPEKEPIEVDS

-1656 NTNVTRAQM
+1656 NVNVTRAQM
-1665 AAMLARNLSGNHVPE
+1665 AAMLARNLSDNHVPE

-1722 RAEMAVIAVRWIDK
+1722 RAQMAVIAVRWIDK
-1736 QCVEGSTDTPYC
+1736 QCVEGATDTSYC
-1748 EITASGETYRD
+1748 EINTSGETYRD
-1759 VAFSHWAAKEI
+1759 VAVTHWAAKEI
-1770 SRISAIGI
+1770 NRISAIGI

>member
-13 VLVAYSQLMGLG
+13 LLIAYSQMVGIG

-39 PDFPSCIQDLTQ
+39 PDFPSCIQDLSQ

-65 GIPGDNGINLFTYSN
+65 GIPGDNGIDLFTYSN

-116 KSLKINTTNKH
+116 KSIKINTTNKH
-127 LENDALSITIQGYD
+127 LENDALSLTIQGYD
-141 GAGNPKGNPVIFKT
+141 GAGNPKGNPVTFKT

-205 NSPPTIT
+205 NNPPTIT
-212 NGAITPSNITTS
+212 NGAINPSNITTS

-240 EDLEYQVY
+240 EDLEYQIY

-268 GGYTKDSNSFN
+268 DGYIKDSNSFN
-279 VTGLVAN
+279 VTGLAAN
-286 TTYYFNVIVK
+286 TTYYFNIIVK
-296 DIDGNKS
+296 DTDGNKS
-303 AYMMQEVTITALN
+303 AYTMQQVTTLALN
-316 KPPTSSNGTENVNE
+316 KPPTSSNGTIDVNE
-330 GQVYTFTSTSF
+330 GQVYTFNSTSF

-368 DNNNNQQFDGG
+368 DSNNNQQFDGG

-388 SKANLDAGNLRY
+388 SKPNLDAGNLKY
-400 ITENGTSSSFTFK
+400 ITENGSSSSFTFK
-413 VSDGIDFSTDYT
+413 VSDGIDFSTVYT
-425 MELVVN
+425 MNLVVN

-437 IIPNDSSPTNSNSI
+437 ITPNNSSPTNSNPI
-451 LITLVFSESVTG
+451 LITMVFSGSVTG
-463 FMIGDIEVTNGNVAI
+463 FTVGDIEVTNGNAI
-478 LSGSGT
+478 SLSGIGT
-484 TYTALISPIA
+484 TYTALVLPIA

-503 EKIVANSGGAL
+503 EKVVANSGGAL

-519 ELQIIYDGTPP
+519 ELQIFYDSTPP
-530 TEIGLSNT
+530 TDIELNNT
-538 TVQEMKPIGTTVGTL
+538 TVQEKKPIGTTVGTL
-553 TATDSGSSQTF
+553 AAVDTGSSQTF
-564 TYSLQSGDT
+564 TYSLQYGDT

-583 KTNMSFEYDTK
+583 KTNALFEYDTK
-594 NSYKITIR
+594 NSYKITIS

-610 FDKKFTIQIT
+610 LDKEFTIQIT
-620 KNNAPTGSIMINNG
+620 KNHAPSGSIIVNG
-634 EAYTNSTNVNLTMTA
+634 GQISTSSINVNLTLTA

-663 DGTTWSSWESKISTK
+663 DGITWSSWEPKISTR
-678 SWTLSYGEGSKTV
+678 SWTLSHGEGSKTV

-711 LDTTPPVIIGV
+711 LDTTPPVITGV

-734 SFSEGTATLN
+734 SFNEGTATLN

-757 GNYNLVVTDSARNT
+757 GNYTLVATDSAGNT
-771 TTISFV
+771 TTITFV
-777 IDKALPKAVEVK
+777 IDKVMPQAIEVK
-789 IKSNNLDPTKAK
+789 IKSNNQEPTKAK

-808 TMKTNKDIQAP
+808 TMKTDKNIQAP
-819 IITILGKAAIV
+819 IITISGKTTIV
-830 TGASTNWQA
+830 TGSSTNWQA
-839 TYVIVNGD
+839 TYVIANGD
-847 LEGTAPITIN
+847 LEGTAPFTIN

-874 GSYVIVDSVKPTVKK
+874 GSYVIVDSIKPTVKK

-904 NDVITID
+904 DDVITID
-911 FETSEDIQS
+911 FETSENIQS
-920 PNVSILGQTANVND
+920 PDVSILGQTVNVND

-948 LKSIDLEGPISF
+948 LKSINSDGPISF

-970 EGLQVTEIS
+970 EGLQVTEVS
-979 SGTIVIF
+979 SGTIVMF

-994 TYFPAHQAIAVQPA
+994 TYFPAHQAINVQPA
-1008 DNLVLTFDERVLPVT
+1008 DNLVLTFDEKVLPVT

-1048 SVTNETVT
+1048 SITNETVT
-1056 VNPTLDLSHN
+1056 INPTLDLAHN

-1078 TDVAGNAYKGIT
+1078 TDVAGNAYKGIA
-1090 NNTSWNFTTSALQIY
+1090 NNTSWNFTTSALQTY
-1105 TVTYD
+1105 TVMYD
-1110 SNGADGGIVPIDS
+1110 SNGADGGKVPTDS
-1123 KQYKHQ
+1123 KQYKNQ
-1129 DPITILGNT
+1129 DTITVLGNT
-1138 GNLIKAGY
+1138 GNL
-1146 TFVGWNTKA
+1146 
-1155 DGKGA
+1155 
-1160 TYKIGQT
+1160 
-1167 IQMGKGNLILYALW
+1167 M
-1181 SKNNVPGDGG
+1181 
-1191 SSTPDPV
+1191 
-1198 ATVTYD
+1198 
-1204 SNGADGGIVPTDSK
+1204 
-1218 EYKHQDPIIILGN
+1218 
-1231 TGNLI
+1231 
-1236 KAGYTF
+1236 
-1242 VGWNTKADGK
+1242 
-1252 GVTYK
+1252 
-1257 IGQTIQMGKGNLI
+1257 
-1270 LYALWSKNNVPGDGE
+1270 
-1285 SSTPDPVATVTYDSN
+1285 
-1300 GADGGIVPTDSKE
+1300 
-1313 YKHQDP
+1313 
-1319 IIILGNTG
+1319 
-1327 NLIKAG
+1327 KAG

-1442 IIGNKEDKRSRLVIP
+1442 ILGNKEDKRSRLVIP

-1480 GKSHFSIAMGMVKID
+1480 GKSNFSIAMGMVKID
-1495 VPFTSMNDFNEDIF
+1495 VPFTSMSDFNEDIF
-1509 FRIVPIRDA
+1509 FRIVPIKDA

-1523 IEDRAKQAELV
+1523 IEDRAKQAEIV

-1621 VEQPQEE
+1621 VEQAQEE
-1628 VQPEKESIEVDS
+1628 VPPEKEPIEVGS

-1656 NTNVTRAQM
+1656 NANVTRAQM
-1665 AAMLARNLSGNHVPE
+1665 AAMLARNLSDNHVPE
-1680 ASNLFYADTAT
+1680 ASNQFYADTAT

-1722 RAEMAVIAVRWIDK
+1722 RAQMAVIAVRWIDK
-1736 QCVEGSTDTPYC
+1736 QCVDGSTDTSYC
-1748 EITASGETYRD
+1748 EITTSGETYRD
-1759 VAFSHWAAKEI
+1759 VAVTHWAAKEI
-1770 SRISAIGI
+1770 NRISAIGI

>member
-1 MGKKI
+1 MAKKI

-65 GIPGDNGINLFTYSN
+65 GIPNDDGIDLFTYSN

-91 ADEYSPPKSIRIS
+91 ANEYSPPKSIRIS

-116 KSLKINTTNKH
+116 KSIKINTINKH
-127 LENDALSITIQGYD
+127 LENDALSLTIQGYD
-141 GAGNPKGNPVIFKT
+141 GAGNPKGNPVTFKT

-205 NSPPTIT
+205 NNPPTIT

-240 EDLEYQVY
+240 EDLEYQIY

-296 DIDGNKS
+296 DTDGNKS
-303 AYMMQEVTITALN
+303 AYTMQQVTTLALN
-316 KPPTSSNGTENVNE
+316 KPPTSSNGTIDVNE
-330 GQVYTFTSTSF
+330 GQVYTFNSTSF

-368 DNNNNQQFDGG
+368 DSNNNQQFDGG

-388 SKANLDAGNLRY
+388 SKANLDAGNLNY

-413 VSDGIDFSTDYT
+413 VRDGINFSTVYT
-425 MELVVN
+425 MSLVVN
-431 ARPAVI
+431 ARPAVTI
-437 IIPNDSSPTNSNSI
+437 STNKPSPTNSLPI
-451 LITLVFSESVTG
+451 FIAIVFSGSVTG
-463 FMIGDIEVTNGNVAI
+463 FTIGDIEVTNGNVTA
-478 LSGSGT
+478 LSGIGN
-484 TYTALISPIA
+484 TYTALVSPIT

-503 EKIVANSGGAL
+503 EKVVATSGGAL

-519 ELQIIYDGTPP
+519 ELQIFYDSTPP
-530 TEIGLSNT
+530 TDIELNNT
-538 TVQEMKPIGTTVGTL
+538 TVQEKKPIGTTVGTL
-553 TATDSGSSQTF
+553 AAVDTGSSQTF

-583 KTNMSFEYDTK
+583 KTKAMFEFDTK

-610 FDKKFTIQIT
+610 LDKEFTIQIT
-620 KNNAPTGSIMINNG
+620 KNHAPSGSIIVNGGQISTSSINV
-634 EAYTNSTNVNLTMTA
+634 TLNLTA

-663 DGTTWSSWESKISTK
+663 DGITWSSWESKISTK
-678 SWTLSYGEGSKTV
+678 SWTLSHGEGSKTV

-711 LDTTPPVIIGV
+711 LDTTPPVITGV

-734 SFSEGTATLN
+734 SFNEGTATLN
-744 GATFSSGATVSTS
+744 GATFSSGTTVSTS
-757 GNYNLVVTDSARNT
+757 GNYTLVATDSAGNT
-771 TTISFV
+771 TTITFM

-808 TMKTNKDIQAP
+808 TMKTDKNIQAP
-819 IITILGKAAIV
+819 IITISGKAAIV

-839 TYVIVNGD
+839 TYVIDNGD
-847 LEGTAPITIN
+847 LEGTAPFTIN

-904 NDVITID
+904 DDVITID

-948 LKSIDLEGPISF
+948 LKSIDSDGPISF

-994 TYFPAHQAIAVQPA
+994 TYFPAHQAINVQPA
-1008 DNLVLTFDERVLPVT
+1008 DNLVLTFDEKVLPIT

-1029 RNATDNQIVETIAV
+1029 RNAADNQIVETIAV

-1048 SVTNETVT
+1048 SIINETVT
-1056 VNPTLDLSHN
+1056 VNPTLDLAHN

-1090 NNTSWNFTTSALQIY
+1090 NNTSWNFTTSALQTY

-1110 SNGADGGIVPIDS
+1110 SNGS
-1123 KQYKHQ
+1123 
-1129 DPITILGNT
+1129 
-1138 GNLIKAGY
+1138 
-1146 TFVGWNTKA
+1146 
-1155 DGKGA
+1155 
-1160 TYKIGQT
+1160 
-1167 IQMGKGNLILYALW
+1167 
-1181 SKNNVPGDGG
+1181 
-1191 SSTPDPV
+1191 
-1198 ATVTYD
+1198 
-1204 SNGADGGIVPTDSK
+1204 DGGIVPTDSK
-1218 EYKHQDPIIILGN
+1218 QYKNQDTITVLGN
-1231 TGNLI
+1231 TGNL
-1236 KAGYTF
+1236 
-1242 VGWNTKADGK
+1242 
-1252 GVTYK
+1252 
-1257 IGQTIQMGKGNLI
+1257 M
-1270 LYALWSKNNVPGDGE
+1270 
-1285 SSTPDPVATVTYDSN
+1285 
-1300 GADGGIVPTDSKE
+1300 
-1313 YKHQDP
+1313 
-1319 IIILGNTG
+1319 
-1327 NLIKAG
+1327 KAG

-1442 IIGNKEDKRSRLVIP
+1442 ILGNKEDKRSRLVIP

-1466 KVILDRDAAKRLIE
+1466 KVILDRGAAKRLIE

-1509 FRIVPIRDA
+1509 FRIVPIKDA

-1523 IEDRAKQAELV
+1523 IEDRAKQAEIV

-1585 SNGTAEIIRGR
+1585 SNGTVEIIRGR

-1621 VEQPQEE
+1621 VEQAQEE
-1628 VQPEKESIEVDS
+1628 VQPEKEPIEVDS

-1656 NTNVTRAQM
+1656 NVNVTRAQM
-1665 AAMLARNLSGNHVPE
+1665 AAMLARNLSDNHVPE

-1722 RAEMAVIAVRWIDK
+1722 RAQMAVIAVRWIDK
-1736 QCVEGSTDTPYC
+1736 QCVEGATDTSYC
-1748 EITASGETYRD
+1748 EINTSGETYRD
-1759 VAFSHWAAKEI
+1759 VAVTHWAAKEI
-1770 SRISAIGI
+1770 NRISAIGI

>member
-13 VLVAYSQLMGLG
+13 LLIAYSQMVGIG

-39 PDFPSCIQDLTQ
+39 PDFPSCIQDLSQ

-65 GIPGDNGINLFTYSN
+65 GIPGDNGIDLFTYSN

-104 AGESFAGGIFDL
+104 AGESFASGIFDL
-116 KSLKINTTNKH
+116 KSIKINTINKH
-127 LENDALSITIQGYD
+127 LENDALSLTIQGYD
-141 GAGNPKGNPVIFKT
+141 GAGNPKGNPVTFKT

-205 NSPPTIT
+205 NNPPTIT

-224 GVQLDWAKAS
+224 DVQLDWAKAS

-240 EDLEYQVY
+240 EDLEYQIY

-268 GGYTKDSNSFN
+268 DGYIKDSNSFN
-279 VTGLVAN
+279 VTGLAAN
-286 TTYYFNVIVK
+286 TTYYFNIIVK
-296 DIDGNKS
+296 DTDGNKS
-303 AYMMQEVTITALN
+303 AYTMQQVTTLALN
-316 KPPTSSNGTENVNE
+316 KPPTSSNGTIDVNE
-330 GQVYTFTSTSF
+330 GQVYTFNSTSF

-368 DNNNNQQFDGG
+368 DSNNNQQFDGG

-388 SKANLDAGNLRY
+388 SKANLDAGNLKY
-400 ITENGTSSSFTFK
+400 ITENGSSSSFTFK
-413 VSDGIDFSTDYT
+413 VSDGIDFSTVYT
-425 MELVVN
+425 MSLVVN
-431 ARPAVI
+431 ARPAVTI
-437 IIPNDSSPTNSNSI
+437 STNKPSPTNSLPI
-451 LITLVFSESVTG
+451 FIAIVFSGSVTG
-463 FMIGDIEVTNGNVAI
+463 FTIGDIEVTNGNVTA
-478 LSGSGT
+478 LSGIGN
-484 TYTALISPIA
+484 TYTALVSPIT

-503 EKIVANSGGAL
+503 EKVVATSGGAL

-519 ELQIIYDGTPP
+519 ELQIFYDSTPP
-530 TEIGLSNT
+530 TDIELNNT
-538 TVQEMKPIGTTVGTL
+538 TVQEKKPIGTTVGTL
-553 TATDSGSSQTF
+553 AAVDTGSSQTF

-583 KTNMSFEYDTK
+583 KTKAMFEFDTK

-610 FDKKFTIQIT
+610 LDKEFTIQIT
-620 KNNAPTGSIMINNG
+620 KNHAPSGSIIVNGGQISTSSINV
-634 EAYTNSTNVNLTMTA
+634 TLNLTA

-663 DGTTWSSWESKISTK
+663 DGITWSSWESKISTK
-678 SWTLSYGEGSKTV
+678 SWTLSHGEGSKTV

-711 LDTTPPVIIGV
+711 LDTTPPVITGV

-734 SFSEGTATLN
+734 SFNEGTATLN
-744 GATFSSGATVSTS
+744 GATFSSGTTVSTS
-757 GNYNLVVTDSARNT
+757 GNYTLVATDSAGNT
-771 TTISFV
+771 TTITFV
-777 IDKALPKAVEVK
+777 IDKALPKAVEVE

-808 TMKTNKDIQAP
+808 TMKTDKNIQAP
-819 IITILGKAAIV
+819 IITISGKAAIV

-839 TYVIVNGD
+839 TYVIDNGD
-847 LEGTAPITIN
+847 LEGTAPFTIN

-904 NDVITID
+904 DDVITID

-920 PNVSILGQTANVND
+920 PNVSILGQKANVND

-948 LKSIDLEGPISF
+948 LKSTDSDGPISF

-994 TYFPAHQAIAVQPA
+994 TYFPAHQAINVQPA
-1008 DNLVLTFDERVLPVT
+1008 DNLVLTFDEKVFPVT

-1029 RNATDNQIVETIAV
+1029 RNAADNQIVETIAV

-1048 SVTNETVT
+1048 SITNETVT
-1056 VNPTLDLSHN
+1056 VNPTLDLAHN

-1090 NNTSWNFTTSALQIY
+1090 NNTSWNFTTSALQTY

-1110 SNGADGGIVPIDS
+1110 SNGS
-1123 KQYKHQ
+1123 
-1129 DPITILGNT
+1129 
-1138 GNLIKAGY
+1138 
-1146 TFVGWNTKA
+1146 
-1155 DGKGA
+1155 
-1160 TYKIGQT
+1160 
-1167 IQMGKGNLILYALW
+1167 
-1181 SKNNVPGDGG
+1181 
-1191 SSTPDPV
+1191 
-1198 ATVTYD
+1198 
-1204 SNGADGGIVPTDSK
+1204 DGGIVPTDSK
-1218 EYKHQDPIIILGN
+1218 QYKNQDTITVLGN
-1231 TGNLI
+1231 TGNL
-1236 KAGYTF
+1236 
-1242 VGWNTKADGK
+1242 
-1252 GVTYK
+1252 
-1257 IGQTIQMGKGNLI
+1257 M
-1270 LYALWSKNNVPGDGE
+1270 
-1285 SSTPDPVATVTYDSN
+1285 
-1300 GADGGIVPTDSKE
+1300 
-1313 YKHQDP
+1313 
-1319 IIILGNTG
+1319 
-1327 NLIKAG
+1327 KAG

-1378 GSSTPSPTP
+1378 GSSTPSPKP

-1442 IIGNKEDKRSRLVIP
+1442 ILGNKEDKRSRLVIP

-1466 KVILDRDAAKRLIE
+1466 KVILDRGAAKRLIE

-1495 VPFTSMNDFNEDIF
+1495 VHFTSMNDFNEDIF
-1509 FRIVPIRDA
+1509 FRIVPIKDA

-1523 IEDRAKQAELV
+1523 IEDRAKQAEIV

-1566 LPANLT
+1566 LPVNLT

-1585 SNGTAEIIRGR
+1585 SNGTVEIIRGR

-1621 VEQPQEE
+1621 VEQAQEE
-1628 VQPEKESIEVDS
+1628 VQPEKEPIEVDS

-1656 NTNVTRAQM
+1656 NVNVTRAQM
-1665 AAMLARNLSGNHVPE
+1665 AAMLARNLSDNHIPE

-1722 RAEMAVIAVRWIDK
+1722 RAQMAVIAVRWIDK
-1736 QCVEGSTDTPYC
+1736 QCVEGATDTSYC
-1748 EITASGETYRD
+1748 EINKSGETYRD
-1759 VAFSHWAAKEI
+1759 VAVTHWAAKEI
-1770 SRISAIGI
+1770 NRISAIGI

>member
-13 VLVAYSQLMGLG
+13 LLIAYSQMVGIG

-39 PDFPSCIQDLTQ
+39 PDFPSCIQDLSQ

-65 GIPGDNGINLFTYSN
+65 GIPGDNGIDLFTYSN

-116 KSLKINTTNKH
+116 KSIKINTINKH
-127 LENDALSITIQGYD
+127 LENDALSLTIQGYD
-141 GAGNPKGNPVIFKT
+141 GAGNPKGNPVTFKT

-205 NSPPTIT
+205 NNPPTIT
-212 NGAITPSNITTS
+212 NGAINPSNITTS

-240 EDLEYQVY
+240 EDLEYQIY

-296 DIDGNKS
+296 DTDGNKS
-303 AYMMQEVTITALN
+303 AYMMQEVTIPALN

-330 GQVYTFTSTSF
+330 GQVYTFNSTSF
-341 AFSDEDAGDTLQ
+341 VFSDEDAGDTLQ

-368 DNNNNQQFDGG
+368 DSNNNQQFDGG
-379 EAITNGMTI
+379 ESITNGMTI
-388 SKANLDAGNLRY
+388 SKANLDAGNLKY
-400 ITENGTSSSFTFK
+400 ITENGSPSSFTFK
-413 VSDGIDFSTDYT
+413 VSDGIDFSTVYT
-425 MELVVN
+425 MNLVVN
-431 ARPAVI
+431 ARPEVFI
-437 IIPNDSSPTNSNSI
+437 TPNNSSPTNSNPI
-451 LITLVFSESVTG
+451 LITMVFSESVTG
-463 FMIGDIEVTNGNVAI
+463 FTVDDMTVTNGNATS
-478 LSGSGT
+478 LSGSGA
-484 TYTALISPIA
+484 TYTAQISPSA

-503 EKIVANSGGAL
+503 EKVVATSGGAL

-519 ELQIIYDGTPP
+519 ELQIFYDSTPP
-530 TEIGLSNT
+530 TDIELNNT
-538 TVQEMKPIGTTVGTL
+538 TVQEKKPIGTTVGTL
-553 TATDSGSSQTF
+553 AAVDTGSSQTF

-583 KTNMSFEYDTK
+583 KTKAMFEFDTK

-610 FDKKFTIQIT
+610 LDKEFTIQIT
-620 KNNAPTGSIMINNG
+620 KNHAPSGSIIVNGGQISTSSINV
-634 EAYTNSTNVNLTMTA
+634 TLNLTA

-663 DGTTWSSWESKISTK
+663 DGITWSSWESKISTK
-678 SWTLSYGEGSKTV
+678 SWTLSHGEGSKTV

-711 LDTTPPVIIGV
+711 LDTTPPVITGV

-734 SFSEGTATLN
+734 SFNEGTATLN
-744 GATFSSGATVSTS
+744 GATFSSGTTVSTS
-757 GNYNLVVTDSARNT
+757 GNYTLVATDSAGNT
-771 TTISFV
+771 TTITFV
-777 IDKALPKAVEVK
+777 IDKALPKAVEVE

-808 TMKTNKDIQAP
+808 TMKTDKNIQAP
-819 IITILGKAAIV
+819 IITISGKAAIV

-839 TYVIVNGD
+839 TYVIANGD
-847 LEGTAPITIN
+847 LEGTAPFTIN

-904 NDVITID
+904 DDVITID

-948 LKSIDLEGPISF
+948 LKSTDSDGPISF

-994 TYFPAHQAIAVQPA
+994 TYFPAHQAINVQPA
-1008 DNLVLTFDERVLPVT
+1008 DNLVLTFDEKVLPVT

-1029 RNATDNQIVETIAV
+1029 RNAADNQIVETIAV

-1048 SVTNETVT
+1048 SITNETVT
-1056 VNPTLDLSHN
+1056 VNPTLDLAHN

-1090 NNTSWNFTTSALQIY
+1090 NNTSWNFTTSALQTY

-1110 SNGADGGIVPIDS
+1110 SNGS
-1123 KQYKHQ
+1123 
-1129 DPITILGNT
+1129 
-1138 GNLIKAGY
+1138 
-1146 TFVGWNTKA
+1146 
-1155 DGKGA
+1155 
-1160 TYKIGQT
+1160 
-1167 IQMGKGNLILYALW
+1167 
-1181 SKNNVPGDGG
+1181 
-1191 SSTPDPV
+1191 
-1198 ATVTYD
+1198 
-1204 SNGADGGIVPTDSK
+1204 DGGIVPTDSK
-1218 EYKHQDPIIILGN
+1218 QYKNQDNITVLGN
-1231 TGNLI
+1231 TGNL
-1236 KAGYTF
+1236 
-1242 VGWNTKADGK
+1242 
-1252 GVTYK
+1252 
-1257 IGQTIQMGKGNLI
+1257 M
-1270 LYALWSKNNVPGDGE
+1270 
-1285 SSTPDPVATVTYDSN
+1285 
-1300 GADGGIVPTDSKE
+1300 
-1313 YKHQDP
+1313 
-1319 IIILGNTG
+1319 
-1327 NLIKAG
+1327 KAG

-1442 IIGNKEDKRSRLVIP
+1442 ILGNKEDKRSRLVIP

-1495 VPFTSMNDFNEDIF
+1495 VPFTSMNDFNEDIY
-1509 FRIVPIRDA
+1509 FRIVPIKDA

-1523 IEDRAKQAELV
+1523 IEDRAKQAEIV

-1585 SNGTAEIIRGR
+1585 SNGTVEIIRGR

-1621 VEQPQEE
+1621 VEQAQEE
-1628 VQPEKESIEVDS
+1628 VPPEKEPIEVDS

-1656 NTNVTRAQM
+1656 NVNVTRAQM
-1665 AAMLARNLSGNHVPE
+1665 AAMLARNLSDNHVPE

-1722 RAEMAVIAVRWIDK
+1722 RAQMAVIAVRWIDK
-1736 QCVEGSTDTPYC
+1736 QCVEGATDTSYC
-1748 EITASGETYRD
+1748 EINTSGETYRD
-1759 VAFSHWAAKEI
+1759 VAVTHWAAKEI
-1770 SRISAIGI
+1770 NRISAIGI

>member
-13 VLVAYSQLMGLG
+13 LLVAYSQMAGIG

-39 PDFPSCIQDLTQ
+39 PDFPSCIQDLSQ

-57 TNNGFVVS
+57 TDNGFVVS
-65 GIPGDNGINLFTYSN
+65 GIPGDNGIDLFTYSN

-116 KSLKINTTNKH
+116 KSIKINTTNKY
-127 LENDALSITIQGYD
+127 LENDTFSLSIQGYD
-141 GAGNPKGNPVIFKT
+141 ETGNPKGNPVTFKT

-205 NSPPTIT
+205 NNPPTIT

-224 GVQLDWAKAS
+224 DVQLDWAKAS

-240 EDLEYQVY
+240 EDLEYQIY

-268 GGYTKDSNSFN
+268 DGYIKDSNSFN
-279 VTGLVAN
+279 VTGLAAN
-286 TTYYFNVIVK
+286 TTYYFNIIVK
-296 DIDGNKS
+296 DTDGNKS
-303 AYMMQEVTITALN
+303 AYTMQQVTTLALN
-316 KPPTSSNGTENVNE
+316 KPPTSSNGTIDVNE
-330 GQVYTFTSTSF
+330 GQVYTFNSTSF

-368 DNNNNQQFDGG
+368 DSNNNQQFDGG

-388 SKANLDAGNLRY
+388 SKANLDAGNLKY
-400 ITENGTSSSFTFK
+400 ITENGSSSSFTFK
-413 VSDGIDFSTDYT
+413 VSDGIDFSTVYT
-425 MELVVN
+425 MSLVVN
-431 ARPAVI
+431 ARPAVTI
-437 IIPNDSSPTNSNSI
+437 STNKPSPTNSLPI
-451 LITLVFSESVTG
+451 FIAIVFSGSVTG
-463 FMIGDIEVTNGNVAI
+463 FTIGDIEVTNGNVTA
-478 LSGSGT
+478 LSGIGN
-484 TYTALISPIA
+484 TYTALVSPIT

-503 EKIVANSGGAL
+503 EKVVATSGGAL

-519 ELQIIYDGTPP
+519 ELQIFYDSTPP
-530 TEIGLSNT
+530 TDIELNNT
-538 TVQEMKPIGTTVGTL
+538 TVQEKKPIGTTVGTL
-553 TATDSGSSQTF
+553 AAVDTGSSQTF

-583 KTNMSFEYDTK
+583 KTKAMFEFDTK

-602 VTDEAGNT
+602 VTDEAGNKL
-610 FDKKFTIQIT
+610 DKEFTIQIT
-620 KNNAPTGSIMINNG
+620 KNHAPSGSIIVNGGQISTSSINV
-634 EAYTNSTNVNLTMTA
+634 TLNLTA

-663 DGTTWSSWESKISTK
+663 DGITWSSWESKISTK
-678 SWTLSYGEGSKTV
+678 SWTLSHGEGSKTV

-711 LDTTPPVIIGV
+711 LDTTPPVITGV

-734 SFSEGTATLN
+734 SFNEGTATLN

-757 GNYNLVVTDSARNT
+757 GNYTLVATDSAGNT
-771 TTISFV
+771 TTITFV
-777 IDKALPKAVEVK
+777 IDKALPKAVEVE

-808 TMKTNKDIQAP
+808 TMKTDKNIQAP
-819 IITILGKAAIV
+819 IITISGKAAIV

-839 TYVIVNGD
+839 TYVIDNGD
-847 LEGTAPITIN
+847 LEGTAPFTIN

-865 AIEVTDVTD
+865 AIEVTNVTD

-904 NDVITID
+904 DDVITID

-948 LKSIDLEGPISF
+948 LKSTDSDGPISF

-994 TYFPAHQAIAVQPA
+994 TYFPAHQAINVQPV
-1008 DNLVLTFDERVLPVT
+1008 DNLVLTFDEKVLPVT

-1029 RNATDNQIVETIAV
+1029 RNAADNQIVETIAV

-1048 SVTNETVT
+1048 SITNETVT
-1056 VNPTLDLSHN
+1056 VNPTLDLAHN

-1090 NNTSWNFTTSALQIY
+1090 NNTSWNFTTSALQTY

-1110 SNGADGGIVPIDS
+1110 SNGS
-1123 KQYKHQ
+1123 
-1129 DPITILGNT
+1129 
-1138 GNLIKAGY
+1138 
-1146 TFVGWNTKA
+1146 
-1155 DGKGA
+1155 
-1160 TYKIGQT
+1160 
-1167 IQMGKGNLILYALW
+1167 
-1181 SKNNVPGDGG
+1181 
-1191 SSTPDPV
+1191 
-1198 ATVTYD
+1198 
-1204 SNGADGGIVPTDSK
+1204 DGGIVPTDSK
-1218 EYKHQDPIIILGN
+1218 QYKNQDNITVLGN
-1231 TGNLI
+1231 TGNL
-1236 KAGYTF
+1236 
-1242 VGWNTKADGK
+1242 
-1252 GVTYK
+1252 
-1257 IGQTIQMGKGNLI
+1257 M
-1270 LYALWSKNNVPGDGE
+1270 
-1285 SSTPDPVATVTYDSN
+1285 
-1300 GADGGIVPTDSKE
+1300 
-1313 YKHQDP
+1313 
-1319 IIILGNTG
+1319 
-1327 NLIKAG
+1327 KAG

-1442 IIGNKEDKRSRLVIP
+1442 ILGNKEDKRSRLVIP

-1480 GKSHFSIAMGMVKID
+1480 GKSNFSIAMGMVKID
-1495 VPFTSMNDFNEDIF
+1495 VPFTSMSDFNEDIF
-1509 FRIVPIRDA
+1509 FRIVPIKDA

-1523 IEDRAKQAELV
+1523 IEDRAKQAEIV

-1577 NMMVYVEH
+1577 NIMVYVEH

-1621 VEQPQEE
+1621 VEQAQEE
-1628 VQPEKESIEVDS
+1628 VPPEKEPIEVGS

-1656 NTNVTRAQM
+1656 NVNVTRAQM
-1665 AAMLARNLSGNHVPE
+1665 AAMLARNLSDNHVPE

-1722 RAEMAVIAVRWIDK
+1722 RAQMAVIAVRWIDK
-1736 QCVEGSTDTPYC
+1736 QCVEGATDTSYC
-1748 EITASGETYRD
+1748 EINTSGETYRD
-1759 VAFSHWAAKEI
+1759 VAVTHWAAKEI
-1770 SRISAIGI
+1770 NRISAIGI